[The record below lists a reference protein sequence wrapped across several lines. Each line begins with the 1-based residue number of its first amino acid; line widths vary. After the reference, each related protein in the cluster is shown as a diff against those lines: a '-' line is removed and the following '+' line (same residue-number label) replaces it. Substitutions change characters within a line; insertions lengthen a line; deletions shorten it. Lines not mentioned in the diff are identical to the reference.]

1 MNLLKK
7 NKYSIR
13 KYKVGIFSTLIG
25 TVLLLSNPNGAQA
38 LTTDHNVQ
46 GGSNQALPGN
56 SQNTNADTNRDIVND
71 SQNTPNAHAT
81 DNTST
86 NQALTNHQNVDVAN
100 QVGPAP
106 IQPSASPAQNNNNSN
121 ANSTATEPAANTN
134 NNLASNNNTLNVPNN
149 TDNNDSAR
157 HLTLKE
163 IQEDVRHS
171 SDKPEL
177 VAIAEEASN
186 RPKKRSRRAAPTD
199 PNATP
204 ADPTATPADPTA
216 GNGSAPVAITA
227 PYTPT
232 TDPNANNIG
241 QNAPNEVLSFDDNN
255 IRPSTN
261 RSVPTVTVVDNLPGY
276 TLINGGKVGVF
287 SHAMVRTSMFD
298 SGDAKNYQ
306 AQGNVIALGRI
317 RGNDT
322 NDHGDFNGIEKTLTV
337 NPNSELIFEFNTMTT
352 KNYQAQ
358 GNVIALGR
366 IRGNDTND
374 HGDFNGIE
382 KTLTVNPNSE
392 LIFEFNTM
400 TTKNYQGMTNLII
413 KNADNDTV
421 IGEKVVAYG
430 PIWRLLKV
438 PENVSHL
445 KIQFVPKND
454 AITDARGIYQL
465 RDGYKYYDFVDS
477 IGLHSG
483 SHVYV
488 ERRTMEPT
496 ATNNKEFTV
505 TTSLKN
511 NGNFGASFNTD
522 DFVYKIQLPEGVE
535 YVNNSLTKD
544 FPSGN
549 SGVDINDMNVT
560 YDAANRIITI
570 KSTGGGTGN
579 SPARLMPDKILDLKY
594 KLRVN
599 NVPTPRTVTF
609 NDTLTY
615 KTYSQDFIN
624 SPAESHTVSTNP
636 YTIDIIMNK
645 DALQAEVDRRIQQ
658 ADYTFASLDIFNDLK
673 RRAQTILDENRNNV
687 PLNKRVSQADIDSL
701 ANQMQHTLIRSVDA
715 ENAVNRKVDD
725 MEDLVNQNDE
735 LTDEEKQAAIQVI
748 EEHKNEIIGNI
759 GDQTTDDGVTRIKD
773 QGIQTLS
780 GDTATPVVKPNA
792 KQAIRDKA
800 AKQREIINHTPDA
813 TQDEIQDALNQLTT
827 DETDAIDNVTNA
839 TTNADVETAKNNGIN
854 TIGAVA
860 PQVTHKQAARDAIN
874 QATATKRQ
882 QINSNREATQE
893 EKNAALNELT
903 QATNHALE
911 QINQA
916 TTNDDVDTAKGDG
929 LNAINPI
936 APVTVV
942 KQAARDAVSHDAQQH
957 IAEINANP
965 DATQEER
972 QAAIEKVNAAVAVA
986 NTNILNANTNA
997 DVEQVKTNAIQ
1008 GIQAIEPATKVK
1020 TDAKNAIDQS
1030 AETQHNAIFNNND
1043 ATLEEQQAAQ
1053 QLLDQAV
1060 ATAKQNINAADTNQE
1075 VAQAKDQG
1083 TQNIVVIQPATQVK
1097 TDARNA
1103 VNEKAREAIT
1113 NINATPGATREEKQE
1128 AINRVNTLKNRALND
1143 IGVTSTT
1150 AMVNSIRDDAVN
1162 QIGAVQPHVTKKQ
1175 TATGVLTDLATAKKQ
1190 EINQNTNAT
1199 TEEKQVAL
1207 NQVDQD
1213 LATAINNIN
1222 QADTNAEVDQAQQL
1236 GTKAINAIQPNIVK
1250 KPAALAQT
1258 NQHYS
1263 AKLVEINATPDATDD
1278 EKNAAIN
1285 TLNQDRQQ
1293 AIESIKQANT
1303 NAEVDQAATVAENN
1317 IDAVQVD
1324 VVKKQAARDKITA
1337 EVAKRIE
1344 AVKQT
1349 PNATDEEKQAA
1360 VNQIN
1365 QLKDQAF
1372 NQINQNQTNDQ
1383 VDATT
1388 NQAINAIDN
1397 VEAEVVIKPKAIAD
1411 IEKAVKEKQQ
1421 QIDNSLDSTDN
1432 EKEVALQALAKEKEK
1447 ALAAIDQA
1455 QTNSQVNQ
1463 AATNGVSAIKIIQ
1476 PETKIKPAAREK
1488 INQKANELR
1497 AQINQDKE
1505 ATAEERQAALD
1516 KINDL
1521 VAKAMTNITNDRT
1534 NQQVND
1540 STNQAL
1546 DDIALVTPDH
1556 IVRAAARDAVKQQ
1569 YEAKKHEIEQAEHA
1583 TDEEKQVAL
1592 NQLANNEKRALQN
1605 INQAIANN
1613 DVKRVESNGI
1623 ATLKGVEPHIVV
1635 KPEAQEAIKASAD
1648 NQVESIK
1655 DTPHA
1660 TTDELDEANQQINDT
1675 LKQGQQDIDNT
1686 TQDAAV
1692 NDVRNQTIKAIEQIK
1707 PKVRRKRAAL
1717 DNIDESNNNQL
1728 DAIRNTLDTTQD
1740 ERNVAIAALNKIV
1753 NAIKNDIAQNK
1764 TNAEVDQTEA
1774 DGNNNIKVILPKVQ
1788 VKPAARQSVSAKA
1801 EAQNA
1806 LIDQSD
1812 LSTEEERLAAKHLVE
1827 QALNQAIDQIN
1838 HADKTAQVNQNSID
1852 AQNII
1857 SKIKPATTV
1866 KATALQQIQNIATN
1880 KINLIKANNEATD
1893 EEQNAAI
1900 VQVEKELIKAKQQIA
1915 GAVTN
1920 ADVAYLLHD
1929 GKNEIREIEPV
1940 INKKATA
1947 REQLTT
1953 LFNDKKQA
1961 IEANVQATVEER
1973 NSILAQLQNIY
1984 DTAIGQID
1992 QDRSNAQVDKT
2003 ATLNLQT
2010 IHDLD
2015 VHPIKKP
2022 DAEKTINDDLARVTH
2037 LVQNYR
2043 KVSDRNK
2050 ADALKAITALKLQMD
2065 EELKT
2070 ARTNADVDAVLKRFN
2085 VALGDIEAVI
2095 TEKENSLLRIDNIAQ
2110 QTYAKFKAIAT
2121 PEQLAKVKALIDQ
2134 YVADGNRMVDE
2145 DATLNDIKKDTQL
2158 IIDEILAIKLP
2169 AEVIKASPKVGQ
2181 PAPKVCTPI
2190 KKEDKQEVRKVVKE
2204 LPNTGSEEMD
2214 LPLKELA
2221 LITGAALLARRRSKK
2236 EKES

>member
-1 MNLLKK
+1 
-7 NKYSIR
+7 
-13 KYKVGIFSTLIG
+13 
-25 TVLLLSNPNGAQA
+25 
-38 LTTDHNVQ
+38 
-46 GGSNQALPGN
+46 
-56 SQNTNADTNRDIVND
+56 
-71 SQNTPNAHAT
+71 
-81 DNTST
+81 
-86 NQALTNHQNVDVAN
+86 
-100 QVGPAP
+100 
-106 IQPSASPAQNNNNSN
+106 
-121 ANSTATEPAANTN
+121 
-134 NNLASNNNTLNVPNN
+134 
-149 TDNNDSAR
+149 
-157 HLTLKE
+157 
-163 IQEDVRHS
+163 
-171 SDKPEL
+171 
-177 VAIAEEASN
+177 
-186 RPKKRSRRAAPTD
+186 
-199 PNATP
+199 
-204 ADPTATPADPTA
+204 
-216 GNGSAPVAITA
+216 
-227 PYTPT
+227 
-232 TDPNANNIG
+232 
-241 QNAPNEVLSFDDNN
+241 
-255 IRPSTN
+255 
-261 RSVPTVTVVDNLPGY
+261 
-276 TLINGGKVGVF
+276 
-287 SHAMVRTSMFD
+287 
-298 SGDAKNYQ
+298 
-306 AQGNVIALGRI
+306 
-317 RGNDT
+317 
-322 NDHGDFNGIEKTLTV
+322 
-337 NPNSELIFEFNTMTT
+337 
-352 KNYQAQ
+352 
-358 GNVIALGR
+358 
-366 IRGNDTND
+366 
-374 HGDFNGIE
+374 
-382 KTLTVNPNSE
+382 
-392 LIFEFNTM
+392 NTM
-400 TTKNYQGMTNLII
+400 TTKNYQGVTNLII

-421 IGEKVVAYG
+421 IAEKSVAYG
-430 PIWRLLKV
+430 PIWRLFKV

-522 DFVYKIQLPEGVE
+522 DFVYKVQLPEGVE

-544 FPSGN
+544 FPSSN
-549 SGVDINDMNVT
+549 SGVDMNDFNVT
-560 YDAANRIITI
+560 YDAANRVITI
-570 KSTGGGTGN
+570 KSTGGGSGN

-615 KTYSQDFIN
+615 KTYTQDFIN

-701 ANQMQHTLIRSVDA
+701 TNQMQHTLIRSVDA
-715 ENAVNRKVDD
+715 ENAVNKKVDQ

-792 KQAIRDKA
+792 KKAIRDKA
-800 AKQREIINHTPDA
+800 TKQREIINATPDA
-813 TQDEIQDALNQLTT
+813 TEDEIQDALNQLAT

-839 TTNADVETAKNNGIN
+839 TTNADVEIAKNNGIN
-854 TIGAVA
+854 TIGAVV

-916 TTNDDVDTAKGDG
+916 TTNADVDNAKGDG

-972 QAAIEKVNAAVAVA
+972 QAAIDKVNAAVTAA

-1008 GIQAIEPATKVK
+1008 GIQAITPATKVK
-1020 TDAKNAIDQS
+1020 TDAKNAIDKS
-1030 AETQHNAIFNNND
+1030 AETQHNTIFNNND

-1103 VNEKAREAIT
+1103 VNDKAREAIT

-1128 AINRVNTLKNRALND
+1128 AINRVNTLKNRALTD

-1175 TATGVLTDLATAKKQ
+1175 TATGVLNDLATAKKQ

-1207 NQVDQD
+1207 NQVDQE

-1250 KPAALAQT
+1250 KPAALAQI
-1258 NQHYS
+1258 NQHYN
-1263 AKLVEINATPDATDD
+1263 AKLAEINATPDATND

-1365 QLKDQAF
+1365 QLKDQAI

-1383 VDATT
+1383 VDTTT
-1388 NQAINAIDN
+1388 NQAVNAIDN

-1432 EKEVALQALAKEKEK
+1432 EKEVASQALAKEKEK

-1476 PETKIKPAAREK
+1476 PETKVKPAAREK

-1497 AQINQDKE
+1497 AKINQDKE
-1505 ATAEERQAALD
+1505 ATAEERQVALD
-1516 KINDL
+1516 KINEF
-1521 VAKAMTNITNDRT
+1521 VNQAMTDITNNRT
-1534 NQQVND
+1534 NQQVD
-1540 STNQAL
+1540 DTTSQAL
-1546 DDIALVTPDH
+1546 DSIALVAPEH

-1569 YEAKKHEIEQAEHA
+1569 YEAKKQEIEQAEHA

-1592 NQLANNEKRALQN
+1592 NQLANNEKLALQN
-1605 INQAIANN
+1605 INQAVTNN
-1613 DVKRVESNGI
+1613 DVKRVETNGI
-1623 ATLKGVEPHIVV
+1623 ATLKGVQPHIVI
-1635 KPEAQEAIKASAD
+1635 KPEAQQAIKATAE

-1660 TTDELDEANQQINDT
+1660 TVDELDEANQLISDT
-1675 LKQGQQDIDNT
+1675 LKQAQQEIENT
-1686 TQDAAV
+1686 NQDAAV
-1692 NDVRNQTIKAIEQIK
+1692 TDVRNQTIKAIEQIK

-1717 DNIDESNNNQL
+1717 DSIEENNKNQL

-1740 ERNVAIAALNKIV
+1740 ERDVAIDTLNKIV
-1753 NAIKNDIAQNK
+1753 NTIKNDIAQNK
-1764 TNAEVDQTEA
+1764 TNAEVDRTET
-1774 DGNNNIKVILPKVQ
+1774 DGNDNIKVILPKVQ
-1788 VKPAARQSVSAKA
+1788 VKPAARQSVGVKA

-1838 HADKTAQVNQNSID
+1838 HADKTAQVNQDSID

-1893 EEQNAAI
+1893 EEQNIAI
-1900 VQVEKELIKAKQQIA
+1900 AQVEKELIKAKQQIA
-1915 GAVTN
+1915 SAVTN

-1929 GKNEIREIEPV
+1929 EKNEIREIEPV
-1940 INKKATA
+1940 INRKASA

-1961 IEANVQATVEER
+1961 IEANIQATVEER

-2003 ATLNLQT
+2003 ASLNLQT

-2022 DAEKTINDDLARVTH
+2022 DAEKTINDDLARVTA

-2043 KVSDRNK
+2043 KVSNRNK

-2085 VALGDIEAVI
+2085 VALSDIEAVI

-2121 PEQLAKVKALIDQ
+2121 PEQLAKVKVLIDQ
-2134 YVADGNRMVDE
+2134 YVADGNRMIDE
-2145 DATLNDIKKDTQL
+2145 DATLNDIKQHTQF
-2158 IIDEILAIKLP
+2158 IVDEILAIKLP
-2169 AEVIKASPKVGQ
+2169 AEATKVSPKEIQ

-2190 KKEDKQEVRKVVKE
+2190 KKEETHESRKVEKE
-2204 LPNTGSEEMD
+2204 LPNTGSEGMD
-2214 LPLKELA
+2214 LPLKEFA
-2221 LITGAALLARRRSKK
+2221 LITGAALLARRRTKN

>member
-38 LTTDHNVQ
+38 LTTDNNVQ
-46 GGSNQALPGN
+46 SDTNQATPVN
-56 SQNTNADTNRDIVND
+56 SQDTNVANNRGLAN
-71 SQNTPNAHAT
+71 SAQNTPNQSAT
-81 DNTST
+81 TNQST
-86 NQALTNHQNVDVAN
+86 NQALVNHNNGSIAN
-100 QVGPAP
+100 QATPTSV
-106 IQPSASPAQNNNNSN
+106 QSSTPSAQNNNHTDGNTTATETVSN
-121 ANSTATEPAANTN
+121 ANNKDVV
-134 NNLASNNNTLNVPNN
+134 SNNTTLNVPNKTN
-149 TDNNDSAR
+149 ENGSGG

-177 VAIAEEASN
+177 VAIAEQASN
-186 RPKKRSRRAAPTD
+186 RPKKRSRRAAPAD

-204 ADPTATPADPTA
+204 ADPAAAAA
-216 GNGSAPVAITA
+216 GNGGAPVAITA

-232 TDPNANNIG
+232 TDPNANNAG
-241 QNAPNEVLSFDDNN
+241 QNAPNEVLSFDDNG

-261 RSVPTVTVVDNLPGY
+261 RSVPSVTVVDNLPGF

-317 RGNDT
+317 KGNDT
-322 NDHGDFNGIEKTLTV
+322 NDHGDFNGIEK
-337 NPNSELIFEFNTMTT
+337 S
-352 KNYQAQ
+352 
-358 GNVIALGR
+358 
-366 IRGNDTND
+366 
-374 HGDFNGIE
+374 
-382 KTLTVNPNSE
+382 LTVNPNSE

-400 TTKNYQGMTNLII
+400 TTKNYQGVTNLII

-421 IGEKVVAYG
+421 IAEKSVAYG
-430 PIWRLLKV
+430 PIWRLFKV

-522 DFVYKIQLPEGVE
+522 DFVYKVQLPEGVE

-544 FPSGN
+544 FPSSN
-549 SGVDINDMNVT
+549 SGVDMNDFNVT
-560 YDAANRIITI
+560 YDAANRVITI
-570 KSTGGGTGN
+570 KSTGGGSGN

-615 KTYSQDFIN
+615 KTYTQDFIN

-701 ANQMQHTLIRSVDA
+701 TNQMQHTLIRSVDA
-715 ENAVNRKVDD
+715 ENAVNKKVDQ

-792 KQAIRDKA
+792 KKAIRDKA
-800 AKQREIINHTPDA
+800 TKQREIINATPDA
-813 TQDEIQDALNQLTT
+813 TEDEIQDALNQLAT

-839 TTNADVETAKNNGIN
+839 TTNADVEIAKNNGIN
-854 TIGAVA
+854 TIGAVVS
-860 PQVTHKQAARDAIN
+860 QVTHKQAARDAIN

-916 TTNDDVDTAKGDG
+916 TTNADVDNAKGDG

-942 KQAARDAVSHDAQQH
+942 KQAARDAISHDAQQH

-972 QAAIEKVNAAVAVA
+972 QAAIDKVNAAVTAA

-1008 GIQAIEPATKVK
+1008 GIQAITPATKVK
-1020 TDAKNAIDQS
+1020 TDAKNAIDKS
-1030 AETQHNAIFNNND
+1030 AETQHNTIFNNND

-1103 VNEKAREAIT
+1103 VNDKAREAIT

-1128 AINRVNTLKNRALND
+1128 AINRVNTLKNRALTD

-1175 TATGVLTDLATAKKQ
+1175 TATGVLNDLATAKKQ

-1207 NQVDQD
+1207 NQVDQE

-1250 KPAALAQT
+1250 KPAALAQI
-1258 NQHYS
+1258 NQHYN
-1263 AKLVEINATPDATDD
+1263 AKLAEINATPDATND

-1365 QLKDQAF
+1365 QLKDQAI

-1383 VDATT
+1383 VDTTT
-1388 NQAINAIDN
+1388 NQAVNAIDN

-1432 EKEVALQALAKEKEK
+1432 EKEVASQALAKEKEK

-1476 PETKIKPAAREK
+1476 PETKVKPAAREK

-1497 AQINQDKE
+1497 AKINQDKE
-1505 ATAEERQAALD
+1505 ATAEERQVALD
-1516 KINDL
+1516 KINEF
-1521 VAKAMTNITNDRT
+1521 VNQAMTDITNNRT
-1534 NQQVND
+1534 NQQVD
-1540 STNQAL
+1540 DTTSQAL
-1546 DDIALVTPDH
+1546 DSIALVAPEH

-1569 YEAKKHEIEQAEHA
+1569 YEAKKQEIEQAEHA

-1592 NQLANNEKRALQN
+1592 NQLANNEKLALQN
-1605 INQAIANN
+1605 INQAVTNN
-1613 DVKRVESNGI
+1613 DVKRVETNGI
-1623 ATLKGVEPHIVV
+1623 ATLKGVQPHIVI
-1635 KPEAQEAIKASAD
+1635 KPEAQQAIKATAE

-1660 TTDELDEANQQINDT
+1660 TVDELDEANQLISDT
-1675 LKQGQQDIDNT
+1675 LKQAQQEIENT
-1686 TQDAAV
+1686 NQDAAV
-1692 NDVRNQTIKAIEQIK
+1692 TDVRNQTIKAIEQIK

-1717 DNIDESNNNQL
+1717 DSIEENNKNQL

-1740 ERNVAIAALNKIV
+1740 ERDVAIDTLNKIV
-1753 NAIKNDIAQNK
+1753 NTIKNDIAQNK
-1764 TNAEVDQTEA
+1764 TNAEVDRTET
-1774 DGNNNIKVILPKVQ
+1774 DGNDNIKVILPKVQ
-1788 VKPAARQSVSAKA
+1788 VKPAARQSVGVKA

-1838 HADKTAQVNQNSID
+1838 HADKTAQVNQDSID

-1893 EEQNAAI
+1893 EEQNIAI
-1900 VQVEKELIKAKQQIA
+1900 AQVEKELIKAKQQIA
-1915 GAVTN
+1915 SAVTN

-1929 GKNEIREIEPV
+1929 EKNEIREIEPV
-1940 INKKATA
+1940 INRKASA

-1961 IEANVQATVEER
+1961 IEANIQATVEER

-2003 ATLNLQT
+2003 ASLNLQT

-2022 DAEKTINDDLARVTH
+2022 DAEKTINDDLARVTA

-2043 KVSDRNK
+2043 KVSNRNK

-2085 VALGDIEAVI
+2085 VALSDIEAVI

-2121 PEQLAKVKALIDQ
+2121 PEQLAKVKVLIDQ
-2134 YVADGNRMVDE
+2134 YVADGNRMIDE
-2145 DATLNDIKKDTQL
+2145 DATLNDIKQHTQF
-2158 IIDEILAIKLP
+2158 IVDEILAIKLP
-2169 AEVIKASPKVGQ
+2169 AEATKVSPKEIQ

-2190 KKEDKQEVRKVVKE
+2190 KKEETHESRKVEKE
-2204 LPNTGSEEMD
+2204 LPNTGSEGMD
-2214 LPLKELA
+2214 LPLKEFA
-2221 LITGAALLARRRSKK
+2221 LITGAALLARRRTKN

>member
-38 LTTDHNVQ
+38 LTTDNNVQ
-46 GGSNQALPGN
+46 SDTNQATPVN
-56 SQNTNADTNRDIVND
+56 SQDTNVANNRGLAN
-71 SQNTPNAHAT
+71 SAQNTPNQSAT
-81 DNTST
+81 TNQST
-86 NQALTNHQNVDVAN
+86 NQALVNHNNGSIAN
-100 QVGPAP
+100 QATPTSV
-106 IQPSASPAQNNNNSN
+106 QSSTPSAQNNNHTDGNTTATETVSN
-121 ANSTATEPAANTN
+121 ANNKDVV
-134 NNLASNNNTLNVPNN
+134 SNNTTLNVPNKTN
-149 TDNNDSAR
+149 ENGSGG

-177 VAIAEEASN
+177 VAIAEQASN
-186 RPKKRSRRAAPTD
+186 RPKKRSRRAAPAD

-204 ADPTATPADPTA
+204 ADPAAAAA
-216 GNGSAPVAITA
+216 GNGGAPVAITA

-232 TDPNANNIG
+232 TDPNANNAG
-241 QNAPNEVLSFDDNN
+241 QNAPNEVLSFDDNG

-261 RSVPTVTVVDNLPGY
+261 RSVPSVTVVDNLPGF

-317 RGNDT
+317 KGNDT
-322 NDHGDFNGIEKTLTV
+322 NDHGDFNGIEK
-337 NPNSELIFEFNTMTT
+337 S
-352 KNYQAQ
+352 
-358 GNVIALGR
+358 
-366 IRGNDTND
+366 
-374 HGDFNGIE
+374 
-382 KTLTVNPNSE
+382 LTVNPNSE

-400 TTKNYQGMTNLII
+400 TTKNYQGVTNLII

-421 IGEKVVAYG
+421 IAEKSVAYG
-430 PIWRLLKV
+430 PIWRLFKV

-522 DFVYKIQLPEGVE
+522 DFVYKVQLPEGVE

-544 FPSGN
+544 FPSSN
-549 SGVDINDMNVT
+549 SGVDMNDFNVT
-560 YDAANRIITI
+560 YDAANRVITI
-570 KSTGGGTGN
+570 KSTGGGSGN

-615 KTYSQDFIN
+615 KTYTQDFIN

-701 ANQMQHTLIRSVDA
+701 TNQMQHTLIRSVDA
-715 ENAVNRKVDD
+715 ENAVNKKVDQ

-792 KQAIRDKA
+792 KKAIRDKA
-800 AKQREIINHTPDA
+800 TKQREIINATPDA
-813 TQDEIQDALNQLTT
+813 TEDEIQDALNQLAT

-839 TTNADVETAKNNGIN
+839 TTNADVEIAKNNGIN
-854 TIGAVA
+854 TIGAVV

-916 TTNDDVDTAKGDG
+916 TTNADVDNAKGDG

-972 QAAIEKVNAAVAVA
+972 QAAIDKVNAAVTAA

-1008 GIQAIEPATKVK
+1008 GIQAITPATKVK
-1020 TDAKNAIDQS
+1020 TDAKNAIDKS
-1030 AETQHNAIFNNND
+1030 AETQHNTIFNNND

-1103 VNEKAREAIT
+1103 VNDKAREAIT

-1128 AINRVNTLKNRALND
+1128 AINRVNTLKNRALTD

-1175 TATGVLTDLATAKKQ
+1175 TATGVLNDLATAKKQ

-1207 NQVDQD
+1207 NQVDQE

-1250 KPAALAQT
+1250 KPAALAQI
-1258 NQHYS
+1258 NQHYN
-1263 AKLVEINATPDATDD
+1263 AKLAEINATPDATND

-1365 QLKDQAF
+1365 QLKDQAI

-1383 VDATT
+1383 VDTTT
-1388 NQAINAIDN
+1388 NQAVNAIDN
-1397 VEAEVVIKPKAIAD
+1397 VEAEVVIKPTAIAD

-1432 EKEVALQALAKEKEK
+1432 EKEVASQALAKEKEK

-1476 PETKIKPAAREK
+1476 PETKVKPAAREK

-1497 AQINQDKE
+1497 AKINQDKE
-1505 ATAEERQAALD
+1505 ATAEERQVALD
-1516 KINDL
+1516 KINEF
-1521 VAKAMTNITNDRT
+1521 VNQAMTDITNNRT
-1534 NQQVND
+1534 NQQVD
-1540 STNQAL
+1540 DTTSQAL
-1546 DDIALVTPDH
+1546 DSIALVAPEH

-1569 YEAKKHEIEQAEHA
+1569 YEAKKQEIEQAEHA

-1592 NQLANNEKRALQN
+1592 NQLANNEKLALQN
-1605 INQAIANN
+1605 INQAVTNN
-1613 DVKRVESNGI
+1613 DVKRVETNGI
-1623 ATLKGVEPHIVV
+1623 ATLKGVQPHIVI
-1635 KPEAQEAIKASAD
+1635 KPEAQQAIKATAE

-1660 TTDELDEANQQINDT
+1660 TVDELDEANQLISDT
-1675 LKQGQQDIDNT
+1675 LKQAQQEIENT
-1686 TQDAAV
+1686 NQDAAV
-1692 NDVRNQTIKAIEQIK
+1692 TDVRNQTIKAIEQIK

-1717 DNIDESNNNQL
+1717 DSIEENNKNQL

-1740 ERNVAIAALNKIV
+1740 ERDVAIDTLNKIV
-1753 NAIKNDIAQNK
+1753 NTIKNDIAQNK
-1764 TNAEVDQTEA
+1764 TNAEVDRTET
-1774 DGNNNIKVILPKVQ
+1774 DGNDNIKVILPKVQ
-1788 VKPAARQSVSAKA
+1788 VKPAARQSVGVKA

-1838 HADKTAQVNQNSID
+1838 HADKTAQVNQDSID

-1893 EEQNAAI
+1893 EEQNIAI
-1900 VQVEKELIKAKQQIA
+1900 AQVEKKLIKAKQQIA
-1915 GAVTN
+1915 SAVTN

-1929 GKNEIREIEPV
+1929 EKNEIREIEPV
-1940 INKKATA
+1940 INRKASA

-1961 IEANVQATVEER
+1961 IEANIQATVEER

-2003 ATLNLQT
+2003 ASLNLQT

-2022 DAEKTINDDLARVTH
+2022 DAEKTINDDLARVTA

-2043 KVSDRNK
+2043 KVSNRNK

-2085 VALGDIEAVI
+2085 VALSDIEAVI

-2121 PEQLAKVKALIDQ
+2121 PEQLAKVKVLIDQ
-2134 YVADGNRMVDE
+2134 YVADGNRMIDE
-2145 DATLNDIKKDTQL
+2145 DATLNDIKQHTQF
-2158 IIDEILAIKLP
+2158 IVDEILAIKLP
-2169 AEVIKASPKVGQ
+2169 AEATKVSPKEIQ

-2190 KKEDKQEVRKVVKE
+2190 KKEETHESRKVEKE
-2204 LPNTGSEEMD
+2204 LPNTGSEGMD
-2214 LPLKELA
+2214 LPLKEFA
-2221 LITGAALLARRRSKK
+2221 LITGAALLARRRTKN

>member
-38 LTTDHNVQ
+38 STTDNNVQ
-46 GGSNQALPGN
+46 SDTNQATPVN
-56 SQNTNADTNRDIVND
+56 SQDKDVANNRGLAN
-71 SQNTPNAHAT
+71 SAQNTPNQSAT
-81 DNTST
+81 TNQAT
-86 NQALTNHQNVDVAN
+86 NQALVNHNNGSIVN
-100 QVGPAP
+100 QATPTSV
-106 IQPSASPAQNNNNSN
+106 QSSTPSAQNNNHTDGNTTATETVSN
-121 ANSTATEPAANTN
+121 ANN
-134 NNLASNNNTLNVPNN
+134 NDVASNNTTLNVPNKTN
-149 TDNNDSAR
+149 ENGSGG

-177 VAIAEEASN
+177 VAIAEPASN
-186 RPKKRSRRAAPTD
+186 RPKKRSRRAAPAD

-204 ADPTATPADPTA
+204 ADPGAAAA
-216 GNGSAPVAITA
+216 GNGGAPVAITA

-232 TDPNANNIG
+232 TDPNANNAG
-241 QNAPNEVLSFDDNN
+241 QNAPNEVLSFDDNS

-261 RSVPTVTVVDNLPGY
+261 RSVPSVTVVDNLPGF
-276 TLINGGKVGVF
+276 TLINGGKVGVL
-287 SHAMVRTSMFD
+287 SHAMVRTSMFEAG
-298 SGDAKNYQ
+298 SNRTYQ
-306 AQGNVIALGRI
+306 AQGNVLALGRI
-317 RGNDT
+317 SGTDASN
-322 NDHGDFNGIEKTLTV
+322 HGDFNGIEKSLTV
-337 NPNSELIFEFNTMTT
+337 NPNSELIFEFNTMPT
-352 KNYQAQ
+352 KNGQ
-358 GNVIALGR
+358 GATNV
-366 IRGNDTND
+366 
-374 HGDFNGIE
+374 
-382 KTLTVNPNSE
+382 
-392 LIFEFNTM
+392 
-400 TTKNYQGMTNLII
+400 II
-413 KNADNDTV
+413 KNADTNDT
-421 IGEKVVAYG
+421 IAEKTVEGG
-430 PIWRLLKV
+430 PTLRLFKV
-438 PENVSHL
+438 PDNVRNL

-465 RDGYKYYDFVDS
+465 KDGYKYYSFVDS

-511 NGNFGASFNTD
+511 NGNSGASLDTD
-522 DFVYKIQLPEGVE
+522 EFVYKIQLPEGVE

-544 FPSGN
+544 FPSNN
-549 SGVDINDMNVT
+549 SGVDVNDMNVT
-560 YDAANRIITI
+560 YDAANRVITI
-570 KSTGGGTGN
+570 KSTGGGTTN

-615 KTYSQDFIN
+615 KTYTQDFIN
-624 SPAESHTVSTNP
+624 SAAESHTVSTNP

-673 RRAQTILDENRNNV
+673 KRAQTILAENRNNV
-687 PLNKRVSQADIDSL
+687 PLNKRVSQADIDTL
-701 ANQMQHTLIRSVDA
+701 TNQMQHTLIRSVDA
-715 ENAVNRKVDD
+715 ENAVNQKADQ

-748 EEHKNEIIGNI
+748 EEHKGNIIGDI

-792 KQAIRDKA
+792 KKAIRDKA
-800 AKQREIINHTPDA
+800 TKQREIINATPDA
-813 TQDEIQDALNQLTT
+813 TEDEIQDAINQLAT

-854 TIGAVA
+854 TIGSVV

-916 TTNDDVDTAKGDG
+916 TTNADVDNAKGDG

-972 QAAIEKVNAAVAVA
+972 QAAIDKVNAAVTAA

-997 DVEQVKTNAIQ
+997 EVEQVKTNAIQ
-1008 GIQAIEPATKVK
+1008 GIQAITPATKVK
-1020 TDAKNAIDQS
+1020 TDAKNAIDKS
-1030 AETQHNAIFNNND
+1030 AETQHNTIFNNND

-1097 TDARNA
+1097 TDARNV
-1103 VNEKAREAIT
+1103 VNDKAREAIT

-1128 AINRVNTLKNRALND
+1128 AINRVNTLKNRALTD

-1175 TATGVLTDLATAKKQ
+1175 TATGVLNDLATAKKQ

-1207 NQVDQD
+1207 NQVDQE

-1250 KPAALAQT
+1250 KPAALAQI
-1258 NQHYS
+1258 NQHYN
-1263 AKLVEINATPDATDD
+1263 AKLAEINATPDATND

-1383 VDATT
+1383 VDTTT
-1388 NQAINAIDN
+1388 NQALNAIDN

-1432 EKEVALQALAKEKEK
+1432 EKEVASQALAKEKEK

-1476 PETKIKPAAREK
+1476 PETKVKPAAREK

-1497 AQINQDKE
+1497 AKINQDKE
-1505 ATAEERQAALD
+1505 ATAEERQVALD
-1516 KINDL
+1516 KINEF
-1521 VAKAMTNITNDRT
+1521 VNQAMTDITNNRT
-1534 NQQVND
+1534 NQQVD
-1540 STNQAL
+1540 DTTSQAL
-1546 DDIALVTPDH
+1546 DSIALVAPEH

-1569 YEAKKHEIEQAEHA
+1569 YEAKKQEIEQAEHA

-1592 NQLANNEKRALQN
+1592 NQLANNKKLALQN
-1605 INQAIANN
+1605 INQAVTNN
-1613 DVKRVESNGI
+1613 DVKRVETNGI
-1623 ATLKGVEPHIVV
+1623 ATLKGVQPHIVI
-1635 KPEAQEAIKASAD
+1635 KPEAQQAIKASAE

-1660 TTDELDEANQQINDT
+1660 TVDELDEANQLISDT
-1675 LKQGQQDIDNT
+1675 LKQAQQEIENT
-1686 TQDAAV
+1686 NQDAAV
-1692 NDVRNQTIKAIEQIK
+1692 TDVRNQTIKAIEQIK

-1717 DNIDESNNNQL
+1717 DSIEENNKNQL

-1740 ERNVAIAALNKIV
+1740 ERDVAIDTLNKIV
-1753 NAIKNDIAQNK
+1753 NTIKNDIAQNK
-1764 TNAEVDQTEA
+1764 TNAEVDRTET
-1774 DGNNNIKVILPKVQ
+1774 DGNDNIKVILPKVQ
-1788 VKPAARQSVSAKA
+1788 VKPAARQSVGVKA

-1838 HADKTAQVNQNSID
+1838 HADKTAQVNQDSID

-1893 EEQNAAI
+1893 EEQNIAI
-1900 VQVEKELIKAKQQIA
+1900 AQVEKELIKAKQQIA
-1915 GAVTN
+1915 SAVTN

-1929 GKNEIREIEPV
+1929 EKNEIREIEPV
-1940 INKKATA
+1940 ISRKASA

-1961 IEANVQATVEER
+1961 IEANIQATVEER

-2003 ATLNLQT
+2003 ASLNLQT

-2022 DAEKTINDDLARVTH
+2022 DAEKTINDDLARVTA

-2085 VALGDIEAVI
+2085 VALSDIEAVI

-2121 PEQLAKVKALIDQ
+2121 PEQLAKVKVLIDQ
-2134 YVADGNRMVDE
+2134 YVADGNRMIDE
-2145 DATLNDIKKDTQL
+2145 DATLNDIKQHTQF
-2158 IIDEILAIKLP
+2158 IVDEILAIKLP
-2169 AEVIKASPKVGQ
+2169 AEAMKVSPKVIQ

-2190 KKEDKQEVRKVVKE
+2190 KKEETHESRKVEKE

-2214 LPLKELA
+2214 LPLKEFA
-2221 LITGAALLARRRSKK
+2221 LITGAALLARRRTKN

>member
-38 LTTDHNVQ
+38 LTTDNNVQ
-46 GGSNQALPGN
+46 SDTNQATPVN
-56 SQNTNADTNRDIVND
+56 SQDTNVANNRGLAN
-71 SQNTPNAHAT
+71 SAQNTPNQSAT
-81 DNTST
+81 TNQST
-86 NQALTNHQNVDVAN
+86 NQALVNHNNGSIAN
-100 QVGPAP
+100 QATPAP
-106 IQPSASPAQNNNNSN
+106 IQPSASPTQNNNHSD
-121 ANSTATEPAANTN
+121 ANSTATETVSNAN
-134 NNLASNNNTLNVPNN
+134 NNDVVSNNTTLNVPNRTN
-149 TDNNDSAR
+149 ENGSGG

-177 VAIAEEASN
+177 VAIAEQASN
-186 RPKKRSRRAAPTD
+186 RPKKRSRRAAPAD

-204 ADPTATPADPTA
+204 ADPAAAAANGTVPA
-216 GNGSAPVAITA
+216 GNTA

-232 TDPNANNIG
+232 TDPNANNAG
-241 QNAPNEVLSFDDNN
+241 QNAPNEVLSFDDNG

-261 RSVPTVTVVDNLPGY
+261 RSVPTVNVVNNLPGF

-298 SGDAKNYQ
+298 SGDNKNYQ

-317 RGNDT
+317 HGTDT

-337 NPNSELIFEFNTMTT
+337 NPNSELIFEFNTMST
-352 KNYQAQ
+352 KNGQ
-358 GNVIALGR
+358 GATNV
-366 IRGNDTND
+366 
-374 HGDFNGIE
+374 
-382 KTLTVNPNSE
+382 
-392 LIFEFNTM
+392 
-400 TTKNYQGMTNLII
+400 II
-413 KNADNDTV
+413 KNADTNDT
-421 IGEKVVAYG
+421 IAEKTVEGG
-430 PIWRLLKV
+430 PTLRLFKV
-438 PENVSHL
+438 PDNVRNL

-465 RDGYKYYDFVDS
+465 KDGYKYYSFVDS

-488 ERRTMEPT
+488 ERRTMDPT

-511 NGNFGASFNTD
+511 NGNSGASLDTN
-522 DFVYKIQLPEGVE
+522 DFVYQVQLPEGVE

-544 FPSGN
+544 FPSNN
-549 SGVDINDMNVT
+549 SGVDVNDMNVT
-560 YDAANRIITI
+560 YDAANRVITI
-570 KSTGGGTGN
+570 KSTGGGTAN
-579 SPARLMPDKILDLKY
+579 SPARLMPDKILDLRY

-609 NDTLTY
+609 NETLTY
-615 KTYSQDFIN
+615 KTYTQDFIN
-624 SPAESHTVSTNP
+624 SAAESHTVSTNP

-658 ADYTFASLDIFNDLK
+658 ADYTFASLDIFNGLK

-701 ANQMQHTLIRSVDA
+701 TNQMQHTLIRSVDA
-715 ENAVNRKVDD
+715 ENAVNKKVDQ

-792 KQAIRDKA
+792 KKAIRDKA
-800 AKQREIINHTPDA
+800 TKQRAIINATPDA
-813 TQDEIQDALNQLTT
+813 TEDEIQDALNQLAT

-839 TTNADVETAKNNGIN
+839 TTNTDVETAKNNGIN
-854 TIGAVA
+854 TIGAVV
-860 PQVTHKQAARDAIN
+860 PQVTHKKAARDAIN

-916 TTNDDVDTAKGDG
+916 TTNADVDNAKGDG

-972 QAAIEKVNAAVAVA
+972 QAAIDKVNAAVTAA

-1008 GIQAIEPATKVK
+1008 GIQAITPATKVK
-1020 TDAKNAIDQS
+1020 TDAKNAIDKS
-1030 AETQHNAIFNNND
+1030 AETQHNTIFNNND

-1103 VNEKAREAIT
+1103 VNDKAREAIT

-1128 AINRVNTLKNRALND
+1128 AINRVNTLKNRALTD

-1207 NQVDQD
+1207 NQVDQE

-1250 KPAALAQT
+1250 KPAALAQI
-1258 NQHYS
+1258 NQHYNT
-1263 AKLVEINATPDATDD
+1263 KLAEINATPDATND

-1388 NQAINAIDN
+1388 NQAVNAIDN

-1432 EKEVALQALAKEKEK
+1432 EKEVASQALTKEKEKEK

-1476 PETKIKPAAREK
+1476 PETKVKPAAREK

-1497 AQINQDKE
+1497 AKINQDKE
-1505 ATAEERQAALD
+1505 ATAEERQVALD
-1516 KINDL
+1516 KINEF
-1521 VAKAMTNITNDRT
+1521 VNQAMTDITNNRT
-1534 NQQVND
+1534 NQQVD
-1540 STNQAL
+1540 DTTSQAL
-1546 DDIALVTPDH
+1546 DSIALVTPEH
-1556 IVRAAARDAVKQQ
+1556 IVRAGARDAVKQQ
-1569 YEAKKHEIEQAEHA
+1569 YEAKKQEIEQAEHA

-1592 NQLANNEKRALQN
+1592 NQLANNEKLALQN
-1605 INQAIANN
+1605 INQAVTNN
-1613 DVKRVESNGI
+1613 DVKRVETNGI
-1623 ATLKGVEPHIVV
+1623 ATLKGVQPHIVI
-1635 KPEAQEAIKASAD
+1635 KPEAQQAIKASAE
-1648 NQVESIK
+1648 NQVELIK

-1660 TTDELDEANQQINDT
+1660 TVDELDEANQLISDT
-1675 LKQGQQDIDNT
+1675 LKKAQQDIDNT

-1740 ERNVAIAALNKIV
+1740 ERNVAIDTLNKIV

-1838 HADKTAQVNQNSID
+1838 HADKTVQVNQNSID

-1900 VQVEKELIKAKQQIA
+1900 AQVEKELIKAKQQIA
-1915 GAVTN
+1915 SAVTN

-1940 INKKATA
+1940 INRKASA

-1953 LFNDKKQA
+1953 LLNDKKQA
-1961 IEANVQATVEER
+1961 IEANIQATVEER

-2003 ATLNLQT
+2003 ASLNLQT

-2121 PEQLAKVKALIDQ
+2121 AEQLAKVKALIDQ
-2134 YVADGNRMVDE
+2134 YVTDGNRMIDE
-2145 DATLNDIKKDTQL
+2145 DATLNDIKQHTQF
-2158 IIDEILAIKLP
+2158 IVDEILAIKLP
-2169 AEVIKASPKVGQ
+2169 AEATKVSPKVIQ
-2181 PAPKVCTPI
+2181 SAPKVCTPI
-2190 KKEDKQEVRKVVKE
+2190 KKEETHESRKVEKE
-2204 LPNTGSEEMD
+2204 LPNTGSEGMD
-2214 LPLKELA
+2214 LPLKEFA
-2221 LITGAALLARRRSKK
+2221 LITGAALLARRRTKN

>member
-38 LTTDHNVQ
+38 LTTDNNVQ
-46 GGSNQALPGN
+46 SDTNQATPVN
-56 SQNTNADTNRDIVND
+56 SQDTNVANNRGLAN
-71 SQNTPNAHAT
+71 SAQNTPNQSAT
-81 DNTST
+81 TNQST
-86 NQALTNHQNVDVAN
+86 NQALVNHNNGSIAN
-100 QVGPAP
+100 QATPTSV
-106 IQPSASPAQNNNNSN
+106 QSSTPSAQNNNHTDGNTTATETVSN
-121 ANSTATEPAANTN
+121 ANNKDVV
-134 NNLASNNNTLNVPNN
+134 SNNTTLNVPNKTN
-149 TDNNDSAR
+149 ENGSGG

-177 VAIAEEASN
+177 VAIAEQASN
-186 RPKKRSRRAAPTD
+186 RPKKRSRRAAPAD

-204 ADPTATPADPTA
+204 ADPAAAAA
-216 GNGSAPVAITA
+216 GNGGAPVAITA

-232 TDPNANNIG
+232 TDPNANNAG
-241 QNAPNEVLSFDDNN
+241 QNAPNEVLSFDDNG

-261 RSVPTVTVVDNLPGY
+261 RSVPSVTVVDNLPGF

-317 RGNDT
+317 KGNDT
-322 NDHGDFNGIEKTLTV
+322 NDHGDFNGIEK
-337 NPNSELIFEFNTMTT
+337 S
-352 KNYQAQ
+352 
-358 GNVIALGR
+358 
-366 IRGNDTND
+366 
-374 HGDFNGIE
+374 
-382 KTLTVNPNSE
+382 LTVNPNSE

-400 TTKNYQGMTNLII
+400 TTKNYQGVTNLII

-421 IGEKVVAYG
+421 IAEKSVAYG
-430 PIWRLLKV
+430 PIWRLFKV

-522 DFVYKIQLPEGVE
+522 DFVYKVQLPEGVE

-544 FPSGN
+544 FPSSN
-549 SGVDINDMNVT
+549 SGVDMNDFNVT
-560 YDAANRIITI
+560 YDAANRVITI
-570 KSTGGGTGN
+570 KSTGGGSGN

-615 KTYSQDFIN
+615 KTYTQDFIN

-701 ANQMQHTLIRSVDA
+701 TNQMQHTLIRSVDA
-715 ENAVNRKVDD
+715 ENAVNKKVDQ

-792 KQAIRDKA
+792 KKAIRDKA
-800 AKQREIINHTPDA
+800 TKQREIINATPDA
-813 TQDEIQDALNQLTT
+813 TEDEIQDALNQLAT

-839 TTNADVETAKNNGIN
+839 TTNADVEIAKNNGIN
-854 TIGAVA
+854 TIGAVV

-916 TTNDDVDTAKGDG
+916 TTNADVDNAKGDG

-972 QAAIEKVNAAVAVA
+972 QAAIDKVNAAVTAA

-1008 GIQAIEPATKVK
+1008 GIQAITPATKVK
-1020 TDAKNAIDQS
+1020 TDAKNAIDKS
-1030 AETQHNAIFNNND
+1030 AETQHNTIFNNND

-1103 VNEKAREAIT
+1103 VNDKAREAIT

-1128 AINRVNTLKNRALND
+1128 AINRVNTLKNRALTD

-1175 TATGVLTDLATAKKQ
+1175 TATGVLNDLATAKKQ

-1207 NQVDQD
+1207 NQVDQE

-1222 QADTNAEVDQAQQL
+1222 QADTNAGVDQAQQL

-1250 KPAALAQT
+1250 KPAALAQI
-1258 NQHYS
+1258 NQHYN
-1263 AKLVEINATPDATDD
+1263 AKLAEINATPDATND

-1365 QLKDQAF
+1365 QLKDQAI

-1383 VDATT
+1383 VDTTT
-1388 NQAINAIDN
+1388 NQAVNAIDN
-1397 VEAEVVIKPKAIAD
+1397 VEAEVVIKPTAIAD

-1432 EKEVALQALAKEKEK
+1432 EKEVASQALAKEKEK

-1476 PETKIKPAAREK
+1476 PETKVKPAAREK

-1497 AQINQDKE
+1497 AKINQDKE
-1505 ATAEERQAALD
+1505 ATAEERQVALD
-1516 KINDL
+1516 KINEF
-1521 VAKAMTNITNDRT
+1521 VNQAMTDITNNRT
-1534 NQQVND
+1534 NQQVD
-1540 STNQAL
+1540 DTTSQAL
-1546 DDIALVTPDH
+1546 DSIALVAPEH

-1569 YEAKKHEIEQAEHA
+1569 YEAKKQEIEQAEHA

-1592 NQLANNEKRALQN
+1592 NQLANNEKLALQN
-1605 INQAIANN
+1605 INQAVTNN
-1613 DVKRVESNGI
+1613 DVKRVETNGI
-1623 ATLKGVEPHIVV
+1623 ATLKGVQPHIVI
-1635 KPEAQEAIKASAD
+1635 KPEAQQAIKATAE

-1660 TTDELDEANQQINDT
+1660 TVDELDEANQLISDT
-1675 LKQGQQDIDNT
+1675 LKQAQQEIENT
-1686 TQDAAV
+1686 NQDAAV
-1692 NDVRNQTIKAIEQIK
+1692 TDVRNQTIKAIEQIK

-1717 DNIDESNNNQL
+1717 DSIEENNKNQL

-1740 ERNVAIAALNKIV
+1740 ERDVAIDTLNKIV
-1753 NAIKNDIAQNK
+1753 NTIKNDIAQNK
-1764 TNAEVDQTEA
+1764 TNAEVDRTET
-1774 DGNNNIKVILPKVQ
+1774 DGNDNIKVILPKVQ
-1788 VKPAARQSVSAKA
+1788 VKPAARQSVGVKA

-1838 HADKTAQVNQNSID
+1838 HADKTAQVNQDSID

-1893 EEQNAAI
+1893 EEQNIAI
-1900 VQVEKELIKAKQQIA
+1900 AQVEKELIKAKQQIA
-1915 GAVTN
+1915 SAVTN

-1929 GKNEIREIEPV
+1929 EKNEIREIEPV
-1940 INKKATA
+1940 INRKASA

-1961 IEANVQATVEER
+1961 IEANIQATVEER

-2003 ATLNLQT
+2003 ASLNLQT

-2022 DAEKTINDDLARVTH
+2022 DAEKTINDDLARVTA

-2043 KVSDRNK
+2043 KVSNRNK

-2085 VALGDIEAVI
+2085 VALSDIEAVI

-2121 PEQLAKVKALIDQ
+2121 PEQLAKVKVLIDQ
-2134 YVADGNRMVDE
+2134 YVADGNRMIDE
-2145 DATLNDIKKDTQL
+2145 DATLNDIKQHTQF
-2158 IIDEILAIKLP
+2158 IVDEILAIKLP
-2169 AEVIKASPKVGQ
+2169 AEATKVSPKEIQ

-2190 KKEDKQEVRKVVKE
+2190 KKEETHESRKVEKE
-2204 LPNTGSEEMD
+2204 LPNTGSEGMD
-2214 LPLKELA
+2214 LPLKEFA
-2221 LITGAALLARRRSKK
+2221 LITGAALLARRRTKN

>member
-38 LTTDHNVQ
+38 LTTDNNVQ
-46 GGSNQALPGN
+46 SDTNQATPVN
-56 SQNTNADTNRDIVND
+56 SQDTNVANNRGLAN
-71 SQNTPNAHAT
+71 SAQNTPNQSAT
-81 DNTST
+81 TNQST
-86 NQALTNHQNVDVAN
+86 NQALVNHNNGSIAN
-100 QVGPAP
+100 QATPTSV
-106 IQPSASPAQNNNNSN
+106 QSSTPSAQNNNHTDGNTTATETVSN
-121 ANSTATEPAANTN
+121 ANNKDVV
-134 NNLASNNNTLNVPNN
+134 SNNTTLNVPNKTN
-149 TDNNDSAR
+149 ENGSGG

-177 VAIAEEASN
+177 VAIAEQASN
-186 RPKKRSRRAAPTD
+186 RPKKRSRRAAPAD

-204 ADPTATPADPTA
+204 ADPAAAAA
-216 GNGSAPVAITA
+216 GNGGAPVAITA

-232 TDPNANNIG
+232 TDPNANNAG
-241 QNAPNEVLSFDDNN
+241 QNAPNEVLSFDDNG

-261 RSVPTVTVVDNLPGY
+261 RSVPSVTVVDNLPGF

-317 RGNDT
+317 KGNDT
-322 NDHGDFNGIEKTLTV
+322 NDHGDFNGIEK
-337 NPNSELIFEFNTMTT
+337 S
-352 KNYQAQ
+352 
-358 GNVIALGR
+358 
-366 IRGNDTND
+366 
-374 HGDFNGIE
+374 
-382 KTLTVNPNSE
+382 LTVNPNSE

-400 TTKNYQGMTNLII
+400 TTKNYQGVTNLII

-421 IGEKVVAYG
+421 IAEKSVAYG
-430 PIWRLLKV
+430 PIWRLFKV

-522 DFVYKIQLPEGVE
+522 DFVYKVQLPEGVE

-544 FPSGN
+544 FPSSN
-549 SGVDINDMNVT
+549 SGVDMNDFNVT
-560 YDAANRIITI
+560 YDAANRVITI
-570 KSTGGGTGN
+570 KSTGGGSGN

-615 KTYSQDFIN
+615 KTYTQDFIN

-701 ANQMQHTLIRSVDA
+701 TNQMQHTLIRSVDA
-715 ENAVNRKVDD
+715 ENAVNKKVDQ

-792 KQAIRDKA
+792 KKAIRDKA
-800 AKQREIINHTPDA
+800 TKQREIINATPDA
-813 TQDEIQDALNQLTT
+813 TEDEIQDALNQLAT

-839 TTNADVETAKNNGIN
+839 TTNADVEIAKNNGIN
-854 TIGAVA
+854 TIGAVV

-916 TTNDDVDTAKGDG
+916 TINADVDNAKGDG

-972 QAAIEKVNAAVAVA
+972 QAAIDKVNAAVTAA

-997 DVEQVKTNAIQ
+997 DVEQVKTNAIH
-1008 GIQAIEPATKVK
+1008 GIQAITPATKVK
-1020 TDAKNAIDQS
+1020 TDAKNAIDKS
-1030 AETQHNAIFNNND
+1030 AETQHNTIFNNND

-1103 VNEKAREAIT
+1103 VNDKAREAIT

-1128 AINRVNTLKNRALND
+1128 AINRVNTLKNRALTN

-1175 TATGVLTDLATAKKQ
+1175 TATGVLNDLATAKKQ

-1207 NQVDQD
+1207 NQVDQE

-1250 KPAALAQT
+1250 KPAALAQI
-1258 NQHYS
+1258 NQHYN
-1263 AKLVEINATPDATDD
+1263 AKLAEINATPDATND

-1365 QLKDQAF
+1365 QLKDQAI

-1383 VDATT
+1383 VDTTT
-1388 NQAINAIDN
+1388 NQAVNAIDN

-1432 EKEVALQALAKEKEK
+1432 EKEVASQALAKEKEK

-1476 PETKIKPAAREK
+1476 PETKVKPAAREK

-1497 AQINQDKE
+1497 AKINQDKE
-1505 ATAEERQAALD
+1505 ATAEERQVALD
-1516 KINDL
+1516 KINEF
-1521 VAKAMTNITNDRT
+1521 VNQAMTDITNNRT
-1534 NQQVND
+1534 NQQVD
-1540 STNQAL
+1540 DTTSQAL
-1546 DDIALVTPDH
+1546 DSIALVAPEH

-1569 YEAKKHEIEQAEHA
+1569 YEAKKQEIEQAEHA

-1592 NQLANNEKRALQN
+1592 NQLANNEKLALQN
-1605 INQAIANN
+1605 INQAVTNN
-1613 DVKRVESNGI
+1613 DVKRVETNGI
-1623 ATLKGVEPHIVV
+1623 ATLKGVQPHIVI
-1635 KPEAQEAIKASAD
+1635 KPEAQQAIKATAE

-1660 TTDELDEANQQINDT
+1660 TVDELDEANQLISDT
-1675 LKQGQQDIDNT
+1675 LKQAQQEIENT
-1686 TQDAAV
+1686 NQDAAV
-1692 NDVRNQTIKAIEQIK
+1692 TDVRNQTIKAIEQIK

-1717 DNIDESNNNQL
+1717 DSIEENNKNQL

-1740 ERNVAIAALNKIV
+1740 ERDVAIDTLNKIV
-1753 NAIKNDIAQNK
+1753 NTIKNDIAQNK
-1764 TNAEVDQTEA
+1764 TNAEVDRTET
-1774 DGNNNIKVILPKVQ
+1774 DGNDNIKVILPKVQ
-1788 VKPAARQSVSAKA
+1788 VKPAARQSVGVKA

-1838 HADKTAQVNQNSID
+1838 HADKTAQVNQDSID

-1893 EEQNAAI
+1893 EEQNIAI
-1900 VQVEKELIKAKQQIA
+1900 AQVEKELIKAKQQIA
-1915 GAVTN
+1915 SAVTN

-1929 GKNEIREIEPV
+1929 EKNEIREIEPV
-1940 INKKATA
+1940 INRKASA

-1961 IEANVQATVEER
+1961 IEANIQATVEER

-2003 ATLNLQT
+2003 ASLNLQT

-2022 DAEKTINDDLARVTH
+2022 DAEKTINDDLARVTA

-2043 KVSDRNK
+2043 KVSNRNK

-2085 VALGDIEAVI
+2085 VALSDIEAVI

-2121 PEQLAKVKALIDQ
+2121 PEQLAKVKVLIDQ
-2134 YVADGNRMVDE
+2134 YVADGNRMIDE
-2145 DATLNDIKKDTQL
+2145 DATLNDIKQHTQF
-2158 IIDEILAIKLP
+2158 IVDEILAIKLP
-2169 AEVIKASPKVGQ
+2169 AEATKVSPKEIQ

-2190 KKEDKQEVRKVVKE
+2190 KKEETHESRKVEKE
-2204 LPNTGSEEMD
+2204 LPNTGSEGMD
-2214 LPLKELA
+2214 LPLKEFA
-2221 LITGAALLARRRSKK
+2221 LITGAALLARRRTKN

>member
-38 LTTDHNVQ
+38 LTTDNNVQ
-46 GGSNQALPGN
+46 SDTNQATPVN
-56 SQNTNADTNRDIVND
+56 SQDTNVANNRGLAN
-71 SQNTPNAHAT
+71 SAQNTPNQSAT
-81 DNTST
+81 TNQST
-86 NQALTNHQNVDVAN
+86 NQALVNHNNGSIAN
-100 QVGPAP
+100 QATPTSV
-106 IQPSASPAQNNNNSN
+106 QSSTPSAQNNNHTDGNTTATETVSN
-121 ANSTATEPAANTN
+121 ANNKDVV
-134 NNLASNNNTLNVPNN
+134 SNNTTLNVPNKTN
-149 TDNNDSAR
+149 ENGSGG

-177 VAIAEEASN
+177 VAIAEQASN
-186 RPKKRSRRAAPTD
+186 RPKKRSRRAAPAD

-204 ADPTATPADPTA
+204 ADPAAAAA
-216 GNGSAPVAITA
+216 GNGGAPVAITA

-232 TDPNANNIG
+232 TDPNANNAG
-241 QNAPNEVLSFDDNN
+241 QNAPNEVLSFDDNG

-261 RSVPTVTVVDNLPGY
+261 RSVPSVTVVDNLPGF

-317 RGNDT
+317 KGNDT
-322 NDHGDFNGIEKTLTV
+322 NDHGDFNGIEK
-337 NPNSELIFEFNTMTT
+337 S
-352 KNYQAQ
+352 
-358 GNVIALGR
+358 
-366 IRGNDTND
+366 
-374 HGDFNGIE
+374 
-382 KTLTVNPNSE
+382 LTVNPNSE

-400 TTKNYQGMTNLII
+400 TTKNYQGVTNLII

-421 IGEKVVAYG
+421 IAEKSVAYG
-430 PIWRLLKV
+430 PIWRLFKV

-522 DFVYKIQLPEGVE
+522 DFVYKVQLPEGVE

-544 FPSGN
+544 FPSSN
-549 SGVDINDMNVT
+549 SGVDMNDFNVT
-560 YDAANRIITI
+560 YDAANRVITI
-570 KSTGGGTGN
+570 KSTGGGSGN

-615 KTYSQDFIN
+615 KTYTQDFIN

-701 ANQMQHTLIRSVDA
+701 TNQMQHTLIRSVDA
-715 ENAVNRKVDD
+715 ENAVNKKVDQ

-759 GDQTTDDGVTRIKD
+759 GDQTTDDGITRIKD

-792 KQAIRDKA
+792 KKAIRDKA
-800 AKQREIINHTPDA
+800 TKQREIINATPDA
-813 TQDEIQDALNQLTT
+813 TEDEIQDALNQLAT

-839 TTNADVETAKNNGIN
+839 TTNADVEIAKNNGIN
-854 TIGAVA
+854 TIGAVV

-916 TTNDDVDTAKGDG
+916 TTNADVDNAKGDG

-972 QAAIEKVNAAVAVA
+972 QAAIDKVNAAVTAA

-1008 GIQAIEPATKVK
+1008 GIQAITPATKVK
-1020 TDAKNAIDQS
+1020 TDAKNAIDKS
-1030 AETQHNAIFNNND
+1030 AETQHNTIFNNND

-1103 VNEKAREAIT
+1103 VNDKAREAIT

-1128 AINRVNTLKNRALND
+1128 AINRVNTLKNRALTD

-1175 TATGVLTDLATAKKQ
+1175 TATGVLNDLATAKKQ

-1207 NQVDQD
+1207 NQVDQE

-1250 KPAALAQT
+1250 KPAALAQI
-1258 NQHYS
+1258 NQHYN
-1263 AKLVEINATPDATDD
+1263 AKLAEINATPDATND

-1365 QLKDQAF
+1365 QLKDQAI

-1383 VDATT
+1383 VDTTT
-1388 NQAINAIDN
+1388 NQAVNAIDN

-1432 EKEVALQALAKEKEK
+1432 EKEVASQALAKEKEK

-1476 PETKIKPAAREK
+1476 PETKVKPAAREK

-1497 AQINQDKE
+1497 AKINQDKE
-1505 ATAEERQAALD
+1505 ATAEERQVALD
-1516 KINDL
+1516 KINEF
-1521 VAKAMTNITNDRT
+1521 VNQAMTDITNNRT
-1534 NQQVND
+1534 NQQVD
-1540 STNQAL
+1540 DTTSQAL
-1546 DDIALVTPDH
+1546 DSIALVAPEH

-1569 YEAKKHEIEQAEHA
+1569 YEAKKQEIEQAEHA

-1592 NQLANNEKRALQN
+1592 NQLANNEKLALQN
-1605 INQAIANN
+1605 INQAVTNN
-1613 DVKRVESNGI
+1613 DVKRVETNGI
-1623 ATLKGVEPHIVV
+1623 ATLKGVQPHIVI
-1635 KPEAQEAIKASAD
+1635 KPEAQQAIKATAE

-1660 TTDELDEANQQINDT
+1660 TVDELDEANQLISDT
-1675 LKQGQQDIDNT
+1675 LKQAQQEIENT
-1686 TQDAAV
+1686 NQDAAV
-1692 NDVRNQTIKAIEQIK
+1692 TDVRNQTIKAIEQIK

-1717 DNIDESNNNQL
+1717 DSIEENNKNQL

-1740 ERNVAIAALNKIV
+1740 ERDVAIDTLNKIV
-1753 NAIKNDIAQNK
+1753 NTIKNDIAQNK
-1764 TNAEVDQTEA
+1764 TNAEVDRTET
-1774 DGNNNIKVILPKVQ
+1774 DGNDNIKVILPKVQ
-1788 VKPAARQSVSAKA
+1788 VKPAARQSVGVKA

-1838 HADKTAQVNQNSID
+1838 HADKTAQVNQDSID

-1893 EEQNAAI
+1893 EEQNIAI
-1900 VQVEKELIKAKQQIA
+1900 AQVEKELIKAKQQIA
-1915 GAVTN
+1915 SAVTN

-1929 GKNEIREIEPV
+1929 EKNEIREIEPV
-1940 INKKATA
+1940 INRKASA

-1961 IEANVQATVEER
+1961 IEANIQATVEER

-2003 ATLNLQT
+2003 ASLNLQT

-2022 DAEKTINDDLARVTH
+2022 DAEKTINDDLARVTA

-2043 KVSDRNK
+2043 KVSNRNK

-2085 VALGDIEAVI
+2085 VALSDIEAVI

-2121 PEQLAKVKALIDQ
+2121 PEQLAKVKVLIDQ
-2134 YVADGNRMVDE
+2134 YVADGNRMIDE
-2145 DATLNDIKKDTQL
+2145 DATLNDIKQHTQF
-2158 IIDEILAIKLP
+2158 IVDEILAIKLP
-2169 AEVIKASPKVGQ
+2169 AEATKVSPKEIQ

-2190 KKEDKQEVRKVVKE
+2190 KKEETHESRKVEKE
-2204 LPNTGSEEMD
+2204 LPNTGSEGMD
-2214 LPLKELA
+2214 LPLKEFA
-2221 LITGAALLARRRSKK
+2221 LITGAALLARRRTKN

>member
-38 LTTDHNVQ
+38 LTTDNNVQ
-46 GGSNQALPGN
+46 SDTNQATPVN
-56 SQNTNADTNRDIVND
+56 SQDTNVANNRGLAN
-71 SQNTPNAHAT
+71 SAQNTPNQSAT
-81 DNTST
+81 TNQST
-86 NQALTNHQNVDVAN
+86 NQALVNHNNGSIAN
-100 QVGPAP
+100 QATPTSV
-106 IQPSASPAQNNNNSN
+106 QSSTPSAQNNNHTDGNTTATETVSN
-121 ANSTATEPAANTN
+121 ANNKDVV
-134 NNLASNNNTLNVPNN
+134 SNNTTLNVPNKTN
-149 TDNNDSAR
+149 ENGSGG

-177 VAIAEEASN
+177 VAIAEQASN
-186 RPKKRSRRAAPTD
+186 RPKKRSRRAAPAD

-204 ADPTATPADPTA
+204 ADPAAAAA
-216 GNGSAPVAITA
+216 GNGGAPVAITA

-232 TDPNANNIG
+232 TDPNANNAG
-241 QNAPNEVLSFDDNN
+241 QNAPNEVLSFDDNG

-261 RSVPTVTVVDNLPGY
+261 RSVPSVTVVDNLPGF

-306 AQGNVIALGRI
+306 VQGNVIALGRI
-317 RGNDT
+317 KGNDT
-322 NDHGDFNGIEKTLTV
+322 NDHGDFNGIEK
-337 NPNSELIFEFNTMTT
+337 S
-352 KNYQAQ
+352 
-358 GNVIALGR
+358 
-366 IRGNDTND
+366 
-374 HGDFNGIE
+374 
-382 KTLTVNPNSE
+382 LTVNPNSE

-400 TTKNYQGMTNLII
+400 TTKNYQGVTNLII

-421 IGEKVVAYG
+421 IAEKSVAYG
-430 PIWRLLKV
+430 PIWRLFKV

-522 DFVYKIQLPEGVE
+522 DFVYKVQLPEGVE

-544 FPSGN
+544 FPSSN
-549 SGVDINDMNVT
+549 SGVDMNDFNVT
-560 YDAANRIITI
+560 YDAANRVITI
-570 KSTGGGTGN
+570 KSTGGGSGN

-615 KTYSQDFIN
+615 KTYTQDFIN

-701 ANQMQHTLIRSVDA
+701 TNQMQHTLIRSVDA
-715 ENAVNRKVDD
+715 ENAVNKKVDQ

-792 KQAIRDKA
+792 KKAIRDKA
-800 AKQREIINHTPDA
+800 TKQREIINATPDA
-813 TQDEIQDALNQLTT
+813 TEDEIQDALNQLAT

-839 TTNADVETAKNNGIN
+839 TTNADVEIAKNNGIN
-854 TIGAVA
+854 TIGAVV

-916 TTNDDVDTAKGDG
+916 TTNADVDNAKGDG

-972 QAAIEKVNAAVAVA
+972 QAAIDKVNAAVTAA

-1008 GIQAIEPATKVK
+1008 GIQAITPATKVK
-1020 TDAKNAIDQS
+1020 TDAKNAIDKS
-1030 AETQHNAIFNNND
+1030 AETQHNTIFNNND

-1103 VNEKAREAIT
+1103 VNDKAREAIT

-1128 AINRVNTLKNRALND
+1128 AINRVNTLKNRALTD

-1175 TATGVLTDLATAKKQ
+1175 TATGVLNDLATAKKQ

-1207 NQVDQD
+1207 NQVDQE

-1250 KPAALAQT
+1250 KPAALAQI
-1258 NQHYS
+1258 NQHYN
-1263 AKLVEINATPDATDD
+1263 AKLAEINATPDATND

-1365 QLKDQAF
+1365 QLKDQAI

-1383 VDATT
+1383 VDTTT
-1388 NQAINAIDN
+1388 NQAVNAIDN

-1432 EKEVALQALAKEKEK
+1432 EKEVASQALAKEKEK

-1476 PETKIKPAAREK
+1476 PETKVKPAAREK

-1497 AQINQDKE
+1497 AKINQDKE
-1505 ATAEERQAALD
+1505 ATAEERQVALD
-1516 KINDL
+1516 KINEF
-1521 VAKAMTNITNDRT
+1521 VNQAMTDITNNRT
-1534 NQQVND
+1534 NQQVD
-1540 STNQAL
+1540 DTTSQAL
-1546 DDIALVTPDH
+1546 DSIALVAPEH

-1569 YEAKKHEIEQAEHA
+1569 YEAKKQEIEQAEHA

-1592 NQLANNEKRALQN
+1592 NQLANNEKLALQN
-1605 INQAIANN
+1605 INQAVTNN
-1613 DVKRVESNGI
+1613 DVKRVETNGI
-1623 ATLKGVEPHIVV
+1623 ATLKGVQPHIVI
-1635 KPEAQEAIKASAD
+1635 KPEAQQAIKATAE

-1660 TTDELDEANQQINDT
+1660 TVDELDEANQLISDT
-1675 LKQGQQDIDNT
+1675 LKQAQQEIENT
-1686 TQDAAV
+1686 NQDAAV
-1692 NDVRNQTIKAIEQIK
+1692 TDVRNQTIKAIEQIK

-1717 DNIDESNNNQL
+1717 DSIEENNKNQL

-1740 ERNVAIAALNKIV
+1740 ERDVAIDTLNKIV
-1753 NAIKNDIAQNK
+1753 NTIKNDIAQNK
-1764 TNAEVDQTEA
+1764 TNAEVDRTET
-1774 DGNNNIKVILPKVQ
+1774 DGNDNIKVILPKVQ
-1788 VKPAARQSVSAKA
+1788 VKPAARQSVGVKA

-1838 HADKTAQVNQNSID
+1838 HADKTAQVNQDSID

-1893 EEQNAAI
+1893 EEQNIAI
-1900 VQVEKELIKAKQQIA
+1900 AQVEKELIKAKQQIA
-1915 GAVTN
+1915 SAVTN

-1929 GKNEIREIEPV
+1929 EKNEIREIEPV
-1940 INKKATA
+1940 INRKASA

-1961 IEANVQATVEER
+1961 IEANIQATVEER

-2003 ATLNLQT
+2003 ASLNLQT

-2022 DAEKTINDDLARVTH
+2022 DAEKTINDDLARVTA

-2043 KVSDRNK
+2043 KVSNRNK

-2085 VALGDIEAVI
+2085 VALSDIEAVI

-2121 PEQLAKVKALIDQ
+2121 PEQLAKVKVLIDQ
-2134 YVADGNRMVDE
+2134 YVADGNRMIDE
-2145 DATLNDIKKDTQL
+2145 DATLNDIKQHTQF
-2158 IIDEILAIKLP
+2158 IVDEILAIKLP
-2169 AEVIKASPKVGQ
+2169 AEATKVSPKEIQ

-2190 KKEDKQEVRKVVKE
+2190 KKEETHESRKVEKE
-2204 LPNTGSEEMD
+2204 LPNTGSEGMD
-2214 LPLKELA
+2214 LPLKEFA
-2221 LITGAALLARRRSKK
+2221 LITGAALLARRRTKN

>member
-1 MNLLKK
+1 M
-7 NKYSIR
+7 
-13 KYKVGIFSTLIG
+13 
-25 TVLLLSNPNGAQA
+25 
-38 LTTDHNVQ
+38 
-46 GGSNQALPGN
+46 
-56 SQNTNADTNRDIVND
+56 
-71 SQNTPNAHAT
+71 
-81 DNTST
+81 
-86 NQALTNHQNVDVAN
+86 
-100 QVGPAP
+100 
-106 IQPSASPAQNNNNSN
+106 
-121 ANSTATEPAANTN
+121 
-134 NNLASNNNTLNVPNN
+134 
-149 TDNNDSAR
+149 
-157 HLTLKE
+157 
-163 IQEDVRHS
+163 
-171 SDKPEL
+171 
-177 VAIAEEASN
+177 
-186 RPKKRSRRAAPTD
+186 
-199 PNATP
+199 
-204 ADPTATPADPTA
+204 
-216 GNGSAPVAITA
+216 
-227 PYTPT
+227 
-232 TDPNANNIG
+232 
-241 QNAPNEVLSFDDNN
+241 
-255 IRPSTN
+255 
-261 RSVPTVTVVDNLPGY
+261 
-276 TLINGGKVGVF
+276 
-287 SHAMVRTSMFD
+287 
-298 SGDAKNYQ
+298 
-306 AQGNVIALGRI
+306 
-317 RGNDT
+317 
-322 NDHGDFNGIEKTLTV
+322 
-337 NPNSELIFEFNTMTT
+337 
-352 KNYQAQ
+352 
-358 GNVIALGR
+358 
-366 IRGNDTND
+366 
-374 HGDFNGIE
+374 
-382 KTLTVNPNSE
+382 
-392 LIFEFNTM
+392 
-400 TTKNYQGMTNLII
+400 
-413 KNADNDTV
+413 
-421 IGEKVVAYG
+421 
-430 PIWRLLKV
+430 
-438 PENVSHL
+438 
-445 KIQFVPKND
+445 
-454 AITDARGIYQL
+454 
-465 RDGYKYYDFVDS
+465 
-477 IGLHSG
+477 
-483 SHVYV
+483 
-488 ERRTMEPT
+488 
-496 ATNNKEFTV
+496 
-505 TTSLKN
+505 
-511 NGNFGASFNTD
+511 
-522 DFVYKIQLPEGVE
+522 
-535 YVNNSLTKD
+535 
-544 FPSGN
+544 
-549 SGVDINDMNVT
+549 
-560 YDAANRIITI
+560 ITI
-570 KSTGGGTGN
+570 KSTGGGTAN
-579 SPARLMPDKILDLKY
+579 SPARLMPDKILDLRY

-609 NDTLTY
+609 NETLTY
-615 KTYSQDFIN
+615 KTYTQDFIN
-624 SPAESHTVSTNP
+624 SAAESHTVSTNP

-658 ADYTFASLDIFNDLK
+658 ADYTFASLDIFNGLK

-701 ANQMQHTLIRSVDA
+701 TNQMQHTLIRSVDA
-715 ENAVNRKVDD
+715 ENAVNKKVDQ

-792 KQAIRDKA
+792 KKAIRDKA
-800 AKQREIINHTPDA
+800 TKQREIINATPDA
-813 TQDEIQDALNQLTT
+813 TEDEIQDALNQLAT

-854 TIGAVA
+854 TIGAVV
-860 PQVTHKQAARDAIN
+860 PQVTHKKAARDAIN

-916 TTNDDVDTAKGDG
+916 TTNADVDNAKGDG

-972 QAAIEKVNAAVAVA
+972 QAAIDKVNAAVTAA

-1008 GIQAIEPATKVK
+1008 GIQAITPATKVK
-1020 TDAKNAIDQS
+1020 TDAKNAIDKS
-1030 AETQHNAIFNNND
+1030 AETQHNTIFNNND

-1075 VAQAKDQG
+1075 VVQAKDQG

-1103 VNEKAREAIT
+1103 VNDKAREAIT

-1128 AINRVNTLKNRALND
+1128 AIDRVNALKNRALTD

-1175 TATGVLTDLATAKKQ
+1175 TATGVLNDLATAKKQ

-1207 NQVDQD
+1207 NQVDQE

-1250 KPAALAQT
+1250 KPAALAQI
-1258 NQHYS
+1258 NQHYN
-1263 AKLVEINATPDATDD
+1263 AKLAEINATPDATDD

-1293 AIESIKQANT
+1293 AIESVKQANT
-1303 NAEVDQAATVAENN
+1303 NAEVDRATTVAENN

-1432 EKEVALQALAKEKEK
+1432 EKEVASQALAKEKEK

-1476 PETKIKPAAREK
+1476 PETKVKPAARKK

-1497 AQINQDKE
+1497 AKINQDKE
-1505 ATAEERQAALD
+1505 ATAEERQVALD
-1516 KINDL
+1516 KINEF
-1521 VAKAMTNITNDRT
+1521 VNQAMTDITNNRT
-1534 NQQVND
+1534 NQQVD
-1540 STNQAL
+1540 DTTSQAL
-1546 DDIALVTPDH
+1546 DSIALVAPEH

-1569 YEAKKHEIEQAEHA
+1569 YEAKKQEIEQAEHA

-1592 NQLANNEKRALQN
+1592 SQLANNEKLALQN
-1605 INQAIANN
+1605 INQAVTNN
-1613 DVKRVESNGI
+1613 DVKRVETNGI
-1623 ATLKGVEPHIVV
+1623 ATLKGVQPHIVI
-1635 KPEAQEAIKASAD
+1635 KPEAQQAIKASAE

-1660 TTDELDEANQQINDT
+1660 TVDELDEANQLISDT
-1675 LKQGQQDIDNT
+1675 LKQAQQEIENT
-1686 TQDAAV
+1686 NQDAAV
-1692 NDVRNQTIKAIEQIK
+1692 TDVRNQTIKAIEQIK

-1717 DNIDESNNNQL
+1717 DSIEENNKNQL

-1740 ERNVAIAALNKIV
+1740 ERDVAIDTLNKIV
-1753 NAIKNDIAQNK
+1753 NTIKNDIAQNK
-1764 TNAEVDQTEA
+1764 TNAEVDRTET
-1774 DGNNNIKVILPKVQ
+1774 DGNDNIKVILPKVQ
-1788 VKPAARQSVSAKA
+1788 VKPAARQSVGVKA
-1801 EAQNA
+1801 EVQNA

-1838 HADKTAQVNQNSID
+1838 HADKTAQVNQDSIN

-1893 EEQNAAI
+1893 EEQNIAI
-1900 VQVEKELIKAKQQIA
+1900 AQVEKELIKAKQQIA
-1915 GAVTN
+1915 SAVTN

-1929 GKNEIREIEPV
+1929 EKNEIREIEPV
-1940 INKKATA
+1940 INRKASA

-1961 IEANVQATVEER
+1961 IEANIQATVEER

-2003 ATLNLQT
+2003 ASLNLQT

-2022 DAEKTINDDLARVTH
+2022 DAEKTINDDLARVTA

-2043 KVSDRNK
+2043 KVSNRNK

-2085 VALGDIEAVI
+2085 VALSDIEAVI

-2121 PEQLAKVKALIDQ
+2121 PEQLAKVKVLIDQ
-2134 YVADGNRMVDE
+2134 YVADGNRMIDE
-2145 DATLNDIKKDTQL
+2145 DATLNDIKQHTQF
-2158 IIDEILAIKLP
+2158 IVDEILAIKLP
-2169 AEVIKASPKVGQ
+2169 AEATKVSPKEIQ

-2190 KKEDKQEVRKVVKE
+2190 KKEETHESRKVEKE
-2204 LPNTGSEEMD
+2204 LPNTGSEGMD
-2214 LPLKELA
+2214 LPLKEFA
-2221 LITGAALLARRRSKK
+2221 LITGAALLARRRTKN

>member
-56 SQNTNADTNRDIVND
+56 SQNTNADTNRNIVNG
-71 SQNTPNAHAT
+71 SQNTPNADAT

-86 NQALTNHQNVDVAN
+86 NQALTNHQNVGVAN
-100 QVGPAP
+100 QVAP
-106 IQPSASPAQNNNNSN
+106 TPVQPNSLSELNNNHSDAHATVTETASN
-121 ANSTATEPAANTN
+121 TNHHLAANN
-134 NNLASNNNTLNVPNN
+134 STLNVPNN
-149 TDNNDSAR
+149 INDNDSER

-186 RPKKRSRRAAPTD
+186 RPKKRSRRAAPAD

-204 ADPTATPADPTA
+204 ADPAA
-216 GNGSAPVAITA
+216 GNGGAPVAITA

-317 RGNDT
+317 
-322 NDHGDFNGIEKTLTV
+322 K
-337 NPNSELIFEFNTMTT
+337 
-352 KNYQAQ
+352 
-358 GNVIALGR
+358 
-366 IRGNDTND
+366 GNDTND

-400 TTKNYQGMTNLII
+400 TTKNYQGMTNLVI
-413 KNADNDTV
+413 KNADNDA
-421 IGEKVVAYG
+421 ILGEKVVAYG
-430 PIWRLLKV
+430 PIWRLFKV

-445 KIQFVPKND
+445 KIQFSPKND
-454 AITDARGIYQL
+454 AITDVRGIYQL

-483 SHVYV
+483 SHLYV
-488 ERRTMEPT
+488 ERRIMEPT

-549 SGVDINDMNVT
+549 SGVDMNDMNDMNVT
-560 YDAANRIITI
+560 YDATNRVITI
-570 KSTGGGTGN
+570 KSTGGGSGN
-579 SPARLMPDKILDLKY
+579 SPARLMPDKILYLKY

-615 KTYSQDFIN
+615 KTFSQDFIN

-800 AKQREIINHTPDA
+800 AKQREIINNTPDA

-854 TIGAVA
+854 TIGAVV

-929 LNAINPI
+929 LNVINPI

-972 QAAIEKVNAAVAVA
+972 QAAIEKVNAAVAAA
-986 NTNILNANTNA
+986 NTNILNANSNA

-1083 TQNIVVIQPATQVK
+1083 TQNILAIQPATQVK
-1097 TDARNA
+1097 TDARNT
-1103 VNEKAREAIT
+1103 VNEKAREAIS

-1128 AINRVNTLKNRALND
+1128 AIDRVNTLKNRALTD

-1162 QIGAVQPHVTKKQ
+1162 QIGTVQPHVTKKQ
-1175 TATGVLTDLATAKKQ
+1175 SATGVLTDLATAKKQ

-1199 TEEKQVAL
+1199 DEEKQVAL

-1222 QADTNAEVDQAQQL
+1222 QADTNAEVDQALQAGKQ
-1236 GTKAINAIQPNIVK
+1236 AMNAIQPNIVK
-1250 KPAALAQT
+1250 KPAVLAQI
-1258 NQHYS
+1258 NQHYN
-1263 AKLVEINATPDATDD
+1263 AKLAEINATPDATDD

-1285 TLNQDRQQ
+1285 ILNQDRQQ
-1293 AIESIKQANT
+1293 AIESIKLANT

-1463 AATNGVSAIKIIQ
+1463 AATDGITAIKMIQ
-1476 PETKIKPAAREK
+1476 PETKVKPAAREK

-1556 IVRAAARDAVKQQ
+1556 IVRATVRDAVKQQ
-1569 YEAKKHEIEQAEHA
+1569 YEVKKHEIEQAEHA

-1605 INQAIANN
+1605 IDQAIANN

-1675 LKQGQQDIDNT
+1675 LKQGQQNIDNT

-1728 DAIRNTLDTTQD
+1728 AAIRNTLDTTQD

-1866 KATALQQIQNIATN
+1866 KTTALQQIQNIATH
-1880 KINLIKANNEATD
+1880 KINLIKSNNEATD

-1900 VQVEKELIKAKQQIA
+1900 AQVEQALIKAKQHIA
-1915 GAVTN
+1915 SAVTN

-1940 INKKATA
+1940 INRKASA

-1953 LFNDKKQA
+1953 LLNDKKQA

-1973 NSILAQLQNIY
+1973 NSVLAQLQNIY
-1984 DTAIGQID
+1984 DAAIGQLD
-1992 QDRSNAQVDKT
+1992 HDRSNAQVDKT
-2003 ATLNLQT
+2003 ASFNLQT
-2010 IHDLD
+2010 IQGLD
-2015 VHPIKKP
+2015 VHPVKKP
-2022 DAEKTINDDLARVTH
+2022 EAEKTINQDIARVTH

-2095 TEKENSLLRIDNIAQ
+2095 TEKEHSLMRIENIAQ

-2134 YVADGNRMVDE
+2134 YVADGNRMIDE
-2145 DATLNDIKKDTQL
+2145 DATLNDIKQHTQF

-2190 KKEDKQEVRKVVKE
+2190 KKEDKQEVRKVEKE

-2221 LITGAALLARRRSKK
+2221 LITGAALLARRRTKN

>member
-38 LTTDHNVQ
+38 LTTDNNVQ
-46 GGSNQALPGN
+46 SDTNQATPVN
-56 SQNTNADTNRDIVND
+56 SQDKDVANNRGLAN
-71 SQNTPNAHAT
+71 SAQNTPNQSAT
-81 DNTST
+81 TNQAT
-86 NQALTNHQNVDVAN
+86 NQALVNHNNGSIVN
-100 QVGPAP
+100 QATPTSV
-106 IQPSASPAQNNNNSN
+106 QSSTPSAQNNNHTDGNTTATETVSN
-121 ANSTATEPAANTN
+121 ANN
-134 NNLASNNNTLNVPNN
+134 NDVASNNTTLNVPNKTN
-149 TDNNDSAR
+149 ENGSGG

-177 VAIAEEASN
+177 VAIAEPASN
-186 RPKKRSRRAAPTD
+186 RPKKRSRRAAPAD

-204 ADPTATPADPTA
+204 ADPGAAAA
-216 GNGSAPVAITA
+216 GNGGAPVAITA

-232 TDPNANNIG
+232 TDPNANNAG
-241 QNAPNEVLSFDDNN
+241 QNAPNEVLSFDDNS

-261 RSVPTVTVVDNLPGY
+261 RSVPSVTVVDNLPGF
-276 TLINGGKVGVF
+276 TLINGGKVGVL
-287 SHAMVRTSMFD
+287 SHAMVRTSMFEAG
-298 SGDAKNYQ
+298 SNRTYQ
-306 AQGNVIALGRI
+306 AQGNVLALGRI
-317 RGNDT
+317 SGTDASN
-322 NDHGDFNGIEKTLTV
+322 HGDFNGIEKSLTV
-337 NPNSELIFEFNTMTT
+337 NPNSELIFEFNTMPT
-352 KNYQAQ
+352 KNGQ
-358 GNVIALGR
+358 GATNV
-366 IRGNDTND
+366 
-374 HGDFNGIE
+374 
-382 KTLTVNPNSE
+382 
-392 LIFEFNTM
+392 
-400 TTKNYQGMTNLII
+400 II
-413 KNADNDTV
+413 KNADTNDT
-421 IGEKVVAYG
+421 IAEKTVEGG
-430 PIWRLLKV
+430 PTLRLFKV
-438 PENVSHL
+438 PDNVRNL

-465 RDGYKYYDFVDS
+465 KDGYKYYSFVDS

-511 NGNFGASFNTD
+511 NGNSGASLDTD
-522 DFVYKIQLPEGVE
+522 EFVYKIQLPEGVE

-544 FPSGN
+544 FPSNN
-549 SGVDINDMNVT
+549 SGVDVNDMNVT
-560 YDAANRIITI
+560 YDAANRVITI
-570 KSTGGGTGN
+570 KSTGGGTTN

-615 KTYSQDFIN
+615 KTYTQDFIN
-624 SPAESHTVSTNP
+624 SAAESHTVSTNP

-673 RRAQTILDENRNNV
+673 KRAQTILAENRNNV
-687 PLNKRVSQADIDSL
+687 PLNKRVSQADIDTL
-701 ANQMQHTLIRSVDA
+701 TNQMQHTLIRSVDA
-715 ENAVNRKVDD
+715 ENAVNQKADQ

-748 EEHKNEIIGNI
+748 EEHKGNIIGDI

-792 KQAIRDKA
+792 KKAIRDKA
-800 AKQREIINHTPDA
+800 TKQREIINATPDA
-813 TQDEIQDALNQLTT
+813 TEDEIQDAINQLAT

-854 TIGAVA
+854 TIGSVV

-916 TTNDDVDTAKGDG
+916 TTNADVDNAKGDG

-972 QAAIEKVNAAVAVA
+972 QAAIDKVNAAVTAA

-997 DVEQVKTNAIQ
+997 EVEQVKTNAIQ
-1008 GIQAIEPATKVK
+1008 GIQAITPATKVK
-1020 TDAKNAIDQS
+1020 TDAKNAIDKS
-1030 AETQHNAIFNNND
+1030 AETQHNTIFNNND

-1097 TDARNA
+1097 TDARNV
-1103 VNEKAREAIT
+1103 VNDKAREAIT

-1128 AINRVNTLKNRALND
+1128 AINRVNTLKNRALTD

-1175 TATGVLTDLATAKKQ
+1175 TATGVLNDLATAKKQ

-1207 NQVDQD
+1207 NQVDQE

-1250 KPAALAQT
+1250 KPAALAQI
-1258 NQHYS
+1258 NQHYN
-1263 AKLVEINATPDATDD
+1263 AKLAEINATPDATND

-1383 VDATT
+1383 VDTTT
-1388 NQAINAIDN
+1388 NQALNAIDN

-1432 EKEVALQALAKEKEK
+1432 EKEVASQALAKEKEK

-1476 PETKIKPAAREK
+1476 PETKVKPAAREK

-1497 AQINQDKE
+1497 AKINQDKE
-1505 ATAEERQAALD
+1505 ATAEERQVALD
-1516 KINDL
+1516 KINEF
-1521 VAKAMTNITNDRT
+1521 VNQAMTDITNNRT
-1534 NQQVND
+1534 NQQVD
-1540 STNQAL
+1540 DTTSQAL
-1546 DDIALVTPDH
+1546 DSIALVAPEH

-1569 YEAKKHEIEQAEHA
+1569 YEAKKQEIEQAEHA

-1592 NQLANNEKRALQN
+1592 NQLANNKKLALQN
-1605 INQAIANN
+1605 INQAVTNN
-1613 DVKRVESNGI
+1613 DVKRVETNGI
-1623 ATLKGVEPHIVV
+1623 ATLKGVQPHIVI
-1635 KPEAQEAIKASAD
+1635 KPEAQQAIKASAE

-1660 TTDELDEANQQINDT
+1660 TVDELDEANQLISDT
-1675 LKQGQQDIDNT
+1675 LKQAQQEIENT
-1686 TQDAAV
+1686 NQDAAV
-1692 NDVRNQTIKAIEQIK
+1692 TDVRNQTIKAIEQIK

-1717 DNIDESNNNQL
+1717 DSIEENNKNQL

-1740 ERNVAIAALNKIV
+1740 ERDVAIDTLNKIV
-1753 NAIKNDIAQNK
+1753 NTIKNDIAQNK
-1764 TNAEVDQTEA
+1764 TNAEVDRTET
-1774 DGNNNIKVILPKVQ
+1774 DGNDNIKVILPKVQ
-1788 VKPAARQSVSAKA
+1788 VKPAARQSVGVKA

-1838 HADKTAQVNQNSID
+1838 HADKTAQVNQDSID

-1880 KINLIKANNEATD
+1880 IINLIKANNEATD
-1893 EEQNAAI
+1893 EEQNIAI
-1900 VQVEKELIKAKQQIA
+1900 AQVEKELIKAKQQIA
-1915 GAVTN
+1915 SAVTN

-1929 GKNEIREIEPV
+1929 EKNEIREIEPV
-1940 INKKATA
+1940 ISRKASA

-1961 IEANVQATVEER
+1961 IEANIQATVEER

-2003 ATLNLQT
+2003 ASLNLQT

-2022 DAEKTINDDLARVTH
+2022 DAEKTINDDLARVTA

-2085 VALGDIEAVI
+2085 VALSDIEAVI

-2121 PEQLAKVKALIDQ
+2121 PEQLAKVKVLIDQ
-2134 YVADGNRMVDE
+2134 YVADGNRMIDE
-2145 DATLNDIKKDTQL
+2145 DATLNDIKQHTQF
-2158 IIDEILAIKLP
+2158 IVDEILAIKLP
-2169 AEVIKASPKVGQ
+2169 AEAMKVSPKVIQ

-2190 KKEDKQEVRKVVKE
+2190 KKEETHESRKVEKE

-2214 LPLKELA
+2214 LPLKEFA
-2221 LITGAALLARRRSKK
+2221 LITGAALLARRRTKN

>member
-38 LTTDHNVQ
+38 LTTDNNVQ
-46 GGSNQALPGN
+46 SDTNQATPVN
-56 SQNTNADTNRDIVND
+56 SQDTNVANNRGLAN
-71 SQNTPNAHAT
+71 SAQNTPNQSAT
-81 DNTST
+81 TNQST
-86 NQALTNHQNVDVAN
+86 NQALVNHNNGSIAN
-100 QVGPAP
+100 QATPTSV
-106 IQPSASPAQNNNNSN
+106 QSSTPSAQNNNHTDGNTTATETVSN
-121 ANSTATEPAANTN
+121 ANN
-134 NNLASNNNTLNVPNN
+134 NDVVSNNTTLNVPNKTN
-149 TDNNDSAR
+149 ENGSGG

-177 VAIAEEASN
+177 VAIAEQASN
-186 RPKKRSRRAAPTD
+186 RPKKRSRRAAPAD

-204 ADPTATPADPTA
+204 ADPAAAAANGTASAGNTAT
-216 GNGSAPVAITA
+216 
-227 PYTPT
+227 YTPT
-232 TDPNANNIG
+232 TDPNGNNVG
-241 QNAPNEVLSFDDNN
+241 QNAPNEVLSFDDNS

-261 RSVPTVTVVDNLPGY
+261 RSVPSVTVVDNLPGF
-276 TLINGGKVGVF
+276 TLINGGKVGVL
-287 SHAMVRTSMFD
+287 SHAMVRTNMFQAG
-298 SGDAKNYQ
+298 SNRTYQ
-306 AQGNVIALGRI
+306 AQGNVLALGRI
-317 RGNDT
+317 SGTDT
-322 NDHGDFNGIEKTLTV
+322 SNHGDFNGIEKSLTV
-337 NPNSELIFEFNTMTT
+337 NPNSELIFEFNTMPT
-352 KNYQAQ
+352 KNGQ
-358 GNVIALGR
+358 GATNV
-366 IRGNDTND
+366 
-374 HGDFNGIE
+374 
-382 KTLTVNPNSE
+382 
-392 LIFEFNTM
+392 
-400 TTKNYQGMTNLII
+400 II
-413 KNADNDTV
+413 KNGATNDT
-421 IGEKVVAYG
+421 IAEKTIEDG
-430 PIWRLLKV
+430 PTLRLFKV
-438 PENVSHL
+438 PDNVNSL

-454 AITDARGIYQL
+454 AITDANGIYQL
-465 RDGYKYYDFVDS
+465 KDGYKYYSFVDS

-511 NGNFGASFNTD
+511 NGNSGASFDTD
-522 DFVYKIQLPEGVE
+522 EFVYKIQLPEGVE

-544 FPSGN
+544 FPSSN
-549 SGVDINDMNVT
+549 SGVDMNDFNVT
-560 YDAANRIITI
+560 YDAANRVITI
-570 KSTGGGTGN
+570 KSTGGGTAN

-599 NVPTPRTVTF
+599 NVPTPRKVTF

-615 KTYSQDFIN
+615 KTYTQDFIN

-645 DALQAEVDRRIQQ
+645 DALQGEVDRRIQQ
-658 ADYTFASLDIFNDLK
+658 ADYTFASLDIFNALK

-687 PLNKRVSQADIDSL
+687 PLDQRVSQADIDTL
-701 ANQMQHTLIRSVDA
+701 TNQMQHTLIRSVDA
-715 ENAVNRKVDD
+715 ENAVNQKADQ
-725 MEDLVNQNDE
+725 MQDLINQNDE
-735 LTDEEKQAAIQVI
+735 LTDEEKQAANQII
-748 EEHKNEIIGNI
+748 EEHKGNIIGDI
-759 GDQTTDDGVTRIKD
+759 GDQTTGDGVTRIKD

-792 KQAIRDKA
+792 KKAIRDKA
-800 AKQREIINHTPDA
+800 AKQREIINNTPDA

-839 TTNADVETAKNNGIN
+839 TTNDDVETAKNNGIN
-854 TIGAVA
+854 TIGAVV

-882 QINSNREATQE
+882 QINNNREATQE

-916 TTNDDVDTAKGDG
+916 TTNADVDNAKGDG

-942 KQAARDAVSHDAQQH
+942 KQAARDAVSHDVQQH

-972 QAAIEKVNAAVAVA
+972 QAAIDKVNAAVTAA

-1008 GIQAIEPATKVK
+1008 GIQAITPATKVK
-1020 TDAKNAIDQS
+1020 TDAKNAIDKS
-1030 AETQHNAIFNNND
+1030 AETQHNTIFNNND

-1103 VNEKAREAIT
+1103 VNDKAREAIT

-1128 AINRVNTLKNRALND
+1128 AIDRVNTLKNRALTD

-1175 TATGVLTDLATAKKQ
+1175 TATGVLNDLATAKKQ

-1207 NQVDQD
+1207 NQVDQE

-1250 KPAALAQT
+1250 KPSALAQI
-1258 NQHYS
+1258 NQHYN
-1263 AKLVEINATPDATDD
+1263 AKLAEINATPDATND

-1303 NAEVDQAATVAENN
+1303 NAEVDQATTVAENN

-1432 EKEVALQALAKEKEK
+1432 EKEVASQALAKEKEK

-1455 QTNSQVNQ
+1455 QMNSQVNQ

-1476 PETKIKPAAREK
+1476 PETKVKPAAREK

-1497 AQINQDKE
+1497 AKINQDKE

-1516 KINDL
+1516 KINEF
-1521 VAKAMTNITNDRT
+1521 VNQAMTDITNNRT
-1534 NQQVND
+1534 NQQVD
-1540 STNQAL
+1540 DTTSQAL
-1546 DDIALVTPDH
+1546 DSIALVTPEH
-1556 IVRAAARDAVKQQ
+1556 IVRAGARDAVKQQ
-1569 YEAKKHEIEQAEHA
+1569 YEAKKQEIEQAEHA

-1592 NQLANNEKRALQN
+1592 NQLANNEKLALQN
-1605 INQAIANN
+1605 INQAVTNN
-1613 DVKRVESNGI
+1613 DVKRVETNGI
-1623 ATLKGVEPHIVV
+1623 ATLKGVQPRIVI
-1635 KPEAQEAIKASAD
+1635 KPEAQQAIKASAE
-1648 NQVESIK
+1648 NQVELIK

-1660 TTDELDEANQQINDT
+1660 TVDELDEANQLISDT
-1675 LKQGQQDIDNT
+1675 LKQAQQEIENT
-1686 TQDAAV
+1686 NQDAAV
-1692 NDVRNQTIKAIEQIK
+1692 TDVRNQTIKAIEQIK

-1717 DNIDESNNNQL
+1717 DSIEENNKNQL

-1740 ERNVAIAALNKIV
+1740 ERDVAIDTLNKIV
-1753 NAIKNDIAQNK
+1753 NTIKNDIAQNK
-1764 TNAEVDQTEA
+1764 TNAEVDRTET
-1774 DGNNNIKVILPKVQ
+1774 DGNDNIKVILPKVQ
-1788 VKPAARQSVSAKA
+1788 VKPSARQSVGIKA

-1838 HADKTAQVNQNSID
+1838 HADKTAQVNQDSINT
-1852 AQNII
+1852 QNII

-1900 VQVEKELIKAKQQIA
+1900 AQVEKELIKAKQQIA
-1915 GAVTN
+1915 SAVTN

-1929 GKNEIREIEPV
+1929 EKNEIREIEPV
-1940 INKKATA
+1940 INRKASA

-1961 IEANVQATVEER
+1961 IEANIQATVEER

-1992 QDRSNAQVDKT
+1992 QDRSNTQVDKT
-2003 ATLNLQT
+2003 ASLNLQT

-2022 DAEKTINDDLARVTH
+2022 DAEKND
-2037 LVQNYR
+2037 
-2043 KVSDRNK
+2043 
-2050 ADALKAITALKLQMD
+2050 
-2065 EELKT
+2065 
-2070 ARTNADVDAVLKRFN
+2070 
-2085 VALGDIEAVI
+2085 
-2095 TEKENSLLRIDNIAQ
+2095 
-2110 QTYAKFKAIAT
+2110 
-2121 PEQLAKVKALIDQ
+2121 
-2134 YVADGNRMVDE
+2134 
-2145 DATLNDIKKDTQL
+2145 
-2158 IIDEILAIKLP
+2158 
-2169 AEVIKASPKVGQ
+2169 
-2181 PAPKVCTPI
+2181 
-2190 KKEDKQEVRKVVKE
+2190 
-2204 LPNTGSEEMD
+2204 
-2214 LPLKELA
+2214 
-2221 LITGAALLARRRSKK
+2221 
-2236 EKES
+2236 

>member
-38 LTTDHNVQ
+38 LTTDNNVQ
-46 GGSNQALPGN
+46 SDTNQATPVN
-56 SQNTNADTNRDIVND
+56 SQDKDVANNRGLAN
-71 SQNTPNAHAT
+71 SAQNTPNQSAT
-81 DNTST
+81 TNQAT
-86 NQALTNHQNVDVAN
+86 NQALVNHNNGSIVN
-100 QVGPAP
+100 QATPTSV
-106 IQPSASPAQNNNNSN
+106 QSSTPSAQNNNHTDGNTTATETVSN
-121 ANSTATEPAANTN
+121 ANN
-134 NNLASNNNTLNVPNN
+134 NDVASNNTTLNVPNKTN
-149 TDNNDSAR
+149 ENGSGG

-177 VAIAEEASN
+177 VAIAEPASN
-186 RPKKRSRRAAPTD
+186 RPKKRSRRAAPAD
-199 PNATP
+199 PNATT
-204 ADPTATPADPTA
+204 ADPGAAAA
-216 GNGSAPVAITA
+216 GNGGAPVAITA

-232 TDPNANNIG
+232 TDPNANNAG
-241 QNAPNEVLSFDDNN
+241 QNAPNEVLSFDDNS

-261 RSVPTVTVVDNLPGY
+261 RSVPSVTIVDNLPGF
-276 TLINGGKVGVF
+276 TLINGGKVGVL
-287 SHAMVRTSMFD
+287 SHAMVRTSMFEAG
-298 SGDAKNYQ
+298 SNRTYQ
-306 AQGNVIALGRI
+306 AQGNVLALGRI
-317 RGNDT
+317 SGTDASN
-322 NDHGDFNGIEKTLTV
+322 HGDFNGIEKSLTV
-337 NPNSELIFEFNTMTT
+337 NPNSELIFEFNTMPT
-352 KNYQAQ
+352 KNGQ
-358 GNVIALGR
+358 GATNV
-366 IRGNDTND
+366 
-374 HGDFNGIE
+374 
-382 KTLTVNPNSE
+382 
-392 LIFEFNTM
+392 
-400 TTKNYQGMTNLII
+400 II
-413 KNADNDTV
+413 KNADTNDT
-421 IGEKVVAYG
+421 IAEKTVEGG
-430 PIWRLLKV
+430 PTLRLFKV
-438 PENVSHL
+438 PDNVRNL

-465 RDGYKYYDFVDS
+465 KDGYKYYSFVDS

-511 NGNFGASFNTD
+511 NGNSGASLDTD
-522 DFVYKIQLPEGVE
+522 EFVYKIQLPEGVE

-544 FPSGN
+544 FPSNN
-549 SGVDINDMNVT
+549 SGVDVNDMNVT
-560 YDAANRIITI
+560 YDAANRVITI
-570 KSTGGGTGN
+570 KSTGGGTTN

-615 KTYSQDFIN
+615 KTYTQDFIN
-624 SPAESHTVSTNP
+624 SAAESHTVSTNP

-673 RRAQTILDENRNNV
+673 KRAQTILAENRNNV
-687 PLNKRVSQADIDSL
+687 PLNKRVSQADIDTL
-701 ANQMQHTLIRSVDA
+701 TNQMQHTLIRSVDA
-715 ENAVNRKVDD
+715 ENAVNQKADQ

-748 EEHKNEIIGNI
+748 EEHKGNIIGDI

-792 KQAIRDKA
+792 KKAIRDKA
-800 AKQREIINHTPDA
+800 TKQREIINATPDA
-813 TQDEIQDALNQLTT
+813 TEDEIQDAINQLAT

-854 TIGAVA
+854 TIGSVV

-916 TTNDDVDTAKGDG
+916 TTNADVDNAKGDG

-972 QAAIEKVNAAVAVA
+972 QAAIDKVNAAVTAA

-997 DVEQVKTNAIQ
+997 EVEQVKTNAIQ
-1008 GIQAIEPATKVK
+1008 GIQAITPATKVK
-1020 TDAKNAIDQS
+1020 TDAKNAIDKS
-1030 AETQHNAIFNNND
+1030 AETQHNTIFNNND

-1097 TDARNA
+1097 TDARNV
-1103 VNEKAREAIT
+1103 VNDKAREAIT

-1128 AINRVNTLKNRALND
+1128 AINRVNTLKNRALTD

-1175 TATGVLTDLATAKKQ
+1175 TATGVLNDLATAKKQ

-1207 NQVDQD
+1207 NQVDQE

-1236 GTKAINAIQPNIVK
+1236 GAKAINAIQPNIVK
-1250 KPAALAQT
+1250 KPAALAQI
-1258 NQHYS
+1258 NQHYN
-1263 AKLVEINATPDATDD
+1263 AKLAEINATPDATND

-1383 VDATT
+1383 VDTTT
-1388 NQAINAIDN
+1388 NQALNAIDN

-1432 EKEVALQALAKEKEK
+1432 EKEVASQALAKEKEK

-1476 PETKIKPAAREK
+1476 PETKVKPAAREK

-1497 AQINQDKE
+1497 AKINQDKE
-1505 ATAEERQAALD
+1505 ATAEERQVALD
-1516 KINDL
+1516 KINEF
-1521 VAKAMTNITNDRT
+1521 VNQAMTDITNNRT
-1534 NQQVND
+1534 NQQVD
-1540 STNQAL
+1540 DTTSQAL
-1546 DDIALVTPDH
+1546 DSIALVAPEH

-1569 YEAKKHEIEQAEHA
+1569 YEAKKQEIEQAEHA

-1592 NQLANNEKRALQN
+1592 NQLANNKKLALQN
-1605 INQAIANN
+1605 INQAVTNN
-1613 DVKRVESNGI
+1613 DVKRVETNGI
-1623 ATLKGVEPHIVV
+1623 ATLKGVQPHIVI
-1635 KPEAQEAIKASAD
+1635 KPEAQQAIKASAE

-1660 TTDELDEANQQINDT
+1660 TVDELDEANQLISDT
-1675 LKQGQQDIDNT
+1675 LKQAQQEIENT
-1686 TQDAAV
+1686 NQDAAV
-1692 NDVRNQTIKAIEQIK
+1692 TDVRNQTIKAIEQIK

-1717 DNIDESNNNQL
+1717 DSIEENNKNQL

-1740 ERNVAIAALNKIV
+1740 ERDVAIDTLNKIV
-1753 NAIKNDIAQNK
+1753 NTIKNDIAQNK
-1764 TNAEVDQTEA
+1764 TNAEVDRTET
-1774 DGNNNIKVILPKVQ
+1774 DGNDNIKVILPKVQ
-1788 VKPAARQSVSAKA
+1788 VKPAARQSVGVKA

-1838 HADKTAQVNQNSID
+1838 HADKTAQVNQDSID

-1893 EEQNAAI
+1893 EEQNIAI
-1900 VQVEKELIKAKQQIA
+1900 AQVEKELIKAKQQIA
-1915 GAVTN
+1915 SAVTN

-1929 GKNEIREIEPV
+1929 EKNEIREIEPV
-1940 INKKATA
+1940 ISRKASA

-1961 IEANVQATVEER
+1961 IEANIQATVEER

-2003 ATLNLQT
+2003 ASLNLQT

-2022 DAEKTINDDLARVTH
+2022 DAEKTINDDLARVTA

-2085 VALGDIEAVI
+2085 VALSDIEAVI

-2121 PEQLAKVKALIDQ
+2121 PEQLAKVKVLIDQ
-2134 YVADGNRMVDE
+2134 YVADGNRMIDE
-2145 DATLNDIKKDTQL
+2145 DATLNDIKQHTQF
-2158 IIDEILAIKLP
+2158 IVDEILAIKLP
-2169 AEVIKASPKVGQ
+2169 AEAMKVSPKVIQ

-2190 KKEDKQEVRKVVKE
+2190 KKEETHESRKVEKE

-2214 LPLKELA
+2214 LPLKEFA
-2221 LITGAALLARRRSKK
+2221 LITGAALLARRRTKN

>member
-38 LTTDHNVQ
+38 LTTDNNVQ
-46 GGSNQALPGN
+46 SDTNQATPVN
-56 SQNTNADTNRDIVND
+56 SQDTNVANNRGLAN
-71 SQNTPNAHAT
+71 SAQNTPNQSAT
-81 DNTST
+81 TNQST
-86 NQALTNHQNVDVAN
+86 NQALVNHNNGSIAN
-100 QVGPAP
+100 QATPTSV
-106 IQPSASPAQNNNNSN
+106 QSSTPSAQNNNHTDGNTTATETVSN
-121 ANSTATEPAANTN
+121 ANNKDVV
-134 NNLASNNNTLNVPNN
+134 SNNTTLNVPNKTN
-149 TDNNDSAR
+149 ENGSGG

-177 VAIAEEASN
+177 VAIAEQASN
-186 RPKKRSRRAAPTD
+186 RPKKRSRRAAPAD

-204 ADPTATPADPTA
+204 ADPAAAAA
-216 GNGSAPVAITA
+216 GNGGAPVAITA

-232 TDPNANNIG
+232 TDPNANNAG
-241 QNAPNEVLSFDDNN
+241 QNAPNEVLSFDDNG

-261 RSVPTVTVVDNLPGY
+261 RSVPSVTVVDNLPGF

-317 RGNDT
+317 KGNDT
-322 NDHGDFNGIEKTLTV
+322 NDHGDFNGIEK
-337 NPNSELIFEFNTMTT
+337 S
-352 KNYQAQ
+352 
-358 GNVIALGR
+358 
-366 IRGNDTND
+366 
-374 HGDFNGIE
+374 
-382 KTLTVNPNSE
+382 LTVNPNSE

-400 TTKNYQGMTNLII
+400 TTKNYQGVTNLII

-421 IGEKVVAYG
+421 IAEKSVAYG
-430 PIWRLLKV
+430 PIWRLFKV

-522 DFVYKIQLPEGVE
+522 DFVYKVQLPEGVE

-544 FPSGN
+544 FPSSN
-549 SGVDINDMNVT
+549 SGVDMNDFNVT
-560 YDAANRIITI
+560 YDAANRVITI
-570 KSTGGGTGN
+570 KSTGGGSGN

-615 KTYSQDFIN
+615 KTYTQDFIN

-701 ANQMQHTLIRSVDA
+701 TNQMQHTLIRSVDA
-715 ENAVNRKVDD
+715 ENAVNKKVDQ

-792 KQAIRDKA
+792 KKAIRDKA
-800 AKQREIINHTPDA
+800 TKQREIINATPDA
-813 TQDEIQDALNQLTT
+813 TEDEIQDALNQLAT

-839 TTNADVETAKNNGIN
+839 TTNADVEIAKNNGIN
-854 TIGAVA
+854 TIGAVV

-916 TTNDDVDTAKGDG
+916 TTNADVDNAKGDG

-972 QAAIEKVNAAVAVA
+972 QAAIDKVNAAVTAA

-1008 GIQAIEPATKVK
+1008 GIQAITPATKVK
-1020 TDAKNAIDQS
+1020 TDAKNAIDKS
-1030 AETQHNAIFNNND
+1030 AETQHNTIFNNND

-1103 VNEKAREAIT
+1103 VNDKAREAIT

-1128 AINRVNTLKNRALND
+1128 AINRVNTLKNRALTD

-1175 TATGVLTDLATAKKQ
+1175 TATGVLNDLATAKKQ
-1190 EINQNTNAT
+1190 VINQNTNAT

-1207 NQVDQD
+1207 NQVDQE

-1250 KPAALAQT
+1250 KPAALAQI
-1258 NQHYS
+1258 NQHYN
-1263 AKLVEINATPDATDD
+1263 AKLAEINATPDATND

-1365 QLKDQAF
+1365 QLKDQAI

-1383 VDATT
+1383 VDTTT
-1388 NQAINAIDN
+1388 NQAVNAIDN

-1432 EKEVALQALAKEKEK
+1432 EKEVASQALAKEKEK

-1476 PETKIKPAAREK
+1476 PETKVKPAAREK

-1497 AQINQDKE
+1497 AKINQDKE
-1505 ATAEERQAALD
+1505 ATAEERQVALD
-1516 KINDL
+1516 KINEF
-1521 VAKAMTNITNDRT
+1521 VNQAMTDITNNRT
-1534 NQQVND
+1534 NQQVD
-1540 STNQAL
+1540 DTTSQAL
-1546 DDIALVTPDH
+1546 DSIALVAPEH

-1569 YEAKKHEIEQAEHA
+1569 YEAKKQEIEQAEHA

-1592 NQLANNEKRALQN
+1592 NQLANNEKLALQN
-1605 INQAIANN
+1605 INQAVTNN
-1613 DVKRVESNGI
+1613 DVKRVETNGI
-1623 ATLKGVEPHIVV
+1623 ATLKGVQPHIVI
-1635 KPEAQEAIKASAD
+1635 KPEAQQAIKASAE

-1660 TTDELDEANQQINDT
+1660 TVDELDEANQLISDT
-1675 LKQGQQDIDNT
+1675 LKQAQQEIENT
-1686 TQDAAV
+1686 NQDAAV
-1692 NDVRNQTIKAIEQIK
+1692 TDVRNQTIKAIEQIK

-1717 DNIDESNNNQL
+1717 DSIEENNKNQL

-1740 ERNVAIAALNKIV
+1740 ERDVAIDTLNKIV
-1753 NAIKNDIAQNK
+1753 NTIKNDIAQNK
-1764 TNAEVDQTEA
+1764 TNAEVDRTET
-1774 DGNNNIKVILPKVQ
+1774 DGNDNIKVILPKVQ
-1788 VKPAARQSVSAKA
+1788 VKPAARQSVGVKA

-1838 HADKTAQVNQNSID
+1838 HADKTAQVNQDSID

-1893 EEQNAAI
+1893 EEQNIAI
-1900 VQVEKELIKAKQQIA
+1900 AQVEKELIKAKQQIA
-1915 GAVTN
+1915 SAVTN

-1929 GKNEIREIEPV
+1929 EKNEIREIEPV
-1940 INKKATA
+1940 INRKASA

-1961 IEANVQATVEER
+1961 IEANIQATVEER

-2003 ATLNLQT
+2003 ASLNLQT

-2022 DAEKTINDDLARVTH
+2022 DAEKTINDDLARVTA

-2043 KVSDRNK
+2043 KVSNRNK

-2085 VALGDIEAVI
+2085 VALSDIEAVI

-2121 PEQLAKVKALIDQ
+2121 PEQLAKVKVLIDQ
-2134 YVADGNRMVDE
+2134 YVADGNRMIDE
-2145 DATLNDIKKDTQL
+2145 DATLNDIKQHTQF
-2158 IIDEILAIKLP
+2158 IVDEILAIKLP
-2169 AEVIKASPKVGQ
+2169 AEATKVSPKEIQ

-2190 KKEDKQEVRKVVKE
+2190 KKEETHESRKVEKE
-2204 LPNTGSEEMD
+2204 LPNTGSEGMD
-2214 LPLKELA
+2214 LPLKEFA
-2221 LITGAALLARRRSKK
+2221 LITGAALLARRRTKN

>member
-38 LTTDHNVQ
+38 LTTDNNVQ
-46 GGSNQALPGN
+46 SDTNQATPVN
-56 SQNTNADTNRDIVND
+56 SQDTNVANNRGLAN
-71 SQNTPNAHAT
+71 SAQNTPNQSAT
-81 DNTST
+81 TNQST
-86 NQALTNHQNVDVAN
+86 NQALVNHNNGSIAN
-100 QVGPAP
+100 QATPTSV
-106 IQPSASPAQNNNNSN
+106 QSSTPSAQNNNHTDGNTTATETVSN
-121 ANSTATEPAANTN
+121 ANNKDVV
-134 NNLASNNNTLNVPNN
+134 SNNTTLNVPNKTN
-149 TDNNDSAR
+149 ENGSGG

-177 VAIAEEASN
+177 VAIAEQASN

-204 ADPTATPADPTA
+204 ADPAAAAA
-216 GNGSAPVAITA
+216 GNGGAPVAITA

-232 TDPNANNIG
+232 TDPNANNAG
-241 QNAPNEVLSFDDNN
+241 QNAPNEVLSFDDNG

-261 RSVPTVTVVDNLPGY
+261 RSVPSVTVVDNLPGF

-317 RGNDT
+317 KGNDT
-322 NDHGDFNGIEKTLTV
+322 NDHGDFNGIEK
-337 NPNSELIFEFNTMTT
+337 S
-352 KNYQAQ
+352 
-358 GNVIALGR
+358 
-366 IRGNDTND
+366 
-374 HGDFNGIE
+374 
-382 KTLTVNPNSE
+382 LTVNPNSE

-400 TTKNYQGMTNLII
+400 TTKNYQGVTNLII

-421 IGEKVVAYG
+421 IAEKSVAYG
-430 PIWRLLKV
+430 PIWRLFKV

-522 DFVYKIQLPEGVE
+522 DFVYKVQLPEGVE

-544 FPSGN
+544 FPSSN
-549 SGVDINDMNVT
+549 SGVDMNDFNVT
-560 YDAANRIITI
+560 YDAANRVITI
-570 KSTGGGTGN
+570 KSTGGGSGN

-615 KTYSQDFIN
+615 KTYTQDFIN

-701 ANQMQHTLIRSVDA
+701 TNQMQHTLIRSVDA
-715 ENAVNRKVDD
+715 ENAVNKKVDQ

-792 KQAIRDKA
+792 KKAIRDKA
-800 AKQREIINHTPDA
+800 TKQREIINATPDA
-813 TQDEIQDALNQLTT
+813 TEDEIQDALNQLAT

-839 TTNADVETAKNNGIN
+839 TTNADVEIAKNNGIN
-854 TIGAVA
+854 TIGAVV

-916 TTNDDVDTAKGDG
+916 TTNADVDNAKGDG

-972 QAAIEKVNAAVAVA
+972 QAAIDKVNAAVTAA

-1008 GIQAIEPATKVK
+1008 GIQAITPATKVK
-1020 TDAKNAIDQS
+1020 TDAKNAIDKS
-1030 AETQHNAIFNNND
+1030 AETQHNTIFNNND

-1103 VNEKAREAIT
+1103 VNDKAREAIT

-1128 AINRVNTLKNRALND
+1128 AINRVNTLKNRALTD

-1175 TATGVLTDLATAKKQ
+1175 TATGVLNDLATAKKQ

-1207 NQVDQD
+1207 NQVDQE

-1250 KPAALAQT
+1250 KPAALAQI
-1258 NQHYS
+1258 NQHYN
-1263 AKLVEINATPDATDD
+1263 AKLAEINATPDATND

-1365 QLKDQAF
+1365 QLKDQAI

-1383 VDATT
+1383 VDTTT
-1388 NQAINAIDN
+1388 NQAANAIDN

-1432 EKEVALQALAKEKEK
+1432 EKEVASQALAKEKEK

-1476 PETKIKPAAREK
+1476 PETKVKPAAREK

-1497 AQINQDKE
+1497 AKINQDKE
-1505 ATAEERQAALD
+1505 ATAEERQVALD
-1516 KINDL
+1516 KINEF
-1521 VAKAMTNITNDRT
+1521 VNQAMTDITNNRT
-1534 NQQVND
+1534 NQQVD
-1540 STNQAL
+1540 DTTSQAL
-1546 DDIALVTPDH
+1546 DSIALVAPEH

-1569 YEAKKHEIEQAEHA
+1569 YEAKKQEIEQAEHA

-1592 NQLANNEKRALQN
+1592 NQLANNEKLALQN
-1605 INQAIANN
+1605 INQAVTNN
-1613 DVKRVESNGI
+1613 DVKRVETNGI
-1623 ATLKGVEPHIVV
+1623 ATLKGVQPHIVI
-1635 KPEAQEAIKASAD
+1635 KPEAQQAIKATAE

-1660 TTDELDEANQQINDT
+1660 TVDELDEANQLISDT
-1675 LKQGQQDIDNT
+1675 LKQAQQEIENT
-1686 TQDAAV
+1686 NQDAAV
-1692 NDVRNQTIKAIEQIK
+1692 TDVRNQTIKAIEQIK

-1717 DNIDESNNNQL
+1717 DSIEENNKNQL

-1740 ERNVAIAALNKIV
+1740 ERDVAIDTLNKIV
-1753 NAIKNDIAQNK
+1753 NTIKNDIAQNK
-1764 TNAEVDQTEA
+1764 TNAEVDRTET
-1774 DGNNNIKVILPKVQ
+1774 DGNDNIKVILPKVQ
-1788 VKPAARQSVSAKA
+1788 VKPAARQSVGVKA

-1838 HADKTAQVNQNSID
+1838 HADKTAQVNQDSID

-1893 EEQNAAI
+1893 EEQNIAI
-1900 VQVEKELIKAKQQIA
+1900 AQVEKELIKAKQQIA
-1915 GAVTN
+1915 SAVTN

-1929 GKNEIREIEPV
+1929 EKNEIREIEPV
-1940 INKKATA
+1940 INRKASA

-1961 IEANVQATVEER
+1961 IEANIQATVEER

-2003 ATLNLQT
+2003 ASLNLQT

-2022 DAEKTINDDLARVTH
+2022 DAEKTINDDLARVTA

-2043 KVSDRNK
+2043 KVSNRNK

-2085 VALGDIEAVI
+2085 VALSDIEAVI

-2121 PEQLAKVKALIDQ
+2121 PEQLAKVKVLIDQ
-2134 YVADGNRMVDE
+2134 YVADGNRMIDE
-2145 DATLNDIKKDTQL
+2145 DATLNDIKQHTQF
-2158 IIDEILAIKLP
+2158 IVDEILAIKLP
-2169 AEVIKASPKVGQ
+2169 AEATKVSPKEIQ

-2190 KKEDKQEVRKVVKE
+2190 KKEETHESRKVEKE
-2204 LPNTGSEEMD
+2204 LPNTGSEGMD
-2214 LPLKELA
+2214 LPLKEFA
-2221 LITGAALLARRRSKK
+2221 LITGAALLARRRTKN

>member
-38 LTTDHNVQ
+38 LTTDNNVQ
-46 GGSNQALPGN
+46 SDTNQATPVN
-56 SQNTNADTNRDIVND
+56 SQDTNVANNRGLAN
-71 SQNTPNAHAT
+71 SAQNTPNQSAT
-81 DNTST
+81 TNQST
-86 NQALTNHQNVDVAN
+86 NQALVNHNNGSIAN
-100 QVGPAP
+100 QATPTSV
-106 IQPSASPAQNNNNSN
+106 QSSTPSAQNNNHTDGNTTATETVSN
-121 ANSTATEPAANTN
+121 ANNKDVV
-134 NNLASNNNTLNVPNN
+134 SNNTTLNVPNKTN
-149 TDNNDSAR
+149 ENGSGG

-177 VAIAEEASN
+177 VAIAEQASN
-186 RPKKRSRRAAPTD
+186 RPKKRSRRAAPAD

-204 ADPTATPADPTA
+204 ADPAAAAA
-216 GNGSAPVAITA
+216 GNGGAPVAITA

-232 TDPNANNIG
+232 TDPNANNAG
-241 QNAPNEVLSFDDNN
+241 QNAPNEVLSFDDNG

-261 RSVPTVTVVDNLPGY
+261 RSVPSVTVVDNLPGF

-317 RGNDT
+317 KGNDT
-322 NDHGDFNGIEKTLTV
+322 NDHGDFNGIEKSLTV
-337 NPNSELIFEFNTMTT
+337 NPNSELIFEFNTMT
-352 KNYQAQ
+352 
-358 GNVIALGR
+358 I
-366 IRGNDTND
+366 
-374 HGDFNGIE
+374 
-382 KTLTVNPNSE
+382 
-392 LIFEFNTM
+392 
-400 TTKNYQGMTNLII
+400 KNYQGVTNLII

-421 IGEKVVAYG
+421 IAEKSVAYG
-430 PIWRLLKV
+430 PIWRLFKV

-522 DFVYKIQLPEGVE
+522 DFVYKVQLPEGVE

-544 FPSGN
+544 FPSSN
-549 SGVDINDMNVT
+549 SGVDMNDFNVT
-560 YDAANRIITI
+560 YDAANRVITI
-570 KSTGGGTGN
+570 KSTGGGSGN

-615 KTYSQDFIN
+615 KTYTQDFIN

-701 ANQMQHTLIRSVDA
+701 TNQMQHTLIRSVDA
-715 ENAVNRKVDD
+715 ENAVNKKVDQ

-792 KQAIRDKA
+792 KKAIRDKA
-800 AKQREIINHTPDA
+800 TKQREIINATPDA
-813 TQDEIQDALNQLTT
+813 TEDEIQDALNQLAT

-839 TTNADVETAKNNGIN
+839 TTNADVEIAKNNGIN
-854 TIGAVA
+854 TIGAVV

-916 TTNDDVDTAKGDG
+916 TTNADVDNAKGDG

-972 QAAIEKVNAAVAVA
+972 QAAIDKVNAAVTAA

-1008 GIQAIEPATKVK
+1008 GIQAITPATKVK
-1020 TDAKNAIDQS
+1020 TDAKNAIDKS
-1030 AETQHNAIFNNND
+1030 AETQHNTIFNNND

-1103 VNEKAREAIT
+1103 VNDKAREAIT

-1128 AINRVNTLKNRALND
+1128 AINRVNTLKNRALTD

-1175 TATGVLTDLATAKKQ
+1175 TATGVLNDLATAKKQ

-1207 NQVDQD
+1207 NQVDQE

-1250 KPAALAQT
+1250 KPAALAQI
-1258 NQHYS
+1258 NQHYN
-1263 AKLVEINATPDATDD
+1263 AKLAEINATPDATND

-1365 QLKDQAF
+1365 QLKDQAI

-1383 VDATT
+1383 VDTTT
-1388 NQAINAIDN
+1388 NQAVNAIDN

-1432 EKEVALQALAKEKEK
+1432 EKEVASQALAKEKEK

-1476 PETKIKPAAREK
+1476 PETKVKPAAREK

-1497 AQINQDKE
+1497 AKINQDKE
-1505 ATAEERQAALD
+1505 ATAEERQVALD
-1516 KINDL
+1516 KINEF
-1521 VAKAMTNITNDRT
+1521 VNQAMTDITNNRT
-1534 NQQVND
+1534 NQQVD
-1540 STNQAL
+1540 DTTSQAL
-1546 DDIALVTPDH
+1546 DSIALVAPEH

-1569 YEAKKHEIEQAEHA
+1569 YEAKKQEIEQAEHA

-1592 NQLANNEKRALQN
+1592 NQLANNEKLALQN
-1605 INQAIANN
+1605 INQAVTNN
-1613 DVKRVESNGI
+1613 DVKRVETNGI
-1623 ATLKGVEPHIVV
+1623 ATLKGVQPHIVI
-1635 KPEAQEAIKASAD
+1635 KPEAQQAIKATAE

-1660 TTDELDEANQQINDT
+1660 TVDELDEANQLISDT
-1675 LKQGQQDIDNT
+1675 LKQAQQEIENT
-1686 TQDAAV
+1686 NQDAAV
-1692 NDVRNQTIKAIEQIK
+1692 TDVRNQTIKAIEQIK

-1717 DNIDESNNNQL
+1717 DSIEENNKNQL

-1740 ERNVAIAALNKIV
+1740 ERDVAIDTLNKIV
-1753 NAIKNDIAQNK
+1753 NTIKNDIAQNK
-1764 TNAEVDQTEA
+1764 TNAEVDRTET
-1774 DGNNNIKVILPKVQ
+1774 DGNDNIKVILPKVQ
-1788 VKPAARQSVSAKA
+1788 VKPAARQSVGVKA

-1838 HADKTAQVNQNSID
+1838 HADKTAQVNQDSID

-1893 EEQNAAI
+1893 EEQNIAI
-1900 VQVEKELIKAKQQIA
+1900 AQVEKELIKAKQQIA
-1915 GAVTN
+1915 SAVTN

-1929 GKNEIREIEPV
+1929 EKNEIREIEPV
-1940 INKKATA
+1940 INRKASA

-1961 IEANVQATVEER
+1961 IEANIQATVEER

-2003 ATLNLQT
+2003 ASLNLQT

-2022 DAEKTINDDLARVTH
+2022 DAEKTINDDLARVTA

-2043 KVSDRNK
+2043 KVSNRNK

-2085 VALGDIEAVI
+2085 VALSDIEAVI

-2121 PEQLAKVKALIDQ
+2121 PEQLAKVKVLIDQ
-2134 YVADGNRMVDE
+2134 YVADGNRMIDE
-2145 DATLNDIKKDTQL
+2145 DATLNDIKQHTQF
-2158 IIDEILAIKLP
+2158 IVDEILAIKLP
-2169 AEVIKASPKVGQ
+2169 AEATKVSPKEIQ

-2190 KKEDKQEVRKVVKE
+2190 KKEETHESRKVEKE
-2204 LPNTGSEEMD
+2204 LPNTGSEGMD
-2214 LPLKELA
+2214 LPLKEFA
-2221 LITGAALLARRRSKK
+2221 LITGAALLARRRTKN

>member
-38 LTTDHNVQ
+38 LTTDNNVQ
-46 GGSNQALPGN
+46 SDTNQATPVN
-56 SQNTNADTNRDIVND
+56 SQDTNVANNRGLAN
-71 SQNTPNAHAT
+71 SAQNTPNQSAT
-81 DNTST
+81 TNQST
-86 NQALTNHQNVDVAN
+86 NQALVNHNNGSIAN
-100 QVGPAP
+100 QATPTSV
-106 IQPSASPAQNNNNSN
+106 QSSTPSAQNNNHTDGNTTATETVSN
-121 ANSTATEPAANTN
+121 ANNKDVV
-134 NNLASNNNTLNVPNN
+134 SNNTTLNVPNKTN
-149 TDNNDSAR
+149 ENGSGG

-177 VAIAEEASN
+177 VAIAEQASN
-186 RPKKRSRRAAPTD
+186 RPKKRSRRAAPAD

-204 ADPTATPADPTA
+204 ADPAAAAA
-216 GNGSAPVAITA
+216 GNGGAPVAITA

-232 TDPNANNIG
+232 TDPNANNAG
-241 QNAPNEVLSFDDNN
+241 QNAPNEVLSFDDNG

-261 RSVPTVTVVDNLPGY
+261 RSVPSVTVVDNLPGF

-317 RGNDT
+317 KGNDT
-322 NDHGDFNGIEKTLTV
+322 NDHGDFNGIEK
-337 NPNSELIFEFNTMTT
+337 S
-352 KNYQAQ
+352 
-358 GNVIALGR
+358 
-366 IRGNDTND
+366 
-374 HGDFNGIE
+374 
-382 KTLTVNPNSE
+382 LTVNPNSE

-400 TTKNYQGMTNLII
+400 TTKNYQGVTNLII

-421 IGEKVVAYG
+421 IAEKSVAYG
-430 PIWRLLKV
+430 PIWRLFKV

-522 DFVYKIQLPEGVE
+522 DFVYKVQLPEGVE

-544 FPSGN
+544 FPSSN
-549 SGVDINDMNVT
+549 SGVDMNDFNVT
-560 YDAANRIITI
+560 YDAANRVITI
-570 KSTGGGTGN
+570 KSTGGGSGN

-615 KTYSQDFIN
+615 KTYTQDFIN

-701 ANQMQHTLIRSVDA
+701 TNQMQHTLIRSVDA
-715 ENAVNRKVDD
+715 ENAVNKKVDQ

-792 KQAIRDKA
+792 KKAIRDKA
-800 AKQREIINHTPDA
+800 TKQREIINATPDA
-813 TQDEIQDALNQLTT
+813 TEDEIQDALNQLAT

-839 TTNADVETAKNNGIN
+839 TTNADVEIAKNNGIN
-854 TIGAVA
+854 TIGAVV

-916 TTNDDVDTAKGDG
+916 TTNADVDNAKGDG

-972 QAAIEKVNAAVAVA
+972 QAAIDKVNAAVTAA

-1008 GIQAIEPATKVK
+1008 GIQAITPATKVK
-1020 TDAKNAIDQS
+1020 TDAKNAIDKS
-1030 AETQHNAIFNNND
+1030 AETQHNTIFNNND

-1103 VNEKAREAIT
+1103 VNDKAREAIT

-1128 AINRVNTLKNRALND
+1128 AINRVNTLKNRALTD

-1175 TATGVLTDLATAKKQ
+1175 TATGVLNDLATAKKQ

-1207 NQVDQD
+1207 NQVDQE

-1250 KPAALAQT
+1250 KPAALAQI
-1258 NQHYS
+1258 NQHYN
-1263 AKLVEINATPDATDD
+1263 AKLAEINATPDATND

-1365 QLKDQAF
+1365 QLKDQAI

-1383 VDATT
+1383 VDTTT
-1388 NQAINAIDN
+1388 NQAVNAIDN

-1432 EKEVALQALAKEKEK
+1432 EKEVASQALAKEKEK

-1476 PETKIKPAAREK
+1476 PETKVKPAAREK

-1497 AQINQDKE
+1497 AKINQDKE
-1505 ATAEERQAALD
+1505 ATAEERQVALD
-1516 KINDL
+1516 KINEF
-1521 VAKAMTNITNDRT
+1521 VNQAMTDITNNRT
-1534 NQQVND
+1534 NQQVD
-1540 STNQAL
+1540 DTTSQAL
-1546 DDIALVTPDH
+1546 DSIALVAPEH

-1569 YEAKKHEIEQAEHA
+1569 YEAKKQEIEQAEHA

-1592 NQLANNEKRALQN
+1592 NQLANNEKLALQN
-1605 INQAIANN
+1605 INQAVTNN
-1613 DVKRVESNGI
+1613 DVKRVETNGI
-1623 ATLKGVEPHIVV
+1623 ATLKGVQPHIVI
-1635 KPEAQEAIKASAD
+1635 KPEAQQAIKATAE

-1660 TTDELDEANQQINDT
+1660 TVDELDEANQLISDT
-1675 LKQGQQDIDNT
+1675 LKQAQQEIENT
-1686 TQDAAV
+1686 NQDAAV
-1692 NDVRNQTIKAIEQIK
+1692 TDVRNQTIKAIEQIK

-1717 DNIDESNNNQL
+1717 DSIEENNKNQL

-1740 ERNVAIAALNKIV
+1740 ERDVAIDTLNKIV
-1753 NAIKNDIAQNK
+1753 NTIKNDIAQNK
-1764 TNAEVDQTEA
+1764 TNAEVDRTET
-1774 DGNNNIKVILPKVQ
+1774 DGNDNIKVILPKVQ
-1788 VKPAARQSVSAKA
+1788 VKPAARQSVGVKA

-1838 HADKTAQVNQNSID
+1838 HADKTAQVNQDSID

-1880 KINLIKANNEATD
+1880 KVNLIKANNEATD
-1893 EEQNAAI
+1893 EEQNIAI
-1900 VQVEKELIKAKQQIA
+1900 AQVEKELIKAKQQIA
-1915 GAVTN
+1915 SAVTN

-1929 GKNEIREIEPV
+1929 EKNEIREIEPV
-1940 INKKATA
+1940 INRKASA

-1961 IEANVQATVEER
+1961 IEANIQATVEER

-2003 ATLNLQT
+2003 ASLNLQT

-2022 DAEKTINDDLARVTH
+2022 DAEKTINDDLARVTA

-2043 KVSDRNK
+2043 KVSNRNK

-2085 VALGDIEAVI
+2085 VALSDIEAVI

-2121 PEQLAKVKALIDQ
+2121 PEQLAKVKVLIDQ
-2134 YVADGNRMVDE
+2134 YVADGNRMIDE
-2145 DATLNDIKKDTQL
+2145 DATLNDIKQHTQF
-2158 IIDEILAIKLP
+2158 IVDEILAIKLP
-2169 AEVIKASPKVGQ
+2169 AEATKVSPKEIQ

-2190 KKEDKQEVRKVVKE
+2190 KKEETHESRKVEKE
-2204 LPNTGSEEMD
+2204 LPNTGSEGMD
-2214 LPLKELA
+2214 LPLKEFA
-2221 LITGAALLARRRSKK
+2221 LITGAALLARRRTKN

>member
-38 LTTDHNVQ
+38 LTTDNNVQ
-46 GGSNQALPGN
+46 SDTNQATPVN
-56 SQNTNADTNRDIVND
+56 SQDKDVANNRGLAN
-71 SQNTPNAHAT
+71 SAQNTPNQSAT
-81 DNTST
+81 TNQAT
-86 NQALTNHQNVDVAN
+86 NQALVNHNNGSIVN
-100 QVGPAP
+100 QATPTSV
-106 IQPSASPAQNNNNSN
+106 QSSTPSAQNNNHTDGNTTATETVSN
-121 ANSTATEPAANTN
+121 ANN
-134 NNLASNNNTLNVPNN
+134 NDVASNNTTLNVPNKTN
-149 TDNNDSAR
+149 ENGSGG

-177 VAIAEEASN
+177 VAIAEPASN
-186 RPKKRSRRAAPTD
+186 RPKKRSRRAAPAD

-204 ADPTATPADPTA
+204 ADPGAAAA
-216 GNGSAPVAITA
+216 GNGGAPVAITA

-232 TDPNANNIG
+232 TDPNANNAG
-241 QNAPNEVLSFDDNN
+241 QNAPNEVLSFDDNS

-261 RSVPTVTVVDNLPGY
+261 RSVPSVTVVDNLPGF
-276 TLINGGKVGVF
+276 TLINGGKVGVL
-287 SHAMVRTSMFD
+287 SHAMVRTSMFEAG
-298 SGDAKNYQ
+298 SNRTYQ
-306 AQGNVIALGRI
+306 AQGNVLALGRI
-317 RGNDT
+317 SGTDASN
-322 NDHGDFNGIEKTLTV
+322 HGDFNGIEKSLTV
-337 NPNSELIFEFNTMTT
+337 NPNSELIFEFNTMPT
-352 KNYQAQ
+352 KNGQ
-358 GNVIALGR
+358 GATNV
-366 IRGNDTND
+366 
-374 HGDFNGIE
+374 
-382 KTLTVNPNSE
+382 
-392 LIFEFNTM
+392 
-400 TTKNYQGMTNLII
+400 II
-413 KNADNDTV
+413 KNADTNDT
-421 IGEKVVAYG
+421 IAEKTVEGG
-430 PIWRLLKV
+430 PTLRLFKV
-438 PENVSHL
+438 PDNVRNL

-465 RDGYKYYDFVDS
+465 KDGYKYYSFVDS

-511 NGNFGASFNTD
+511 NGNSGASLDTD
-522 DFVYKIQLPEGVE
+522 EFVYKIQLPEGVE

-544 FPSGN
+544 FPSNN
-549 SGVDINDMNVT
+549 SGVDVNDMNVT
-560 YDAANRIITI
+560 YDAANRVITI
-570 KSTGGGTGN
+570 KSTGGGTTN

-599 NVPTPRTVTF
+599 NVPTPRTVAF

-615 KTYSQDFIN
+615 KTYTQDFIN
-624 SPAESHTVSTNP
+624 SAAESHTVSTNP

-673 RRAQTILDENRNNV
+673 KRAQTILAENRNNV
-687 PLNKRVSQADIDSL
+687 PLNKRVSQADIDTL
-701 ANQMQHTLIRSVDA
+701 TNQMQHTLIRSVDA
-715 ENAVNRKVDD
+715 ENAVNQKADQ

-748 EEHKNEIIGNI
+748 EEHKGNIIGDI

-792 KQAIRDKA
+792 KKAIRDKA
-800 AKQREIINHTPDA
+800 TKQREIINATPDA
-813 TQDEIQDALNQLTT
+813 TEDEIQDAINQLAT

-854 TIGAVA
+854 TIGSVV

-916 TTNDDVDTAKGDG
+916 TTNADVDNAKGDG

-972 QAAIEKVNAAVAVA
+972 QAAIDKVNAAVTAA

-997 DVEQVKTNAIQ
+997 EVEQVKTNAIQ
-1008 GIQAIEPATKVK
+1008 GIQAITPATKVK
-1020 TDAKNAIDQS
+1020 TDAKNAIDKS
-1030 AETQHNAIFNNND
+1030 AETQHNTIFNNND

-1097 TDARNA
+1097 TDARNV
-1103 VNEKAREAIT
+1103 VNDKAREAIT

-1128 AINRVNTLKNRALND
+1128 AINRVNTLKNRALTD

-1175 TATGVLTDLATAKKQ
+1175 TATGVLNDLATAKKQ

-1207 NQVDQD
+1207 NQVDQE

-1250 KPAALAQT
+1250 KPAALAQI
-1258 NQHYS
+1258 NQHYN
-1263 AKLVEINATPDATDD
+1263 AKLAEINATPDATND

-1383 VDATT
+1383 VDTTT
-1388 NQAINAIDN
+1388 NQALNAIDN

-1432 EKEVALQALAKEKEK
+1432 EKEVASQALAKEKEK

-1476 PETKIKPAAREK
+1476 PETKVKPAAREK

-1497 AQINQDKE
+1497 AKINQDKE
-1505 ATAEERQAALD
+1505 ATAEERQVALD
-1516 KINDL
+1516 KINEF
-1521 VAKAMTNITNDRT
+1521 VNQAMTDITNNRT
-1534 NQQVND
+1534 NQQVD
-1540 STNQAL
+1540 DTTSQAL
-1546 DDIALVTPDH
+1546 DSIALVAPEH

-1569 YEAKKHEIEQAEHA
+1569 YEAKKQEIEQAEHA

-1592 NQLANNEKRALQN
+1592 NQLANNKKLALQN
-1605 INQAIANN
+1605 INQAVTNN
-1613 DVKRVESNGI
+1613 DVKRVETNGI
-1623 ATLKGVEPHIVV
+1623 ATLKGVQPHIVI
-1635 KPEAQEAIKASAD
+1635 KPEAQQAIKASAE

-1660 TTDELDEANQQINDT
+1660 TVDELDEANQLISDT
-1675 LKQGQQDIDNT
+1675 LKQAQQEIENT
-1686 TQDAAV
+1686 NQDAAV
-1692 NDVRNQTIKAIEQIK
+1692 TDVRNQTIKAIEQIK

-1717 DNIDESNNNQL
+1717 DSIEENNKNQL

-1740 ERNVAIAALNKIV
+1740 ERDVAIDTLNKIV
-1753 NAIKNDIAQNK
+1753 NTIKNDIAQNK
-1764 TNAEVDQTEA
+1764 TNAEVDRTET
-1774 DGNNNIKVILPKVQ
+1774 DGNDNIKVILPKVQ
-1788 VKPAARQSVSAKA
+1788 VKPAARQSVGVKA

-1838 HADKTAQVNQNSID
+1838 HADKTAQVNQDSID

-1893 EEQNAAI
+1893 EEQNIAI
-1900 VQVEKELIKAKQQIA
+1900 AQVEKELIKAKQQIA
-1915 GAVTN
+1915 SAVTN

-1929 GKNEIREIEPV
+1929 EKNEIREIEPV
-1940 INKKATA
+1940 ISRKASA

-1961 IEANVQATVEER
+1961 IEANIQATVEER

-2003 ATLNLQT
+2003 ASLNLQT

-2022 DAEKTINDDLARVTH
+2022 DAEKTINDDLARVTA

-2085 VALGDIEAVI
+2085 VALSDIEAVI

-2121 PEQLAKVKALIDQ
+2121 PEQLAKVKVLIDQ
-2134 YVADGNRMVDE
+2134 YVADGNRMIDE
-2145 DATLNDIKKDTQL
+2145 DATLNDIKQHTQF
-2158 IIDEILAIKLP
+2158 IVDEILAIKLP
-2169 AEVIKASPKVGQ
+2169 AEAMKVSPKVIQ

-2190 KKEDKQEVRKVVKE
+2190 KKEETHESRKVEKE

-2214 LPLKELA
+2214 LPLKEFA
-2221 LITGAALLARRRSKK
+2221 LITGAALLARRRTKN

>member
-38 LTTDHNVQ
+38 LTTDNNVQ
-46 GGSNQALPGN
+46 SDTNQATPVN
-56 SQNTNADTNRDIVND
+56 SQDKDVANNRGLAN
-71 SQNTPNAHAT
+71 SAQNTPNQSAT
-81 DNTST
+81 TNQAT
-86 NQALTNHQNVDVAN
+86 NQALVNHNNGSIVN
-100 QVGPAP
+100 QATPTSV
-106 IQPSASPAQNNNNSN
+106 QSSTPSAQNNNHTDGNTTATETVSN
-121 ANSTATEPAANTN
+121 ANN
-134 NNLASNNNTLNVPNN
+134 NDVASNNTTLNVPNKTN
-149 TDNNDSAR
+149 ENGSGG

-177 VAIAEEASN
+177 VAIAEPASN
-186 RPKKRSRRAAPTD
+186 RPKKRSRRAAPAD

-204 ADPTATPADPTA
+204 ADPGAAAA
-216 GNGSAPVAITA
+216 GNGGAPVAITA

-232 TDPNANNIG
+232 TDPNANNAG
-241 QNAPNEVLSFDDNN
+241 QNAPNEVLSFDDNS

-261 RSVPTVTVVDNLPGY
+261 RSVPSVTVVDNLPGF
-276 TLINGGKVGVF
+276 TLINGGKVGVL
-287 SHAMVRTSMFD
+287 SHAMVRTSMFEAG
-298 SGDAKNYQ
+298 SNRTYQ
-306 AQGNVIALGRI
+306 AQGNVLALGRI
-317 RGNDT
+317 SGTDASN
-322 NDHGDFNGIEKTLTV
+322 HGDFNGIEKSLTV
-337 NPNSELIFEFNTMTT
+337 NPNSELIFEFNTMPT
-352 KNYQAQ
+352 KNGQ
-358 GNVIALGR
+358 GATNV
-366 IRGNDTND
+366 
-374 HGDFNGIE
+374 
-382 KTLTVNPNSE
+382 
-392 LIFEFNTM
+392 
-400 TTKNYQGMTNLII
+400 II
-413 KNADNDTV
+413 KNADTNDT
-421 IGEKVVAYG
+421 IAEKTVEGG
-430 PIWRLLKV
+430 PTLRLFKV
-438 PENVSHL
+438 PDNVRNL

-465 RDGYKYYDFVDS
+465 KDGYKYYSFVDS

-511 NGNFGASFNTD
+511 NGNSGASLDTD
-522 DFVYKIQLPEGVE
+522 EFVYKIQLPEGVE

-544 FPSGN
+544 FPSNN
-549 SGVDINDMNVT
+549 SGVDVNDMNVT
-560 YDAANRIITI
+560 YDAANRVITI
-570 KSTGGGTGN
+570 KSTGGGTTN

-594 KLRVN
+594 KLSVN

-615 KTYSQDFIN
+615 KTYTQDFIN
-624 SPAESHTVSTNP
+624 SAAESHTVSTNP

-673 RRAQTILDENRNNV
+673 KRAQTILAENRNNV
-687 PLNKRVSQADIDSL
+687 PLNKRVSQADIDTL
-701 ANQMQHTLIRSVDA
+701 TNQMQHTLIRSVDA
-715 ENAVNRKVDD
+715 ENAVNQKADQ

-748 EEHKNEIIGNI
+748 EEHKGNIIGDI

-792 KQAIRDKA
+792 KKAIRDKA
-800 AKQREIINHTPDA
+800 TKQREIINATPDA
-813 TQDEIQDALNQLTT
+813 TEDEIQDAINQLAT

-854 TIGAVA
+854 TIGSVV

-916 TTNDDVDTAKGDG
+916 TTNADVDNAKGDG

-972 QAAIEKVNAAVAVA
+972 QAAIDKVNAAVTAA

-997 DVEQVKTNAIQ
+997 EVEQVKTNAIQ
-1008 GIQAIEPATKVK
+1008 GIQAITPATKVK
-1020 TDAKNAIDQS
+1020 TDAKNAIDKS
-1030 AETQHNAIFNNND
+1030 AETQHNTIFNNND

-1097 TDARNA
+1097 TDARNV
-1103 VNEKAREAIT
+1103 VNDKAREAIT

-1128 AINRVNTLKNRALND
+1128 AINRVNTLKNRALTD

-1175 TATGVLTDLATAKKQ
+1175 TATGVLNDLATAKKQ

-1207 NQVDQD
+1207 NQVDQE

-1250 KPAALAQT
+1250 KPAALAQI
-1258 NQHYS
+1258 NQHYN
-1263 AKLVEINATPDATDD
+1263 AKLAEINATPDATND

-1383 VDATT
+1383 VDTTT
-1388 NQAINAIDN
+1388 NQALNAIDN

-1432 EKEVALQALAKEKEK
+1432 EKEVASQALAKEKEK

-1476 PETKIKPAAREK
+1476 PETKVKPAAREK

-1497 AQINQDKE
+1497 AKINQDKE
-1505 ATAEERQAALD
+1505 ATAEERQVALD
-1516 KINDL
+1516 KINEF
-1521 VAKAMTNITNDRT
+1521 VNQAMTDITNNRT
-1534 NQQVND
+1534 NQQVD
-1540 STNQAL
+1540 DTTSQAL
-1546 DDIALVTPDH
+1546 DSIALVAPEH

-1569 YEAKKHEIEQAEHA
+1569 YEAKKQEIEQAEHA

-1592 NQLANNEKRALQN
+1592 NQLANNKKLALQN
-1605 INQAIANN
+1605 INQAVTNN
-1613 DVKRVESNGI
+1613 DVKRVETNGI
-1623 ATLKGVEPHIVV
+1623 ATLKGVQPHIVI
-1635 KPEAQEAIKASAD
+1635 KPEAQQAIKASAE

-1660 TTDELDEANQQINDT
+1660 TVDELDEANQLISDT
-1675 LKQGQQDIDNT
+1675 LKQAQQEIENT
-1686 TQDAAV
+1686 NQDAAV
-1692 NDVRNQTIKAIEQIK
+1692 TDVRNQTIKAIEQIK

-1717 DNIDESNNNQL
+1717 DSIEENNKNQL

-1740 ERNVAIAALNKIV
+1740 ERDVAIDTLNKIV
-1753 NAIKNDIAQNK
+1753 NTIKNDIAQNK
-1764 TNAEVDQTEA
+1764 TNAEVDRTET
-1774 DGNNNIKVILPKVQ
+1774 DGNDNIKVILPKVQ
-1788 VKPAARQSVSAKA
+1788 VKPAARQSVGVKA

-1838 HADKTAQVNQNSID
+1838 HADKTAQVNQDSID

-1893 EEQNAAI
+1893 EEQNIAI
-1900 VQVEKELIKAKQQIA
+1900 AQVEKELIKAKQQIA
-1915 GAVTN
+1915 SAVTN

-1929 GKNEIREIEPV
+1929 EKNEIREIEPV
-1940 INKKATA
+1940 ISRKASA

-1961 IEANVQATVEER
+1961 IEANIQATVEER

-2003 ATLNLQT
+2003 ASLNLQT

-2022 DAEKTINDDLARVTH
+2022 DAEKTINDDLARVTA

-2085 VALGDIEAVI
+2085 VALSDIEAVI

-2121 PEQLAKVKALIDQ
+2121 PEQLAKVKVLIDQ
-2134 YVADGNRMVDE
+2134 YVADGNRMIDE
-2145 DATLNDIKKDTQL
+2145 DATLNDIKQHTQF
-2158 IIDEILAIKLP
+2158 IVDEILAIKLP
-2169 AEVIKASPKVGQ
+2169 AEAMKVSPKVIQ

-2190 KKEDKQEVRKVVKE
+2190 KKEETHESRKVEKE

-2214 LPLKELA
+2214 LPLKEFA
-2221 LITGAALLARRRSKK
+2221 LITGAALLARRRTKN

>member
-38 LTTDHNVQ
+38 LTTDNNVQ
-46 GGSNQALPGN
+46 SDTNQATPVN
-56 SQNTNADTNRDIVND
+56 SQDKDVANNRGLAN
-71 SQNTPNAHAT
+71 SAQNTPNQSAT
-81 DNTST
+81 TNQAT
-86 NQALTNHQNVDVAN
+86 NQALVNHNNGSIVN
-100 QVGPAP
+100 QATPTSV
-106 IQPSASPAQNNNNSN
+106 QSSTPSAQNNNHTDGNTTATETVSN
-121 ANSTATEPAANTN
+121 ANN
-134 NNLASNNNTLNVPNN
+134 NDVASNNTTLNVPNKTN
-149 TDNNDSAR
+149 ENGSGG

-177 VAIAEEASN
+177 VAIAEPASN
-186 RPKKRSRRAAPTD
+186 RPKKRSRRAAPAD

-204 ADPTATPADPTA
+204 ADPGAAAA
-216 GNGSAPVAITA
+216 GNGGAPVAITA

-232 TDPNANNIG
+232 TDPNANNAG
-241 QNAPNEVLSFDDNN
+241 QNAPNEVLSFDDNS

-261 RSVPTVTVVDNLPGY
+261 RSVPSVTVVDNLPGF
-276 TLINGGKVGVF
+276 TLINGGKVGVL
-287 SHAMVRTSMFD
+287 SHAMVRTSMFEAG
-298 SGDAKNYQ
+298 SNRTYQ
-306 AQGNVIALGRI
+306 AQGNVLALGRI
-317 RGNDT
+317 SGTDASN
-322 NDHGDFNGIEKTLTV
+322 HGDFNGIEKSLTV
-337 NPNSELIFEFNTMTT
+337 NPNSELIFEFNTMPT
-352 KNYQAQ
+352 KNGQ
-358 GNVIALGR
+358 GATNV
-366 IRGNDTND
+366 
-374 HGDFNGIE
+374 
-382 KTLTVNPNSE
+382 
-392 LIFEFNTM
+392 
-400 TTKNYQGMTNLII
+400 II
-413 KNADNDTV
+413 KNADTNDT
-421 IGEKVVAYG
+421 IAEKTVEGG
-430 PIWRLLKV
+430 PTLRLFKV
-438 PENVSHL
+438 PDNVRNL

-465 RDGYKYYDFVDS
+465 KDGYKYYSFVDS

-511 NGNFGASFNTD
+511 NGNSGASLDTD
-522 DFVYKIQLPEGVE
+522 EFVYKIQLPEGVE

-544 FPSGN
+544 FPSNN
-549 SGVDINDMNVT
+549 SGVDVNDMNVT
-560 YDAANRIITI
+560 YDAANRVITI
-570 KSTGGGTGN
+570 KSTGGGTTN

-615 KTYSQDFIN
+615 KTYTQDFIN
-624 SPAESHTVSTNP
+624 SAAESHTVSTNP

-673 RRAQTILDENRNNV
+673 KRAQTILAENRNNV
-687 PLNKRVSQADIDSL
+687 PLNKRVSQADIDTL
-701 ANQMQHTLIRSVDA
+701 TNQMQHTLIRSVDA
-715 ENAVNRKVDD
+715 ENAVNQKADQ

-748 EEHKNEIIGNI
+748 EEHKGNIIGDI

-792 KQAIRDKA
+792 KKAIRDKA
-800 AKQREIINHTPDA
+800 TKQREIINATPDA
-813 TQDEIQDALNQLTT
+813 TEDEIQDAINQLAT

-854 TIGAVA
+854 TIGSVV

-916 TTNDDVDTAKGDG
+916 TTNADVDNAKGDG

-972 QAAIEKVNAAVAVA
+972 QAAIDKVNAAVTAA

-997 DVEQVKTNAIQ
+997 EVEQVKTNAIQ
-1008 GIQAIEPATKVK
+1008 GIQAITPATKVK
-1020 TDAKNAIDQS
+1020 TDAKNAIDKS
-1030 AETQHNAIFNNND
+1030 AETQHNTIFNNND

-1097 TDARNA
+1097 TDARNV
-1103 VNEKAREAIT
+1103 VNDKAREAIT

-1128 AINRVNTLKNRALND
+1128 AINRVNTLKNRALTD

-1175 TATGVLTDLATAKKQ
+1175 TATGVLNDLATAKKQ

-1207 NQVDQD
+1207 NQVDQE

-1250 KPAALAQT
+1250 KPAALAQI
-1258 NQHYS
+1258 NQHYN
-1263 AKLVEINATPDATDD
+1263 AKLAEINATPDATND

-1383 VDATT
+1383 VDTTT
-1388 NQAINAIDN
+1388 NQALNAIDN

-1432 EKEVALQALAKEKEK
+1432 EKEVASQALAKEKEK

-1476 PETKIKPAAREK
+1476 PETKVKPAAREK

-1497 AQINQDKE
+1497 AKINQDKE
-1505 ATAEERQAALD
+1505 ATAEERQVALD
-1516 KINDL
+1516 KINEF
-1521 VAKAMTNITNDRT
+1521 VNQAMTDITNNRT
-1534 NQQVND
+1534 NQQVD
-1540 STNQAL
+1540 DTTSQAL
-1546 DDIALVTPDH
+1546 DSIALVAPEH

-1569 YEAKKHEIEQAEHA
+1569 YEAKKQEIEQAEHA

-1592 NQLANNEKRALQN
+1592 NQLANNKKLALQN
-1605 INQAIANN
+1605 INQAVTNN
-1613 DVKRVESNGI
+1613 DVKRVETNGI
-1623 ATLKGVEPHIVV
+1623 ATLKGVQPHIVI
-1635 KPEAQEAIKASAD
+1635 KPEAQQAIKASAE

-1660 TTDELDEANQQINDT
+1660 TVDELDEANQLISYT
-1675 LKQGQQDIDNT
+1675 LKQAQQEIENT
-1686 TQDAAV
+1686 NQDAAV
-1692 NDVRNQTIKAIEQIK
+1692 TDVRNQTIKAIEQIK

-1717 DNIDESNNNQL
+1717 DSIEENNKNQL

-1740 ERNVAIAALNKIV
+1740 ERDVAIDTLNKIV
-1753 NAIKNDIAQNK
+1753 NTIKNDIAQNK
-1764 TNAEVDQTEA
+1764 TNAEVDRTET
-1774 DGNNNIKVILPKVQ
+1774 DGNDNIKVILPKVQ
-1788 VKPAARQSVSAKA
+1788 VKPAARQSVGVKA

-1838 HADKTAQVNQNSID
+1838 HADKTAQVNQDSID

-1893 EEQNAAI
+1893 EEQNIAI
-1900 VQVEKELIKAKQQIA
+1900 AQVEKELIKAKQQIA
-1915 GAVTN
+1915 SAVTN

-1929 GKNEIREIEPV
+1929 EKNEIREIEPV
-1940 INKKATA
+1940 ISRKASA

-1961 IEANVQATVEER
+1961 IEANIQATVEER

-2003 ATLNLQT
+2003 ASLNLQT

-2022 DAEKTINDDLARVTH
+2022 DAEKTINDDLARVTA

-2085 VALGDIEAVI
+2085 VALSDIEAVI

-2121 PEQLAKVKALIDQ
+2121 PEQLAKVKVLIDQ
-2134 YVADGNRMVDE
+2134 YVADGNRMIDE
-2145 DATLNDIKKDTQL
+2145 DATLNDIKQHTQF
-2158 IIDEILAIKLP
+2158 IVDEILAIKLP
-2169 AEVIKASPKVGQ
+2169 AEAMKVSPKVIQ

-2190 KKEDKQEVRKVVKE
+2190 KKEETHESRKVEKE

-2214 LPLKELA
+2214 LPLKEFA
-2221 LITGAALLARRRSKK
+2221 LITGAALLARRRTKN

>member
-56 SQNTNADTNRDIVND
+56 SQNTNADTNRNIVNG
-71 SQNTPNAHAT
+71 SQNTPNADAT

-86 NQALTNHQNVDVAN
+86 NQALTNHQNVGVAN
-100 QVGPAP
+100 QVAP
-106 IQPSASPAQNNNNSN
+106 TPVQPNSLSELNNNHSDAHATVTETASN
-121 ANSTATEPAANTN
+121 TNHHLAANN
-134 NNLASNNNTLNVPNN
+134 STLNVPNN
-149 TDNNDSAR
+149 INDNDSER

-186 RPKKRSRRAAPTD
+186 RPKKRSRRAAPAD

-204 ADPTATPADPTA
+204 ADPAA
-216 GNGSAPVAITA
+216 GNGGAPVAITA

-317 RGNDT
+317 
-322 NDHGDFNGIEKTLTV
+322 K
-337 NPNSELIFEFNTMTT
+337 
-352 KNYQAQ
+352 
-358 GNVIALGR
+358 
-366 IRGNDTND
+366 GNDTND

-400 TTKNYQGMTNLII
+400 TTKNYQGMTNLVI
-413 KNADNDTV
+413 KNADNDA
-421 IGEKVVAYG
+421 ILGEKVVAYG
-430 PIWRLLKV
+430 PIWRLFKV

-445 KIQFVPKND
+445 KIQFSPKND
-454 AITDARGIYQL
+454 AITDVRGIYQL

-483 SHVYV
+483 SHLYV
-488 ERRTMEPT
+488 ERRIMEPT

-549 SGVDINDMNVT
+549 SGVDMNDMNDMNVT
-560 YDAANRIITI
+560 YDATNRVITI
-570 KSTGGGTGN
+570 KSTGGGSGN

-615 KTYSQDFIN
+615 KTFSQDFIN

-800 AKQREIINHTPDA
+800 AKQREIINNTPDA

-854 TIGAVA
+854 TIGAVV

-929 LNAINPI
+929 LNVINPI

-972 QAAIEKVNAAVAVA
+972 QAAIEKVNAAVAAA
-986 NTNILNANTNA
+986 NTNILNANSNA

-1083 TQNIVVIQPATQVK
+1083 TQNILAIQPATQVK
-1097 TDARNA
+1097 TDARNT
-1103 VNEKAREAIT
+1103 VNEKAREAIS

-1128 AINRVNTLKNRALND
+1128 AIDRVNTLKNRALTD
-1143 IGVTSTT
+1143 IGVTFTT

-1162 QIGAVQPHVTKKQ
+1162 QIGTVQPHVTKKQ
-1175 TATGVLTDLATAKKQ
+1175 SATGVLTDLATAKKQ

-1199 TEEKQVAL
+1199 DEEKQVAL

-1222 QADTNAEVDQAQQL
+1222 QADTNAEVDQALQAGKQ
-1236 GTKAINAIQPNIVK
+1236 AMNAIQPNIVK
-1250 KPAALAQT
+1250 KPAVLAQI
-1258 NQHYS
+1258 NQHYN
-1263 AKLVEINATPDATDD
+1263 AKLAEINATPDATDD

-1285 TLNQDRQQ
+1285 ILNQDRQQ
-1293 AIESIKQANT
+1293 AIESIKLANI

-1463 AATNGVSAIKIIQ
+1463 AATDGITAIKMIQ
-1476 PETKIKPAAREK
+1476 PETKVKPAAREK

-1556 IVRAAARDAVKQQ
+1556 IVRATAIDAVKQQ
-1569 YEAKKHEIEQAEHA
+1569 YEVKKHEIEQAEHA

-1605 INQAIANN
+1605 IDQAIANN

-1675 LKQGQQDIDNT
+1675 LKQGQQNIDNT

-1728 DAIRNTLDTTQD
+1728 AAIRNTLDTTQD

-1866 KATALQQIQNIATN
+1866 KTTALQQIQNIATH
-1880 KINLIKANNEATD
+1880 KINLIKSNNEATD

-1900 VQVEKELIKAKQQIA
+1900 AQVEQALIKAKQHIA
-1915 GAVTN
+1915 SAVTN

-1940 INKKATA
+1940 INRKASA

-1953 LFNDKKQA
+1953 LLNDKKQA

-1973 NSILAQLQNIY
+1973 NSVLAQLQNIY
-1984 DTAIGQID
+1984 DAAIGQLD
-1992 QDRSNAQVDKT
+1992 HDRSNAQVDKT
-2003 ATLNLQT
+2003 ASFNLQT
-2010 IHDLD
+2010 IQGLD
-2015 VHPIKKP
+2015 VHPVKKP
-2022 DAEKTINDDLARVTH
+2022 EAEKTINQDIARVTH

-2095 TEKENSLLRIDNIAQ
+2095 TEKEHSLMRIENIAQ

-2134 YVADGNRMVDE
+2134 YVADGNRMIDE
-2145 DATLNDIKKDTQL
+2145 DATLNDIKQHTQF

-2190 KKEDKQEVRKVVKE
+2190 KKEDKQEVRKVEKE

-2221 LITGAALLARRRSKK
+2221 LITGAALLARRRTKN

>member
-38 LTTDHNVQ
+38 LTTDNNVQ
-46 GGSNQALPGN
+46 SDTNQATPVN
-56 SQNTNADTNRDIVND
+56 SQDKDVANNRGLAN
-71 SQNTPNAHAT
+71 SAQNTPNQSAT
-81 DNTST
+81 TNQAT
-86 NQALTNHQNVDVAN
+86 NQALVNHNNGSIVN
-100 QVGPAP
+100 QATPTSV
-106 IQPSASPAQNNNNSN
+106 QSSTPSAQNNNHTDGNTTATETVSN
-121 ANSTATEPAANTN
+121 ANN
-134 NNLASNNNTLNVPNN
+134 NDAVSNNTTLNVPNKTN
-149 TDNNDSAR
+149 ENGSGG

-177 VAIAEEASN
+177 VAIAEPASN
-186 RPKKRSRRAAPTD
+186 RPKKRSKRAAPAD

-204 ADPTATPADPTA
+204 ADPAAAAA
-216 GNGSAPVAITA
+216 GNGGAPVAITA

-232 TDPNANNIG
+232 TDPNANNAG
-241 QNAPNEVLSFDDNN
+241 QNAPNEVLSFDDNG

-261 RSVPTVTVVDNLPGY
+261 RSVPSVTVVDNLPGF

-298 SGDAKNYQ
+298 SADAKNYQ

-317 RGNDT
+317 
-322 NDHGDFNGIEKTLTV
+322 K
-337 NPNSELIFEFNTMTT
+337 
-352 KNYQAQ
+352 
-358 GNVIALGR
+358 
-366 IRGNDTND
+366 GNDTND

-400 TTKNYQGMTNLII
+400 TTKNYQGVTNLII

-421 IGEKVVAYG
+421 IAEKSVAYG
-430 PIWRLLKV
+430 PIWRLFKV

-522 DFVYKIQLPEGVE
+522 DFVYQVQLPEGVE

-544 FPSGN
+544 FPSSN
-549 SGVDINDMNVT
+549 SGVDMNDFNVT
-560 YDAANRIITI
+560 YDAANRVITI
-570 KSTGGGTGN
+570 KSTGGGSGN

-615 KTYSQDFIN
+615 KTYTQDFIN
-624 SPAESHTVSTNP
+624 SPAESHTVRTNP

-701 ANQMQHTLIRSVDA
+701 TNQMQHTLIRSVDA
-715 ENAVNRKVDD
+715 ENAVNKKVDQ

-792 KQAIRDKA
+792 KKAIRDKA
-800 AKQREIINHTPDA
+800 TKQREIINATPDA
-813 TQDEIQDALNQLTT
+813 TEDEIQDALNQLAT

-839 TTNADVETAKNNGIN
+839 TTNADVEIAKNNGIN
-854 TIGAVA
+854 TIGAVV

-916 TTNDDVDTAKGDG
+916 TTNADVDNAKGDG

-972 QAAIEKVNAAVAVA
+972 QAAIDKVNAAVTAA

-1008 GIQAIEPATKVK
+1008 GIQAITPATKVK
-1020 TDAKNAIDQS
+1020 TDAKNAIDKS
-1030 AETQHNAIFNNND
+1030 AETQHNTIFNNND

-1097 TDARNA
+1097 TDARNV
-1103 VNEKAREAIT
+1103 VNDKAREAIT

-1128 AINRVNTLKNRALND
+1128 AINRVNTLKNRALTD

-1175 TATGVLTDLATAKKQ
+1175 TATGVLNDLATAKKQ

-1207 NQVDQD
+1207 NQVDQE

-1250 KPAALAQT
+1250 KPAALAQI
-1258 NQHYS
+1258 NQHYN
-1263 AKLVEINATPDATDD
+1263 AKLAEINATPDATND

-1285 TLNQDRQQ
+1285 TLNLDRQQ

-1344 AVKQT
+1344 AVKQR

-1383 VDATT
+1383 VDTTT
-1388 NQAINAIDN
+1388 NQALKAIDN

-1432 EKEVALQALAKEKEK
+1432 EKEVASQALAKEKEK

-1476 PETKIKPAAREK
+1476 PETKVKPAAREK

-1497 AQINQDKE
+1497 AKINQDKE
-1505 ATAEERQAALD
+1505 ATAEERQVALD
-1516 KINDL
+1516 KINEF
-1521 VAKAMTNITNDRT
+1521 VNQAMTDITNNRT
-1534 NQQVND
+1534 NQQVD
-1540 STNQAL
+1540 DTTSQAL
-1546 DDIALVTPDH
+1546 DSIALVTPDH

-1569 YEAKKHEIEQAEHA
+1569 YEAKKREIEQAEHA

-1605 INQAIANN
+1605 INQAVTNN
-1613 DVKRVESNGI
+1613 DVKRVETNGI
-1623 ATLKGVEPHIVV
+1623 ATLKGVQPHIVI
-1635 KPEAQEAIKASAD
+1635 KPEAQQAIKASAE

-1660 TTDELDEANQQINDT
+1660 TVDELDEANQLISDT
-1675 LKQGQQDIDNT
+1675 LKQAQQEIENT
-1686 TQDAAV
+1686 NQDAAV
-1692 NDVRNQTIKAIEQIK
+1692 TDVRNQTIKAIEQIK

-1717 DNIDESNNNQL
+1717 DSIEENNKNQL

-1740 ERNVAIAALNKIV
+1740 ERDVAIDTLNKIV
-1753 NAIKNDIAQNK
+1753 NTIKNDIAQNK
-1764 TNAEVDQTEA
+1764 TNAEVDRTET
-1774 DGNNNIKVILPKVQ
+1774 DGNDNIKVILPKVQ
-1788 VKPAARQSVSAKA
+1788 VKPAARQSVGVKA

-1838 HADKTAQVNQNSID
+1838 HADKTAQVNQDSIN

-1893 EEQNAAI
+1893 EEQNIAI
-1900 VQVEKELIKAKQQIA
+1900 AQVEKELIKAKQQIA
-1915 GAVTN
+1915 SAVTN

-1929 GKNEIREIEPV
+1929 EKNEIREIEPV
-1940 INKKATA
+1940 INRKASA

-1961 IEANVQATVEER
+1961 IEANIQATVEER

-2003 ATLNLQT
+2003 ASLNLQT

-2022 DAEKTINDDLARVTH
+2022 DAEKTINDDLARVTA

-2043 KVSDRNK
+2043 KVSNRNK

-2085 VALGDIEAVI
+2085 VALSDIEAVI

-2121 PEQLAKVKALIDQ
+2121 PEQLAKVKVLIDQ
-2134 YVADGNRMVDE
+2134 YVADGNRMIDE
-2145 DATLNDIKKDTQL
+2145 DATLNDIKQHTQF
-2158 IIDEILAIKLP
+2158 IVDEILAIKLP
-2169 AEVIKASPKVGQ
+2169 AEETKVSPKEIQ

-2190 KKEDKQEVRKVVKE
+2190 KKEETHESRKVEKE
-2204 LPNTGSEEMD
+2204 LPNTGSEGMD
-2214 LPLKELA
+2214 LPLKEFA
-2221 LITGAALLARRRSKK
+2221 LITGRLC
-2236 EKES
+2236 

>member
-38 LTTDHNVQ
+38 LTTDNNVQ
-46 GGSNQALPGN
+46 SDTNQATPVN
-56 SQNTNADTNRDIVND
+56 SQDTNVANNRGLAN
-71 SQNTPNAHAT
+71 SAQNTPNQSAT
-81 DNTST
+81 TNQST
-86 NQALTNHQNVDVAN
+86 NQALVNHNNGSIAN
-100 QVGPAP
+100 QATPTSV
-106 IQPSASPAQNNNNSN
+106 QSSTPSAQNNNHTDGNTTATETVSN
-121 ANSTATEPAANTN
+121 ANNKDVV
-134 NNLASNNNTLNVPNN
+134 SNNTTLNVPNKTN
-149 TDNNDSAR
+149 ENGSGG

-177 VAIAEEASN
+177 VAIAEQASN
-186 RPKKRSRRAAPTD
+186 RPKKRSRRAAPAD

-204 ADPTATPADPTA
+204 ADPAAAAA
-216 GNGSAPVAITA
+216 GNGGAPVAITA

-232 TDPNANNIG
+232 TDPNANNAG
-241 QNAPNEVLSFDDNN
+241 QNAPNEVLSFDDNG

-261 RSVPTVTVVDNLPGY
+261 RSVPSVTVVDNLPGF

-317 RGNDT
+317 KGNDT
-322 NDHGDFNGIEKTLTV
+322 NDHGDFNGIEK
-337 NPNSELIFEFNTMTT
+337 S
-352 KNYQAQ
+352 
-358 GNVIALGR
+358 
-366 IRGNDTND
+366 
-374 HGDFNGIE
+374 
-382 KTLTVNPNSE
+382 LTVNPNSE

-400 TTKNYQGMTNLII
+400 TTKNYQGVTNLII

-421 IGEKVVAYG
+421 IAEKSVAYG
-430 PIWRLLKV
+430 PIWRLFKV

-522 DFVYKIQLPEGVE
+522 DFVYKVQLPEGVE

-544 FPSGN
+544 FPSSN
-549 SGVDINDMNVT
+549 SGVDMNDFNVT
-560 YDAANRIITI
+560 YDAANRVITI
-570 KSTGGGTGN
+570 KSTGGGSGN

-615 KTYSQDFIN
+615 KTYTQDFIN

-701 ANQMQHTLIRSVDA
+701 TNQMQHTLIRSVDA
-715 ENAVNRKVDD
+715 ENAVNKKVDQ

-792 KQAIRDKA
+792 KKAIRDKA
-800 AKQREIINHTPDA
+800 TKQREIINATPDA
-813 TQDEIQDALNQLTT
+813 TEDEIQDALNQLAT

-839 TTNADVETAKNNGIN
+839 TTNADVEIAKNNGIN
-854 TIGAVA
+854 TIGAVV

-916 TTNDDVDTAKGDG
+916 TTNADVDNAKGDG

-972 QAAIEKVNAAVAVA
+972 QAAIDKVNAAVTAA

-997 DVEQVKTNAIQ
+997 DVEQLKTNAIQ
-1008 GIQAIEPATKVK
+1008 GIQAITPATKVK
-1020 TDAKNAIDQS
+1020 TDAKNAIDKS
-1030 AETQHNAIFNNND
+1030 AETQHNTIFNNND

-1103 VNEKAREAIT
+1103 VNDKAREAIT

-1128 AINRVNTLKNRALND
+1128 AINRVNTLKNRALTD

-1175 TATGVLTDLATAKKQ
+1175 TATGVLNDLATAKKQ
-1190 EINQNTNAT
+1190 KINQNTNAT

-1207 NQVDQD
+1207 NQVDQE

-1250 KPAALAQT
+1250 KPAALAQI
-1258 NQHYS
+1258 NQHYN
-1263 AKLVEINATPDATDD
+1263 AKLAEINATPDATND

-1365 QLKDQAF
+1365 QLKDQAI

-1383 VDATT
+1383 VDTTT
-1388 NQAINAIDN
+1388 NQAVNAIDN

-1432 EKEVALQALAKEKEK
+1432 EKEVASQALAKEKEK

-1476 PETKIKPAAREK
+1476 PETKVKPAAREK

-1497 AQINQDKE
+1497 AKINQDKE
-1505 ATAEERQAALD
+1505 ATAEERQVALD
-1516 KINDL
+1516 KINEF
-1521 VAKAMTNITNDRT
+1521 VNQAMTDITNNRT
-1534 NQQVND
+1534 NQQVD
-1540 STNQAL
+1540 DTTSQAL
-1546 DDIALVTPDH
+1546 DSIALVAPEH

-1569 YEAKKHEIEQAEHA
+1569 YEAKKQEIEQAEHA

-1592 NQLANNEKRALQN
+1592 NQLANNEKLALQN
-1605 INQAIANN
+1605 INQAVTNN
-1613 DVKRVESNGI
+1613 DVKRVETNGI
-1623 ATLKGVEPHIVV
+1623 ATLKGVQPHIVI
-1635 KPEAQEAIKASAD
+1635 KPEAQQAIKATAE

-1660 TTDELDEANQQINDT
+1660 TVDELDEANQLISDT
-1675 LKQGQQDIDNT
+1675 LKQAQQEIENT
-1686 TQDAAV
+1686 NQDAAV
-1692 NDVRNQTIKAIEQIK
+1692 TDVRNQTIKAIEQIK

-1717 DNIDESNNNQL
+1717 DSIEENNKNQL

-1740 ERNVAIAALNKIV
+1740 ERDVAIDTLNKIV
-1753 NAIKNDIAQNK
+1753 NTIKNDIAQNK
-1764 TNAEVDQTEA
+1764 TNAEVDRTET
-1774 DGNNNIKVILPKVQ
+1774 DGNDNIKVILPKVQ
-1788 VKPAARQSVSAKA
+1788 VKPAARQSVGVKA

-1838 HADKTAQVNQNSID
+1838 HADKTAQVNQDSID

-1893 EEQNAAI
+1893 EEQNIAI
-1900 VQVEKELIKAKQQIA
+1900 AQVEKELIKAKQQIA
-1915 GAVTN
+1915 SAVTN

-1929 GKNEIREIEPV
+1929 EKNEIREIEPV
-1940 INKKATA
+1940 INRKASA

-1961 IEANVQATVEER
+1961 IEANIQATVEER

-2003 ATLNLQT
+2003 ASLNLQT

-2022 DAEKTINDDLARVTH
+2022 DAEKTINDDLARVTA

-2043 KVSDRNK
+2043 KVSNRNK

-2085 VALGDIEAVI
+2085 VALSDIEAVI

-2121 PEQLAKVKALIDQ
+2121 PEQLAKVKVLIDQ
-2134 YVADGNRMVDE
+2134 YVADGNRMIDE
-2145 DATLNDIKKDTQL
+2145 DATLNDIKQHTQF
-2158 IIDEILAIKLP
+2158 IVDEILAIKLP
-2169 AEVIKASPKVGQ
+2169 AEATKVSPKEIQ

-2190 KKEDKQEVRKVVKE
+2190 KKEETHESRKVEKE
-2204 LPNTGSEEMD
+2204 LPNTGSEGMD
-2214 LPLKELA
+2214 LPLKEFA
-2221 LITGAALLARRRSKK
+2221 LITGAALLARRRTKN

>member
-38 LTTDHNVQ
+38 LTTDNNVQ
-46 GGSNQALPGN
+46 SDTNQATPVN
-56 SQNTNADTNRDIVND
+56 SQDTNVANNRGLAN
-71 SQNTPNAHAT
+71 SAQNTPNQSAT
-81 DNTST
+81 TNQST
-86 NQALTNHQNVDVAN
+86 NQALVNHNNGSIAN
-100 QVGPAP
+100 QATPTSV
-106 IQPSASPAQNNNNSN
+106 QSSTPSAQNNNHTDGNTTATETVSN
-121 ANSTATEPAANTN
+121 ANNKDVV
-134 NNLASNNNTLNVPNN
+134 SNNTTLNVPNKTN
-149 TDNNDSAR
+149 ENGSGG

-177 VAIAEEASN
+177 VAIAEQASN
-186 RPKKRSRRAAPTD
+186 RPKKRSRRAAPAD

-204 ADPTATPADPTA
+204 ADPAAAAA
-216 GNGSAPVAITA
+216 GNGGAPVAITA

-232 TDPNANNIG
+232 TDPNANNAG
-241 QNAPNEVLSFDDNN
+241 QNAPNEVLSFDDNG

-261 RSVPTVTVVDNLPGY
+261 RSVPSVTVVDNLPGF

-317 RGNDT
+317 KGNDT
-322 NDHGDFNGIEKTLTV
+322 NDHGDFNGIEK
-337 NPNSELIFEFNTMTT
+337 S
-352 KNYQAQ
+352 
-358 GNVIALGR
+358 
-366 IRGNDTND
+366 
-374 HGDFNGIE
+374 
-382 KTLTVNPNSE
+382 LTVNPNSE

-400 TTKNYQGMTNLII
+400 TTKNYQGVTNLII

-421 IGEKVVAYG
+421 IAEKSVAYG
-430 PIWRLLKV
+430 PIWRLFKV

-522 DFVYKIQLPEGVE
+522 DFVYKVQLPEGVE

-544 FPSGN
+544 FPSSN
-549 SGVDINDMNVT
+549 SGVDMNDFNVT
-560 YDAANRIITI
+560 YDAANRVITI
-570 KSTGGGTGN
+570 KSTGGGSGN

-615 KTYSQDFIN
+615 KTYTQDFIN

-701 ANQMQHTLIRSVDA
+701 TNQMQHTLIRSVDA
-715 ENAVNRKVDD
+715 ENAVNKKVDQ

-792 KQAIRDKA
+792 KKAIRDKA
-800 AKQREIINHTPDA
+800 TKQREIINATPDA
-813 TQDEIQDALNQLTT
+813 TEDEIQDALNQLAT

-839 TTNADVETAKNNGIN
+839 TTNADVEIAKNNGIN
-854 TIGAVA
+854 TIGAVV

-916 TTNDDVDTAKGDG
+916 TTNADVDNAKGDG

-972 QAAIEKVNAAVAVA
+972 QAAIDKVNAAVTAA

-1008 GIQAIEPATKVK
+1008 GIQAITPATKVK
-1020 TDAKNAIDQS
+1020 TDAKNAIDKS
-1030 AETQHNAIFNNND
+1030 AETQHNTIFNNND

-1103 VNEKAREAIT
+1103 VNDKSREAIT

-1128 AINRVNTLKNRALND
+1128 AINRVNTLKNRALTD

-1175 TATGVLTDLATAKKQ
+1175 TATGVLNDLATAKKQ

-1207 NQVDQD
+1207 NQVDQE

-1250 KPAALAQT
+1250 KPAALAQI
-1258 NQHYS
+1258 NQHYN
-1263 AKLVEINATPDATDD
+1263 AKLAEINATPDATND

-1365 QLKDQAF
+1365 QLKDQAI

-1383 VDATT
+1383 VDTTT
-1388 NQAINAIDN
+1388 NQAVNAIDN

-1432 EKEVALQALAKEKEK
+1432 EKEVASQALAKEKEK

-1476 PETKIKPAAREK
+1476 PETKVKPAAREK

-1497 AQINQDKE
+1497 AKINQDKE
-1505 ATAEERQAALD
+1505 ATAEERQVALD
-1516 KINDL
+1516 KINEF
-1521 VAKAMTNITNDRT
+1521 VNQAMTDITNNRT
-1534 NQQVND
+1534 NQQVD
-1540 STNQAL
+1540 DTTSQAL
-1546 DDIALVTPDH
+1546 DSIALVAPEH

-1569 YEAKKHEIEQAEHA
+1569 YEAKKQEIEQAEHA

-1592 NQLANNEKRALQN
+1592 NQLANNEKLALQN
-1605 INQAIANN
+1605 INQAVTNN
-1613 DVKRVESNGI
+1613 DVKRVETNGI
-1623 ATLKGVEPHIVV
+1623 ATLKGVQPHIVI
-1635 KPEAQEAIKASAD
+1635 KPEAQQAIKATAE

-1660 TTDELDEANQQINDT
+1660 TVDELDEANQLISDT
-1675 LKQGQQDIDNT
+1675 LKQAQQEIENT
-1686 TQDAAV
+1686 NQDAAV
-1692 NDVRNQTIKAIEQIK
+1692 TDVRNQTIKAIEQIK

-1717 DNIDESNNNQL
+1717 DSIEENNKNQL

-1740 ERNVAIAALNKIV
+1740 ERDVAIDTLNKIV
-1753 NAIKNDIAQNK
+1753 NTIKNDIAQNK
-1764 TNAEVDQTEA
+1764 TNAEVDRTET
-1774 DGNNNIKVILPKVQ
+1774 DGNDNIKVILPKVQ
-1788 VKPAARQSVSAKA
+1788 VKPAARQSVGVKA

-1838 HADKTAQVNQNSID
+1838 HADKTAQVNQDSID

-1893 EEQNAAI
+1893 EEQNIAI
-1900 VQVEKELIKAKQQIA
+1900 AQVEKELIKAKQQIA
-1915 GAVTN
+1915 SAVTN

-1929 GKNEIREIEPV
+1929 EKNEIREIEPV
-1940 INKKATA
+1940 INRKASA

-1961 IEANVQATVEER
+1961 IEANIQATVEER

-2003 ATLNLQT
+2003 ASLNLQT

-2022 DAEKTINDDLARVTH
+2022 DAEKTINDDLARVTA

-2043 KVSDRNK
+2043 KVSNRNK

-2085 VALGDIEAVI
+2085 VALSDIEAVI

-2121 PEQLAKVKALIDQ
+2121 PEQLVAKVKVLIDQ
-2134 YVADGNRMVDE
+2134 YVADGNRMIDE
-2145 DATLNDIKKDTQL
+2145 DATLNDIKQHTQF
-2158 IIDEILAIKLP
+2158 IVDEILAIKLP
-2169 AEVIKASPKVGQ
+2169 AEATKVSPKEIQ

-2190 KKEDKQEVRKVVKE
+2190 KKEETHESRKVEKE
-2204 LPNTGSEEMD
+2204 LPNTGSEGMD
-2214 LPLKELA
+2214 LPLKEFA
-2221 LITGAALLARRRSKK
+2221 LITGAALLARRRTKN

>member
-38 LTTDHNVQ
+38 LTTDNNVQ
-46 GGSNQALPGN
+46 SDTNQATPVN
-56 SQNTNADTNRDIVND
+56 SQDTNVANNRGLAN
-71 SQNTPNAHAT
+71 SAQNTPNQSAT
-81 DNTST
+81 TNQST
-86 NQALTNHQNVDVAN
+86 NQALVNHNNGSIAN
-100 QVGPAP
+100 QATPTSV
-106 IQPSASPAQNNNNSN
+106 QSSTLSAQNNNHTDGNTTATETVSN
-121 ANSTATEPAANTN
+121 ANNKDVV
-134 NNLASNNNTLNVPNN
+134 SNNTTLNVPNKTN
-149 TDNNDSAR
+149 ENGSGG

-177 VAIAEEASN
+177 VAIAEQASN
-186 RPKKRSRRAAPTD
+186 RPKKRSRRAAPAD

-204 ADPTATPADPTA
+204 ADPAAAAA
-216 GNGSAPVAITA
+216 GNGGAPVAITA

-232 TDPNANNIG
+232 TDPNANNAG
-241 QNAPNEVLSFDDNN
+241 QNAPNEVLSFDDNG

-261 RSVPTVTVVDNLPGY
+261 RSVPSVTVVDNLPGF

-317 RGNDT
+317 KGNDT
-322 NDHGDFNGIEKTLTV
+322 NDHGDFNGIEK
-337 NPNSELIFEFNTMTT
+337 S
-352 KNYQAQ
+352 
-358 GNVIALGR
+358 
-366 IRGNDTND
+366 
-374 HGDFNGIE
+374 
-382 KTLTVNPNSE
+382 LTVNPNSE

-400 TTKNYQGMTNLII
+400 TTKNYQGVTNLII

-421 IGEKVVAYG
+421 IAEKSVAYG
-430 PIWRLLKV
+430 PIWRLFKV

-522 DFVYKIQLPEGVE
+522 DFVYKVQLPEGVE

-544 FPSGN
+544 FPSSN
-549 SGVDINDMNVT
+549 SGVDMNDFNVT
-560 YDAANRIITI
+560 YDAANRVITI
-570 KSTGGGTGN
+570 KSTGGGSGN

-615 KTYSQDFIN
+615 KTYTQDFIN

-701 ANQMQHTLIRSVDA
+701 TNQMQHTLIRSVDA
-715 ENAVNRKVDD
+715 ENAVNKKVDQ

-792 KQAIRDKA
+792 KKAIRDKA
-800 AKQREIINHTPDA
+800 TKQREIINATPDA
-813 TQDEIQDALNQLTT
+813 TEDEIQDALNQLAT

-839 TTNADVETAKNNGIN
+839 TTNADVEIAKNNGIN
-854 TIGAVA
+854 TIGAVV

-916 TTNDDVDTAKGDG
+916 TTNADVDNAKGDG

-972 QAAIEKVNAAVAVA
+972 QAAIDKVNAAVTAA

-1008 GIQAIEPATKVK
+1008 GIQAITPATKVK
-1020 TDAKNAIDQS
+1020 TDAKNAIDKS
-1030 AETQHNAIFNNND
+1030 AETQHNTIFNNND

-1103 VNEKAREAIT
+1103 VNDKAREAIT

-1128 AINRVNTLKNRALND
+1128 AINRVNTLKNRALTD

-1175 TATGVLTDLATAKKQ
+1175 TATGVLNDLATAKKQ

-1207 NQVDQD
+1207 NQVDQE

-1250 KPAALAQT
+1250 KPAALAQI
-1258 NQHYS
+1258 NQHYN
-1263 AKLVEINATPDATDD
+1263 AKLAEINATPDATND
-1278 EKNAAIN
+1278 EKNAEIN

-1365 QLKDQAF
+1365 QLKDQAI

-1383 VDATT
+1383 VDTTT
-1388 NQAINAIDN
+1388 NQAVNAIDN

-1432 EKEVALQALAKEKEK
+1432 EKEVASQALAKEKEK

-1476 PETKIKPAAREK
+1476 PETKVKPAAREK

-1497 AQINQDKE
+1497 AKINQDKE
-1505 ATAEERQAALD
+1505 ATAEERQVALD
-1516 KINDL
+1516 KINEFVNL
-1521 VAKAMTNITNDRT
+1521 AMTDITNNRT
-1534 NQQVND
+1534 NQQVD
-1540 STNQAL
+1540 DTTSQAL
-1546 DDIALVTPDH
+1546 DSIALVAPEH

-1569 YEAKKHEIEQAEHA
+1569 YEAKKQEIEQAEHA

-1592 NQLANNEKRALQN
+1592 NQLANNEKLALQN
-1605 INQAIANN
+1605 INQAVTNN
-1613 DVKRVESNGI
+1613 DVKRVETNGI
-1623 ATLKGVEPHIVV
+1623 ATLKGVQPHIVI
-1635 KPEAQEAIKASAD
+1635 KPEAQQAIKATAE

-1660 TTDELDEANQQINDT
+1660 TVDELDEANQLISDT
-1675 LKQGQQDIDNT
+1675 LKQAQQEIENT
-1686 TQDAAV
+1686 NQDAAV
-1692 NDVRNQTIKAIEQIK
+1692 TDVRNQTIKAIEQIK
-1707 PKVRRKRAAL
+1707 PKVIRKRAAL
-1717 DNIDESNNNQL
+1717 DSIEENNKNQL

-1740 ERNVAIAALNKIV
+1740 ERDVAIDTLNKIV
-1753 NAIKNDIAQNK
+1753 NTIKNDIAQNK
-1764 TNAEVDQTEA
+1764 TNAEVDRTET
-1774 DGNNNIKVILPKVQ
+1774 DGNDNIKVILPKVQ
-1788 VKPAARQSVSAKA
+1788 VKPAARQSVGVKA

-1838 HADKTAQVNQNSID
+1838 HADKTAQVNQDSID

-1893 EEQNAAI
+1893 EEQNIAI
-1900 VQVEKELIKAKQQIA
+1900 AQVEKELIKAKQQIA
-1915 GAVTN
+1915 SAVTN

-1929 GKNEIREIEPV
+1929 EKNEIREIEPV
-1940 INKKATA
+1940 INRKASA

-1961 IEANVQATVEER
+1961 IEANIQATVEER

-2003 ATLNLQT
+2003 ASLNLQT

-2022 DAEKTINDDLARVTH
+2022 DAEKTINDDLARVTA

-2043 KVSDRNK
+2043 KVSNRNK

-2085 VALGDIEAVI
+2085 VALSDIEAVI

-2121 PEQLAKVKALIDQ
+2121 PEQLAKVKVLIDQ
-2134 YVADGNRMVDE
+2134 YVADGNRMIDE
-2145 DATLNDIKKDTQL
+2145 DATLNDIKQHTQF
-2158 IIDEILAIKLP
+2158 IVDEILAIKLP
-2169 AEVIKASPKVGQ
+2169 AEATKVSPKEIQ

-2190 KKEDKQEVRKVVKE
+2190 KKEETHESRKVEKE
-2204 LPNTGSEEMD
+2204 LPNTGSEGMD
-2214 LPLKELA
+2214 LPLKEFA
-2221 LITGAALLARRRSKK
+2221 LITGAALLARRRTKN

>member
-38 LTTDHNVQ
+38 LTTDNNVQ
-46 GGSNQALPGN
+46 SDTNQATPVN
-56 SQNTNADTNRDIVND
+56 SQDKDVANNRGLAN
-71 SQNTPNAHAT
+71 SAQNTPNQSAT
-81 DNTST
+81 TNQAT
-86 NQALTNHQNVDVAN
+86 NQALVNHNNGSIVN
-100 QVGPAP
+100 QATPTSV
-106 IQPSASPAQNNNNSN
+106 QSSTPSAQNNNHTDGNTTATETVSN
-121 ANSTATEPAANTN
+121 ANN
-134 NNLASNNNTLNVPNN
+134 NDAVSNNTTLNVPNKTN
-149 TDNNDSAR
+149 ENGSGG

-177 VAIAEEASN
+177 VAIAEPASN
-186 RPKKRSRRAAPTD
+186 RPKKRSKRAAPAD

-204 ADPTATPADPTA
+204 ADPAAAAA
-216 GNGSAPVAITA
+216 GNGGAPVAITA

-232 TDPNANNIG
+232 TDPNANNAG
-241 QNAPNEVLSFDDNN
+241 QNAPNEVLSFDDNG

-261 RSVPTVTVVDNLPGY
+261 RSVPSVTVVDNLPGF

-298 SGDAKNYQ
+298 SADAKNYQ

-317 RGNDT
+317 
-322 NDHGDFNGIEKTLTV
+322 K
-337 NPNSELIFEFNTMTT
+337 
-352 KNYQAQ
+352 
-358 GNVIALGR
+358 
-366 IRGNDTND
+366 GNDTND

-400 TTKNYQGMTNLII
+400 TTKNYQGVTNLII

-421 IGEKVVAYG
+421 IAEKSVAYG
-430 PIWRLLKV
+430 PIWRLFKV

-522 DFVYKIQLPEGVE
+522 DFVYQVQLPEGVE

-544 FPSGN
+544 FPSSN
-549 SGVDINDMNVT
+549 SGVDMNDFNVT
-560 YDAANRIITI
+560 YDAANRVITI
-570 KSTGGGTGN
+570 KSTGGGSGN

-615 KTYSQDFIN
+615 KTYTQDFIN
-624 SPAESHTVSTNP
+624 SPAESHTVRTNP

-701 ANQMQHTLIRSVDA
+701 TNQMQHTLIRSVDA
-715 ENAVNRKVDD
+715 ENAVNKKVDQ

-792 KQAIRDKA
+792 KKAIRDKA
-800 AKQREIINHTPDA
+800 TKQREIINATPDA
-813 TQDEIQDALNQLTT
+813 TEDEIQDALNQLAT

-839 TTNADVETAKNNGIN
+839 TTNADVEIAKNNGIN
-854 TIGAVA
+854 TIGAVV

-916 TTNDDVDTAKGDG
+916 TTNADVDNAKGDG

-972 QAAIEKVNAAVAVA
+972 QAAIDKVNAAVTAA

-1008 GIQAIEPATKVK
+1008 GIQAITPATKVK
-1020 TDAKNAIDQS
+1020 TDAKNAIDKS
-1030 AETQHNAIFNNND
+1030 AETQHNTIFNNND

-1097 TDARNA
+1097 TDARNV
-1103 VNEKAREAIT
+1103 VNDKAREAIT

-1128 AINRVNTLKNRALND
+1128 AINRVNTLKNRALTD

-1175 TATGVLTDLATAKKQ
+1175 TATGVLNDLATAKKQ

-1207 NQVDQD
+1207 NQVDQE

-1250 KPAALAQT
+1250 KPAALAQI
-1258 NQHYS
+1258 NQHYN
-1263 AKLVEINATPDATDD
+1263 AKLAEINATPDATND

-1285 TLNQDRQQ
+1285 TLNLDRQQ

-1383 VDATT
+1383 VDTTT
-1388 NQAINAIDN
+1388 NQALKAIDN

-1432 EKEVALQALAKEKEK
+1432 EKEVASQALAKEKEK

-1476 PETKIKPAAREK
+1476 PETKVKPAAREK

-1497 AQINQDKE
+1497 AKINQDKE
-1505 ATAEERQAALD
+1505 ATAEERQVALD
-1516 KINDL
+1516 KINEF
-1521 VAKAMTNITNDRT
+1521 VNQAMTDITNNRT
-1534 NQQVND
+1534 NQQVD
-1540 STNQAL
+1540 DTTSQAL
-1546 DDIALVTPDH
+1546 DSIALVTPDH

-1569 YEAKKHEIEQAEHA
+1569 YEAKKREIEQAEHA

-1605 INQAIANN
+1605 INQAVTNN
-1613 DVKRVESNGI
+1613 DVKRVETNGI
-1623 ATLKGVEPHIVV
+1623 ATLKGVQPHIVI
-1635 KPEAQEAIKASAD
+1635 KPEAQQAIKASAE

-1660 TTDELDEANQQINDT
+1660 TVDELDEANQLISDT
-1675 LKQGQQDIDNT
+1675 LKQAQQEIENT
-1686 TQDAAV
+1686 NQDAAV
-1692 NDVRNQTIKAIEQIK
+1692 TDVRNQTIKAIEQIK

-1717 DNIDESNNNQL
+1717 DSIEENNKNQL

-1740 ERNVAIAALNKIV
+1740 ERDVAIDTLNKIV
-1753 NAIKNDIAQNK
+1753 NTIKNDIAQNK
-1764 TNAEVDQTEA
+1764 TNAEVDRTET
-1774 DGNNNIKVILPKVQ
+1774 DGNDNIKVILPKVQ
-1788 VKPAARQSVSAKA
+1788 VKPAARQSVGVKA

-1838 HADKTAQVNQNSID
+1838 HADKTVQVNQDSIN

-1893 EEQNAAI
+1893 EEQNIAI
-1900 VQVEKELIKAKQQIA
+1900 AQVEKELIKAKQQIA
-1915 GAVTN
+1915 SAVTN

-1929 GKNEIREIEPV
+1929 EKNEIREIEPV
-1940 INKKATA
+1940 INRKASA

-1961 IEANVQATVEER
+1961 IEANIQATVEER

-2003 ATLNLQT
+2003 ASLNLQT

-2022 DAEKTINDDLARVTH
+2022 DAEKTINDDLARVTA

-2043 KVSDRNK
+2043 KVSNRNK

-2085 VALGDIEAVI
+2085 VALSDIEAVI

-2121 PEQLAKVKALIDQ
+2121 PEQLAKVKVLIDQ
-2134 YVADGNRMVDE
+2134 YVADGNRMIDE
-2145 DATLNDIKKDTQL
+2145 DATLNDIKQHTQF
-2158 IIDEILAIKLP
+2158 IVDEILAIKLP
-2169 AEVIKASPKVGQ
+2169 AEETKVSPKEIQ

-2190 KKEDKQEVRKVVKE
+2190 KKEETHESRKVEKE
-2204 LPNTGSEEMD
+2204 LPNTGSEGMD
-2214 LPLKELA
+2214 LPLKEFA
-2221 LITGAALLARRRSKK
+2221 LITGAALLARRRTKN

>member
-25 TVLLLSNPNGAQA
+25 IVLLLSNPNGAQA
-38 LTTDHNVQ
+38 LTTDNNVQ
-46 GGSNQALPGN
+46 SDTNQATPVN
-56 SQNTNADTNRDIVND
+56 SQDKDVANNRGLAN
-71 SQNTPNAHAT
+71 SAQNTPNQSAT
-81 DNTST
+81 TNQAT
-86 NQALTNHQNVDVAN
+86 NQALVNHNNGSIVN
-100 QVGPAP
+100 QATPTSV
-106 IQPSASPAQNNNNSN
+106 QSSTPSAQNNNHTDGNTTATETVSN
-121 ANSTATEPAANTN
+121 ANN
-134 NNLASNNNTLNVPNN
+134 NDVASNNTTLNVPNKTN
-149 TDNNDSAR
+149 ENGSGG

-177 VAIAEEASN
+177 VAIAEPASN
-186 RPKKRSRRAAPTD
+186 RPKKRSRRAAPAD

-204 ADPTATPADPTA
+204 ADPGAAAA
-216 GNGSAPVAITA
+216 GNGGAPVAITA

-232 TDPNANNIG
+232 TDPNANNAG
-241 QNAPNEVLSFDDNN
+241 QNAPNEVLSFDDNS

-261 RSVPTVTVVDNLPGY
+261 RSVPSVTVVDNLPGF
-276 TLINGGKVGVF
+276 TLINGGKVGVL
-287 SHAMVRTSMFD
+287 SHAMVRTSMFEAG
-298 SGDAKNYQ
+298 SNRTYQ
-306 AQGNVIALGRI
+306 AQGNVLALGRI
-317 RGNDT
+317 SGTDASN
-322 NDHGDFNGIEKTLTV
+322 HGDFNGIEKSLTV
-337 NPNSELIFEFNTMTT
+337 NPNSELIFEFNTMPT
-352 KNYQAQ
+352 KNGQ
-358 GNVIALGR
+358 GATNV
-366 IRGNDTND
+366 
-374 HGDFNGIE
+374 
-382 KTLTVNPNSE
+382 
-392 LIFEFNTM
+392 
-400 TTKNYQGMTNLII
+400 II
-413 KNADNDTV
+413 KNADTNDT
-421 IGEKVVAYG
+421 IAEKTVEGG
-430 PIWRLLKV
+430 PTLRLFKV
-438 PENVSHL
+438 PDNVRNL

-465 RDGYKYYDFVDS
+465 KDGYKYYSFVDS

-511 NGNFGASFNTD
+511 NGNSGASLDTD
-522 DFVYKIQLPEGVE
+522 EFVYKIQLPEGVE

-544 FPSGN
+544 FPSNN
-549 SGVDINDMNVT
+549 SGVDVNDMNVT
-560 YDAANRIITI
+560 YDAANRVITI
-570 KSTGGGTGN
+570 KSTGGGTTN

-615 KTYSQDFIN
+615 KTYTQDFIN
-624 SPAESHTVSTNP
+624 SAAESHTVSTNP

-673 RRAQTILDENRNNV
+673 KRAQTILAENRNNV
-687 PLNKRVSQADIDSL
+687 PLNKRVSQADIDTL
-701 ANQMQHTLIRSVDA
+701 TNQMQHTLIRSVDA
-715 ENAVNRKVDD
+715 ENAVNQKADQ

-748 EEHKNEIIGNI
+748 EEHKGNIIGDI

-792 KQAIRDKA
+792 KKAIRDKA
-800 AKQREIINHTPDA
+800 TKQREIINATPDA
-813 TQDEIQDALNQLTT
+813 TEDEIQDAINQLAT

-854 TIGAVA
+854 TIGSVV

-916 TTNDDVDTAKGDG
+916 TTNADVDNAKGDG

-972 QAAIEKVNAAVAVA
+972 QAAIDKVNAAVTAA

-997 DVEQVKTNAIQ
+997 EVEQVKTNAIQ
-1008 GIQAIEPATKVK
+1008 GIQAITPATKVK
-1020 TDAKNAIDQS
+1020 TDAKNAIDKS
-1030 AETQHNAIFNNND
+1030 AETQHNTIFNNND

-1097 TDARNA
+1097 TDARNV
-1103 VNEKAREAIT
+1103 VNDKAREAIT

-1128 AINRVNTLKNRALND
+1128 AINRVNTLKNRALTD

-1175 TATGVLTDLATAKKQ
+1175 TATGVLNDLATAKKQ

-1207 NQVDQD
+1207 NQVDQE

-1250 KPAALAQT
+1250 KPAALAQI
-1258 NQHYS
+1258 NQHYN
-1263 AKLVEINATPDATDD
+1263 AKLAEINATPDATND

-1383 VDATT
+1383 VDTTT
-1388 NQAINAIDN
+1388 NQALNAIDN

-1432 EKEVALQALAKEKEK
+1432 EKEVASQALAKEKEK

-1476 PETKIKPAAREK
+1476 PETKVKPAAREK

-1497 AQINQDKE
+1497 AKINQDKE
-1505 ATAEERQAALD
+1505 ATAEERQVALD
-1516 KINDL
+1516 KINEF
-1521 VAKAMTNITNDRT
+1521 VNQAMTDITNNRT
-1534 NQQVND
+1534 NQQVD
-1540 STNQAL
+1540 DTTSQAL
-1546 DDIALVTPDH
+1546 DSIALVAPEH

-1569 YEAKKHEIEQAEHA
+1569 YEAKKQEIEQAEHA
-1583 TDEEKQVAL
+1583 TDEEKQVAV
-1592 NQLANNEKRALQN
+1592 NQLANNKKLALQN
-1605 INQAIANN
+1605 INQAVTNN
-1613 DVKRVESNGI
+1613 DVKRVETNGI
-1623 ATLKGVEPHIVV
+1623 ATLKGVQPHIVI
-1635 KPEAQEAIKASAD
+1635 KPEAQQAIKASAE

-1660 TTDELDEANQQINDT
+1660 TVDELDEANQLISDT
-1675 LKQGQQDIDNT
+1675 LKQAQQEIENT
-1686 TQDAAV
+1686 NQDAAV
-1692 NDVRNQTIKAIEQIK
+1692 TDVRNQTIKAIEQIK

-1717 DNIDESNNNQL
+1717 DSIEENNKNQL

-1740 ERNVAIAALNKIV
+1740 ERDVAIDTLNKIV
-1753 NAIKNDIAQNK
+1753 NTIKNDIAQNK
-1764 TNAEVDQTEA
+1764 TNAEVDRTET
-1774 DGNNNIKVILPKVQ
+1774 DGNDNIKVILPKVQ
-1788 VKPAARQSVSAKA
+1788 VKPAARQSVGVKA

-1838 HADKTAQVNQNSID
+1838 HADKTAQVNQDSID

-1893 EEQNAAI
+1893 EEQNIAI
-1900 VQVEKELIKAKQQIA
+1900 AQVEKELIKAKQQIA
-1915 GAVTN
+1915 SAVTN

-1929 GKNEIREIEPV
+1929 EKNEIREIEPV
-1940 INKKATA
+1940 ISRKASA

-1961 IEANVQATVEER
+1961 IEANIQATVEER

-2003 ATLNLQT
+2003 ASLNLQT

-2022 DAEKTINDDLARVTH
+2022 DAEKTINDDLARVTA

-2085 VALGDIEAVI
+2085 VALSDIEAVI

-2121 PEQLAKVKALIDQ
+2121 PEQLAKVKVLIDQ
-2134 YVADGNRMVDE
+2134 YVADGNRMIDE
-2145 DATLNDIKKDTQL
+2145 DATLNDIKQHTQF
-2158 IIDEILAIKLP
+2158 IVDEILAIKLP
-2169 AEVIKASPKVGQ
+2169 AEAMKVSPKVIQ

-2190 KKEDKQEVRKVVKE
+2190 KKEETHESRKVEKE

-2214 LPLKELA
+2214 LPLKEFA
-2221 LITGAALLARRRSKK
+2221 LITGAALLARRRTKN

>member
-13 KYKVGIFSTLIG
+13 KYKIGIFSTLIG

-38 LTTDHNVQ
+38 LTTDNNVQ
-46 GGSNQALPGN
+46 SDTNQATPVN
-56 SQNTNADTNRDIVND
+56 SQDKDVANNRGLAN
-71 SQNTPNAHAT
+71 SAQNTPNQSAT
-81 DNTST
+81 TNQAT
-86 NQALTNHQNVDVAN
+86 NQALVNHNNGSIVN
-100 QVGPAP
+100 QATPTSV
-106 IQPSASPAQNNNNSN
+106 QSSTPSAQNNNHTDGNTTATETVSN
-121 ANSTATEPAANTN
+121 ANN
-134 NNLASNNNTLNVPNN
+134 NDVASNNTTLNVPNKTN
-149 TDNNDSAR
+149 ENGSGG

-177 VAIAEEASN
+177 VAIAEPASN
-186 RPKKRSRRAAPTD
+186 RPKKRSRRAAPAD

-204 ADPTATPADPTA
+204 ADAGAAAA
-216 GNGSAPVAITA
+216 GNGGAPVAITA

-232 TDPNANNIG
+232 TDPNANNAG
-241 QNAPNEVLSFDDNN
+241 QNAPNEVLSFDDNS

-261 RSVPTVTVVDNLPGY
+261 RSVPSVTVVDNLPGF
-276 TLINGGKVGVF
+276 TLINGGKVGVL
-287 SHAMVRTSMFD
+287 SHAMVRTSMFEAG
-298 SGDAKNYQ
+298 SNRTYQ
-306 AQGNVIALGRI
+306 AQGNVLALGRI
-317 RGNDT
+317 SGTDASN
-322 NDHGDFNGIEKTLTV
+322 HGDFNGIEKSLTV
-337 NPNSELIFEFNTMTT
+337 NPNSELIFEFNTMPT
-352 KNYQAQ
+352 KNGQ
-358 GNVIALGR
+358 GATNV
-366 IRGNDTND
+366 
-374 HGDFNGIE
+374 
-382 KTLTVNPNSE
+382 
-392 LIFEFNTM
+392 
-400 TTKNYQGMTNLII
+400 II
-413 KNADNDTV
+413 KNADTNDT
-421 IGEKVVAYG
+421 IAEKTVEGG
-430 PIWRLLKV
+430 PTLRLFKV
-438 PENVSHL
+438 PDNVRNL

-465 RDGYKYYDFVDS
+465 KDGYKYYSFVDS

-511 NGNFGASFNTD
+511 NGNSGASLDTD
-522 DFVYKIQLPEGVE
+522 EFVYKIQLPEGVE

-544 FPSGN
+544 FPSNN
-549 SGVDINDMNVT
+549 SGVDVNDMNVT
-560 YDAANRIITI
+560 YDAANRVITI
-570 KSTGGGTGN
+570 KSTGGGTTN

-615 KTYSQDFIN
+615 KTYTQDFIN
-624 SPAESHTVSTNP
+624 SAAESHTVSTNP

-673 RRAQTILDENRNNV
+673 KRAQTILAENRNNV

-701 ANQMQHTLIRSVDA
+701 TNQMQHTLIRSVDA
-715 ENAVNRKVDD
+715 ENAVNQKADQ

-748 EEHKNEIIGNI
+748 EEHKGNIIGDI

-792 KQAIRDKA
+792 KKAIRDKA
-800 AKQREIINHTPDA
+800 TKQREIINATPDA
-813 TQDEIQDALNQLTT
+813 TEDEIQDALNQLAT

-854 TIGAVA
+854 TIGAVV
-860 PQVTHKQAARDAIN
+860 PQVTHKKAARDAIN

-916 TTNDDVDTAKGDG
+916 TTNADVDNAKGDG

-972 QAAIEKVNAAVAVA
+972 QAAIDKVNAAVTAA

-1008 GIQAIEPATKVK
+1008 GIQAITPATKVK
-1020 TDAKNAIDQS
+1020 TDAKNAIDKS
-1030 AETQHNAIFNNND
+1030 AETQHNTIFNNND

-1097 TDARNA
+1097 TDARNV
-1103 VNEKAREAIT
+1103 VNDKAREAIT

-1128 AINRVNTLKNRALND
+1128 AINRVNTLKNRALTD

-1175 TATGVLTDLATAKKQ
+1175 TATGVLNDLATAKKQ

-1207 NQVDQD
+1207 NQVDQE

-1222 QADTNAEVDQAQQL
+1222 QADTNEEVDQAQQL

-1250 KPAALAQT
+1250 KPAALAQI
-1258 NQHYS
+1258 NQHYN
-1263 AKLVEINATPDATDD
+1263 AKLAEINATPDATND

-1293 AIESIKQANT
+1293 AIESIKKANT

-1388 NQAINAIDN
+1388 NQAVNAIDN

-1432 EKEVALQALAKEKEK
+1432 EKEVASQALAKEKEK

-1476 PETKIKPAAREK
+1476 PETKVKPAAREK

-1497 AQINQDKE
+1497 AKINQDKE
-1505 ATAEERQAALD
+1505 ATAEERQVALD
-1516 KINDL
+1516 KINEF
-1521 VAKAMTNITNDRT
+1521 VNQAMTDITNNRT
-1534 NQQVND
+1534 NQQVD
-1540 STNQAL
+1540 DTTSQAL
-1546 DDIALVTPDH
+1546 DSIALVAPEH

-1569 YEAKKHEIEQAEHA
+1569 YEAKKQEIEQAEHA

-1592 NQLANNEKRALQN
+1592 NQLANNEKLALQN
-1605 INQAIANN
+1605 INQAVTNN
-1613 DVKRVESNGI
+1613 DVKRVETNGI
-1623 ATLKGVEPHIVV
+1623 ATLKGVQPHIVI
-1635 KPEAQEAIKASAD
+1635 KPEAQQAIKASAE

-1660 TTDELDEANQQINDT
+1660 TVDELDEANQLISDT
-1675 LKQGQQDIDNT
+1675 LKQAQQEIENT
-1686 TQDAAV
+1686 NQDAAV
-1692 NDVRNQTIKAIEQIK
+1692 TDVRNQTIKAIEQIK

-1717 DNIDESNNNQL
+1717 DSIEENNKNQL

-1740 ERNVAIAALNKIV
+1740 ERDVAIDTLNKIV
-1753 NAIKNDIAQNK
+1753 NTIKNDIAQNK
-1764 TNAEVDQTEA
+1764 TNAEVDRTET
-1774 DGNNNIKVILPKVQ
+1774 DGNDNIKVILPKVQ
-1788 VKPAARQSVSAKA
+1788 VKPAARQSVGVKA

-1838 HADKTAQVNQNSID
+1838 HADKTAQVNQDSIN

-1893 EEQNAAI
+1893 EEQNIAI
-1900 VQVEKELIKAKQQIA
+1900 AQVEKELIKAKQQIA
-1915 GAVTN
+1915 SAVTN
-1920 ADVAYLLHD
+1920 ADVAYLLHNE
-1929 GKNEIREIEPV
+1929 KNEIREIEPV
-1940 INKKATA
+1940 INRKASA

-1961 IEANVQATVEER
+1961 IEANIQATVEER

-2003 ATLNLQT
+2003 ASLNLQT

-2022 DAEKTINDDLARVTH
+2022 DAEKTINDDLARVTA

-2085 VALGDIEAVI
+2085 VALSDIEAVI

-2121 PEQLAKVKALIDQ
+2121 PEQLAKVKVLIDQ
-2134 YVADGNRMVDE
+2134 YVADGNRMIDE
-2145 DATLNDIKKDTQL
+2145 DATLNDIKQHTQF
-2158 IIDEILAIKLP
+2158 IVDEILAIKLP
-2169 AEVIKASPKVGQ
+2169 AEATKVSPKVIQ

-2190 KKEDKQEVRKVVKE
+2190 KKEETHESRKVEKE
-2204 LPNTGSEEMD
+2204 LPNTGSEGMD
-2214 LPLKELA
+2214 LPLKEFA
-2221 LITGAALLARRRSKK
+2221 LITGAALLARRRTKN

>member
-38 LTTDHNVQ
+38 LTTDNNVQ
-46 GGSNQALPGN
+46 SDTNQATPVN
-56 SQNTNADTNRDIVND
+56 SQDKDVANNRGLAN
-71 SQNTPNAHAT
+71 SAQNTPNQSAT
-81 DNTST
+81 TNQAT
-86 NQALTNHQNVDVAN
+86 NQALVNHNNGSIVN
-100 QVGPAP
+100 QATPTSV
-106 IQPSASPAQNNNNSN
+106 QSSTPSAQNNNHTDGNTTATETVSN
-121 ANSTATEPAANTN
+121 ANN
-134 NNLASNNNTLNVPNN
+134 NDVASNNTTLNVPNKTN
-149 TDNNDSAR
+149 ENGSGG

-177 VAIAEEASN
+177 VAIAEPASN
-186 RPKKRSRRAAPTD
+186 RPKKRSRRAAPAD

-204 ADPTATPADPTA
+204 ADPGAAAA
-216 GNGSAPVAITA
+216 GNGGAPVAITA

-232 TDPNANNIG
+232 TDPNANNAG
-241 QNAPNEVLSFDDNN
+241 QNAPNEVLSFDDNS

-261 RSVPTVTVVDNLPGY
+261 RSVPSVTVVDNLPGF
-276 TLINGGKVGVF
+276 TLINGGKVGVL
-287 SHAMVRTSMFD
+287 SHAMVRTSMFEAG
-298 SGDAKNYQ
+298 SNRTYQ
-306 AQGNVIALGRI
+306 AQGNVLALGRI
-317 RGNDT
+317 SGTDASN
-322 NDHGDFNGIEKTLTV
+322 HGDFNGIEKSLTV
-337 NPNSELIFEFNTMTT
+337 NPNSELIFEFNTMPT
-352 KNYQAQ
+352 KNGQ
-358 GNVIALGR
+358 GATNV
-366 IRGNDTND
+366 
-374 HGDFNGIE
+374 
-382 KTLTVNPNSE
+382 
-392 LIFEFNTM
+392 
-400 TTKNYQGMTNLII
+400 II
-413 KNADNDTV
+413 KNADTNDT
-421 IGEKVVAYG
+421 IAEKTVEGG
-430 PIWRLLKV
+430 PTLRLFKV
-438 PENVSHL
+438 PDNVRNL

-465 RDGYKYYDFVDS
+465 KDGYKYNSFVDS

-511 NGNFGASFNTD
+511 NGNSGASLDTD
-522 DFVYKIQLPEGVE
+522 EFVYKIQLPEGVE

-544 FPSGN
+544 FPSNN
-549 SGVDINDMNVT
+549 SGVDVNDMNVT
-560 YDAANRIITI
+560 YDAANRVITI
-570 KSTGGGTGN
+570 KSTGGGTTN

-615 KTYSQDFIN
+615 KTYTQDFIN
-624 SPAESHTVSTNP
+624 SAAESHTVSTNP

-673 RRAQTILDENRNNV
+673 KRAQTILAENRNNV
-687 PLNKRVSQADIDSL
+687 PLNKRVSQADIDTL
-701 ANQMQHTLIRSVDA
+701 TNQMQHTLIRSVDA
-715 ENAVNRKVDD
+715 ENAVNQKADQ

-748 EEHKNEIIGNI
+748 EEHKGNIIGDI

-792 KQAIRDKA
+792 KKAIRDKA
-800 AKQREIINHTPDA
+800 TKQREIINATPDA
-813 TQDEIQDALNQLTT
+813 TEDEIQDAINQLAT

-854 TIGAVA
+854 TIGSVV

-916 TTNDDVDTAKGDG
+916 TTNADVDNAKGDG

-972 QAAIEKVNAAVAVA
+972 QAAIDKVNAAVTAA

-997 DVEQVKTNAIQ
+997 EVEQVKTNAIQ
-1008 GIQAIEPATKVK
+1008 GIQAITPATKVK
-1020 TDAKNAIDQS
+1020 TDAKNAIDKS
-1030 AETQHNAIFNNND
+1030 AETQHNTIFNNND

-1097 TDARNA
+1097 TDARNV
-1103 VNEKAREAIT
+1103 VNDKAREAIT

-1128 AINRVNTLKNRALND
+1128 AINRVNTLKNRALTD

-1175 TATGVLTDLATAKKQ
+1175 TATGVLNDLATAKKQ

-1207 NQVDQD
+1207 NQVDQE

-1250 KPAALAQT
+1250 KPAALAQI
-1258 NQHYS
+1258 NQHYN
-1263 AKLVEINATPDATDD
+1263 AKLAEINATPDATND

-1383 VDATT
+1383 VDTTT
-1388 NQAINAIDN
+1388 NQALNAIDN

-1432 EKEVALQALAKEKEK
+1432 EKEVASQALAKEKEK

-1476 PETKIKPAAREK
+1476 PETKVKPAAREK

-1497 AQINQDKE
+1497 AKINQDKE
-1505 ATAEERQAALD
+1505 ATAEERQVALD
-1516 KINDL
+1516 KINEF
-1521 VAKAMTNITNDRT
+1521 VNQAMTDITNNRT
-1534 NQQVND
+1534 NQQVD
-1540 STNQAL
+1540 DTTSQAL
-1546 DDIALVTPDH
+1546 DSIALVAPEH

-1569 YEAKKHEIEQAEHA
+1569 YEAKKQEIEQAEHA

-1592 NQLANNEKRALQN
+1592 NQLANNKKLALQN
-1605 INQAIANN
+1605 INQAVTNN
-1613 DVKRVESNGI
+1613 DVKRVETNGI
-1623 ATLKGVEPHIVV
+1623 ATLKGVQPHIVI
-1635 KPEAQEAIKASAD
+1635 KPEAQQAIKASAE

-1660 TTDELDEANQQINDT
+1660 TVDELDEANQLISDT
-1675 LKQGQQDIDNT
+1675 LKQAQQEIENT
-1686 TQDAAV
+1686 NQDAAV
-1692 NDVRNQTIKAIEQIK
+1692 TDVRNQTIKAIEQIK

-1717 DNIDESNNNQL
+1717 DSIEENNKNQL

-1740 ERNVAIAALNKIV
+1740 ERDVAIDTLNKIV
-1753 NAIKNDIAQNK
+1753 NTIKNDIAQNK
-1764 TNAEVDQTEA
+1764 TNAEVDRTET
-1774 DGNNNIKVILPKVQ
+1774 DGNDNIKVILPKVQ
-1788 VKPAARQSVSAKA
+1788 VKPAARQSVGVKA

-1838 HADKTAQVNQNSID
+1838 HADKTAQVNQDSID

-1893 EEQNAAI
+1893 EEQNIAI
-1900 VQVEKELIKAKQQIA
+1900 AQVEKELIKAKQQIA
-1915 GAVTN
+1915 SAVTN

-1929 GKNEIREIEPV
+1929 EKNEIREIEPV
-1940 INKKATA
+1940 ISRKASA

-1961 IEANVQATVEER
+1961 IEANIQATVEER

-2003 ATLNLQT
+2003 ASLNLQT

-2022 DAEKTINDDLARVTH
+2022 DAEKTINDDLARVTA

-2085 VALGDIEAVI
+2085 VALSDIEAVI

-2121 PEQLAKVKALIDQ
+2121 PEQLAKVKVLIDQ
-2134 YVADGNRMVDE
+2134 YVADGNRMIDE
-2145 DATLNDIKKDTQL
+2145 DATLNDIKQHTQF
-2158 IIDEILAIKLP
+2158 IVDEILAIKLP
-2169 AEVIKASPKVGQ
+2169 AEAMKVSPKVIQ

-2190 KKEDKQEVRKVVKE
+2190 KKEETHESRKVEKE

-2214 LPLKELA
+2214 LPLKEFA
-2221 LITGAALLARRRSKK
+2221 LITGAALLARRRTKN

>member
-38 LTTDHNVQ
+38 LTTDNNVQ
-46 GGSNQALPGN
+46 SDTNQATPVN
-56 SQNTNADTNRDIVND
+56 SQDTNVANNRGLAN
-71 SQNTPNAHAT
+71 SAQNTPNQSAT
-81 DNTST
+81 TNQST
-86 NQALTNHQNVDVAN
+86 NQALVNHNNGSIAN
-100 QVGPAP
+100 QATPTSV
-106 IQPSASPAQNNNNSN
+106 QSSTPSAQNNNHTDGNTTATETVSN
-121 ANSTATEPAANTN
+121 ANNKDVV
-134 NNLASNNNTLNVPNN
+134 SNNTTLNVPNKTN
-149 TDNNDSAR
+149 ENGSGG

-177 VAIAEEASN
+177 VAIAEQASN
-186 RPKKRSRRAAPTD
+186 RPKKRSRRAAPAD

-204 ADPTATPADPTA
+204 ADPAAAAA
-216 GNGSAPVAITA
+216 GNGGAPVAITA

-232 TDPNANNIG
+232 TDPNANNAG
-241 QNAPNEVLSFDDNN
+241 QNAPNEVLSFDDNG

-261 RSVPTVTVVDNLPGY
+261 RSVPSVTVVDNLPGF

-317 RGNDT
+317 KGNDT
-322 NDHGDFNGIEKTLTV
+322 NDHGDFNGIEK
-337 NPNSELIFEFNTMTT
+337 S
-352 KNYQAQ
+352 
-358 GNVIALGR
+358 
-366 IRGNDTND
+366 
-374 HGDFNGIE
+374 
-382 KTLTVNPNSE
+382 LTVNPNSE

-400 TTKNYQGMTNLII
+400 TTKNYQGVTNLII

-421 IGEKVVAYG
+421 IAEKSVAYG
-430 PIWRLLKV
+430 PIWRLFKV

-522 DFVYKIQLPEGVE
+522 DFVYKVQLPEGVE

-544 FPSGN
+544 FPSSN
-549 SGVDINDMNVT
+549 SGVDMNDFNVT
-560 YDAANRIITI
+560 YDAANRVITI
-570 KSTGGGTGN
+570 KSTGGGSGN

-615 KTYSQDFIN
+615 KTYTQDFIN

-687 PLNKRVSQADIDSL
+687 PLNKRVSQANIDSL
-701 ANQMQHTLIRSVDA
+701 TNQMQHTLIRSVDA
-715 ENAVNRKVDD
+715 ENAVNKKVDQ

-792 KQAIRDKA
+792 KKAIRDKA
-800 AKQREIINHTPDA
+800 TKQREIINATPDA
-813 TQDEIQDALNQLTT
+813 TEDEIQDALNQLAT

-839 TTNADVETAKNNGIN
+839 TTNADVEIAKNNGIN
-854 TIGAVA
+854 TIGAVV

-903 QATNHALE
+903 QTTNHALE

-916 TTNDDVDTAKGDG
+916 TTNADVDNAKGDG

-972 QAAIEKVNAAVAVA
+972 QAAIDKVNAAVTAA

-1008 GIQAIEPATKVK
+1008 GIQAITPATKVK
-1020 TDAKNAIDQS
+1020 TDAKNAIDKS
-1030 AETQHNAIFNNND
+1030 AETQHNTIFNNND

-1103 VNEKAREAIT
+1103 VNDKAREAIT

-1128 AINRVNTLKNRALND
+1128 AINRVNTLKNRALTD

-1175 TATGVLTDLATAKKQ
+1175 TATGVLNDLATAKKQ

-1207 NQVDQD
+1207 NQVDQE

-1250 KPAALAQT
+1250 KPAALAQI
-1258 NQHYS
+1258 NQHYN
-1263 AKLVEINATPDATDD
+1263 AKLAEINATPDATND

-1365 QLKDQAF
+1365 QLKDQAI

-1383 VDATT
+1383 VDTTT
-1388 NQAINAIDN
+1388 NQAVNAIDN

-1432 EKEVALQALAKEKEK
+1432 EKEVASQALAKEKEK

-1476 PETKIKPAAREK
+1476 PETKVKPAAREK

-1497 AQINQDKE
+1497 AKINQDKE
-1505 ATAEERQAALD
+1505 ATAEERQVALD
-1516 KINDL
+1516 KINEF
-1521 VAKAMTNITNDRT
+1521 VNQAMTDITNNRT
-1534 NQQVND
+1534 NQQVD
-1540 STNQAL
+1540 DTTSQAL
-1546 DDIALVTPDH
+1546 DSIALVAPEH

-1569 YEAKKHEIEQAEHA
+1569 YEAKKQEIEQAEHA

-1592 NQLANNEKRALQN
+1592 NQLANNEKLALQN
-1605 INQAIANN
+1605 INQAVTNN
-1613 DVKRVESNGI
+1613 DVKRVETNGI
-1623 ATLKGVEPHIVV
+1623 ATLKGVQPHIVI
-1635 KPEAQEAIKASAD
+1635 KPEAQQAIKATAE

-1660 TTDELDEANQQINDT
+1660 TVDELDEANQLISDT
-1675 LKQGQQDIDNT
+1675 LKQAQQEIENT
-1686 TQDAAV
+1686 NQDAAV
-1692 NDVRNQTIKAIEQIK
+1692 TDVRNQTIKAIEQIK

-1717 DNIDESNNNQL
+1717 DSIEENNKNQL

-1740 ERNVAIAALNKIV
+1740 ERDVAIDTLNKIV
-1753 NAIKNDIAQNK
+1753 NTIKNDIAQNK
-1764 TNAEVDQTEA
+1764 TNAEVDRTET
-1774 DGNNNIKVILPKVQ
+1774 DGNDNIKVILPKVQ
-1788 VKPAARQSVSAKA
+1788 VKPAARQSVGVKA

-1838 HADKTAQVNQNSID
+1838 HADKTAQVNQDSID

-1893 EEQNAAI
+1893 EEQNIAI
-1900 VQVEKELIKAKQQIA
+1900 AQVEKELIKAKQQIA
-1915 GAVTN
+1915 SAVTN

-1929 GKNEIREIEPV
+1929 EKNEIREIEPV
-1940 INKKATA
+1940 INRKASA

-1961 IEANVQATVEER
+1961 IEANIQATVEER

-2003 ATLNLQT
+2003 ASLNLQT

-2022 DAEKTINDDLARVTH
+2022 DAEKTINDDLARVTA

-2043 KVSDRNK
+2043 KVSNRNK

-2085 VALGDIEAVI
+2085 VALSDIEAVI

-2121 PEQLAKVKALIDQ
+2121 PEQLAKVKVLIDQ
-2134 YVADGNRMVDE
+2134 YVADGNRMIDE
-2145 DATLNDIKKDTQL
+2145 DATLNDIKQHTQF
-2158 IIDEILAIKLP
+2158 IVDEILAIKLP
-2169 AEVIKASPKVGQ
+2169 AEATKVSPKEIQ

-2190 KKEDKQEVRKVVKE
+2190 KKEETHESRKVEKE
-2204 LPNTGSEEMD
+2204 LPNTGSEGMD
-2214 LPLKELA
+2214 LPLKEFA
-2221 LITGAALLARRRSKK
+2221 LITGAALLARRRTKN

>member
-38 LTTDHNVQ
+38 LTTDNNVQ
-46 GGSNQALPGN
+46 SDTNQATPVN
-56 SQNTNADTNRDIVND
+56 SQDKDVANNRGLAN
-71 SQNTPNAHAT
+71 SAQNTPNQSAT
-81 DNTST
+81 TNQAT
-86 NQALTNHQNVDVAN
+86 NQALVNHNNGSIVN
-100 QVGPAP
+100 QATPTSV
-106 IQPSASPAQNNNNSN
+106 QSSTPSAQNNNHTDGNTTATETVSN
-121 ANSTATEPAANTN
+121 ANN
-134 NNLASNNNTLNVPNN
+134 NDVASNNTTLNVPNKTN
-149 TDNNDSAR
+149 ENGSGG

-177 VAIAEEASN
+177 VAIAEPASN
-186 RPKKRSRRAAPTD
+186 RPKKRSRRAAPAD

-204 ADPTATPADPTA
+204 ADPGAAAA
-216 GNGSAPVAITA
+216 GNGGAPVAITA

-232 TDPNANNIG
+232 TDPNANNAG
-241 QNAPNEVLSFDDNN
+241 QNAPNEVLSFDDNS

-261 RSVPTVTVVDNLPGY
+261 RSVPSVTVVDNLPGF
-276 TLINGGKVGVF
+276 TLINGGKVGVL
-287 SHAMVRTSMFD
+287 SHAMVRTSMFEAG
-298 SGDAKNYQ
+298 SNRTYQ
-306 AQGNVIALGRI
+306 AQGNVLALGRI
-317 RGNDT
+317 SGTDASN
-322 NDHGDFNGIEKTLTV
+322 HGDFNGIEKSLTV
-337 NPNSELIFEFNTMTT
+337 NPNSELIFEFNTMPT
-352 KNYQAQ
+352 KNGQ
-358 GNVIALGR
+358 GATNV
-366 IRGNDTND
+366 
-374 HGDFNGIE
+374 
-382 KTLTVNPNSE
+382 
-392 LIFEFNTM
+392 
-400 TTKNYQGMTNLII
+400 II
-413 KNADNDTV
+413 KNADTNDT
-421 IGEKVVAYG
+421 IAEKTVEGG
-430 PIWRLLKV
+430 PTLRLFKV
-438 PENVSHL
+438 PDNVRNL

-465 RDGYKYYDFVDS
+465 KDGYKYYSFVDS

-511 NGNFGASFNTD
+511 NGNSGASLDTD
-522 DFVYKIQLPEGVE
+522 EFVYKIQLPEGVE

-544 FPSGN
+544 FPSNN
-549 SGVDINDMNVT
+549 SGVDVNDMNVT
-560 YDAANRIITI
+560 YDAANRVITI
-570 KSTGGGTGN
+570 KSTGGGTTN

-615 KTYSQDFIN
+615 KTYTQDFIN
-624 SPAESHTVSTNP
+624 SAAESHTVSTNP

-673 RRAQTILDENRNNV
+673 KRAQTILAENRNNV
-687 PLNKRVSQADIDSL
+687 PLNKRVSQADIDTL
-701 ANQMQHTLIRSVDA
+701 TNQMQHTLIRSVDA
-715 ENAVNRKVDD
+715 ENAVNQKADQ

-748 EEHKNEIIGNI
+748 EEHKGNIIGDI

-792 KQAIRDKA
+792 KKAIRDKA
-800 AKQREIINHTPDA
+800 TKQREIINATPDA
-813 TQDEIQDALNQLTT
+813 TEDEIQDAINQLAT

-854 TIGAVA
+854 TIGSVV

-916 TTNDDVDTAKGDG
+916 TTNADVDNAKGDG

-972 QAAIEKVNAAVAVA
+972 QAAIDKVNAAVTAA

-997 DVEQVKTNAIQ
+997 EVEQVKTNAIQ
-1008 GIQAIEPATKVK
+1008 GIQAITPATKVK
-1020 TDAKNAIDQS
+1020 TDAKNAIDKS
-1030 AETQHNAIFNNND
+1030 AETQHNTIFNNND

-1097 TDARNA
+1097 TDARNV
-1103 VNEKAREAIT
+1103 VNDKAREAIT

-1128 AINRVNTLKNRALND
+1128 AINRVNTLKNRALTD

-1175 TATGVLTDLATAKKQ
+1175 TATGVLNDLATAKKQ

-1207 NQVDQD
+1207 NQVDQE

-1250 KPAALAQT
+1250 KPAALAQI
-1258 NQHYS
+1258 NQHYN
-1263 AKLVEINATPDATDD
+1263 AKLAEINATPDATND

-1383 VDATT
+1383 VDTTT
-1388 NQAINAIDN
+1388 NQALNAIDN

-1432 EKEVALQALAKEKEK
+1432 EKEVASQALAKEKEK

-1476 PETKIKPAAREK
+1476 PETKVKPAAREK

-1497 AQINQDKE
+1497 AKINQDKE
-1505 ATAEERQAALD
+1505 ATA
-1516 KINDL
+1516 
-1521 VAKAMTNITNDRT
+1521 
-1534 NQQVND
+1534 
-1540 STNQAL
+1540 
-1546 DDIALVTPDH
+1546 
-1556 IVRAAARDAVKQQ
+1556 
-1569 YEAKKHEIEQAEHA
+1569 
-1583 TDEEKQVAL
+1583 
-1592 NQLANNEKRALQN
+1592 
-1605 INQAIANN
+1605 
-1613 DVKRVESNGI
+1613 
-1623 ATLKGVEPHIVV
+1623 
-1635 KPEAQEAIKASAD
+1635 
-1648 NQVESIK
+1648 
-1655 DTPHA
+1655 
-1660 TTDELDEANQQINDT
+1660 
-1675 LKQGQQDIDNT
+1675 
-1686 TQDAAV
+1686 
-1692 NDVRNQTIKAIEQIK
+1692 
-1707 PKVRRKRAAL
+1707 
-1717 DNIDESNNNQL
+1717 
-1728 DAIRNTLDTTQD
+1728 
-1740 ERNVAIAALNKIV
+1740 
-1753 NAIKNDIAQNK
+1753 
-1764 TNAEVDQTEA
+1764 
-1774 DGNNNIKVILPKVQ
+1774 
-1788 VKPAARQSVSAKA
+1788 
-1801 EAQNA
+1801 
-1806 LIDQSD
+1806 
-1812 LSTEEERLAAKHLVE
+1812 EERLAAKHLVE

-1838 HADKTAQVNQNSID
+1838 HADKTAQVNQDSID

-1893 EEQNAAI
+1893 EEQNIAI
-1900 VQVEKELIKAKQQIA
+1900 AQVEKELIKAKQQIA
-1915 GAVTN
+1915 SAVTN

-1929 GKNEIREIEPV
+1929 EKNEIREIEPV
-1940 INKKATA
+1940 ISRKASA

-1961 IEANVQATVEER
+1961 IEANIQATVEER

-2003 ATLNLQT
+2003 ASLNLQT

-2022 DAEKTINDDLARVTH
+2022 DAEKTINDDLARVTA

-2085 VALGDIEAVI
+2085 VALSDIEAVI

-2121 PEQLAKVKALIDQ
+2121 PEQLAKVKVLIDQ
-2134 YVADGNRMVDE
+2134 YVADGNRMIDE
-2145 DATLNDIKKDTQL
+2145 DATLNDIKQHTQF
-2158 IIDEILAIKLP
+2158 IVDEILAIKLP
-2169 AEVIKASPKVGQ
+2169 AEAMKVSPKVIQ

-2190 KKEDKQEVRKVVKE
+2190 KKEETHESRKVEKE

-2214 LPLKELA
+2214 LPLKEFA
-2221 LITGAALLARRRSKK
+2221 LITGAALLARRRTKN

>member
-38 LTTDHNVQ
+38 LTTDNNVQ
-46 GGSNQALPGN
+46 SDTNQATPVN
-56 SQNTNADTNRDIVND
+56 SQDTNVANNRGLAN
-71 SQNTPNAHAT
+71 SAQNTPNQSAT
-81 DNTST
+81 TNQST
-86 NQALTNHQNVDVAN
+86 NQALVNHNNGSIAN
-100 QVGPAP
+100 QATPTSV
-106 IQPSASPAQNNNNSN
+106 QSSTPSAQNNNHTDGNTTATETVSN
-121 ANSTATEPAANTN
+121 ANNKDVV
-134 NNLASNNNTLNVPNN
+134 SNNTTLNVPNKTN
-149 TDNNDSAR
+149 ENGSGG

-177 VAIAEEASN
+177 VAIAEQASN
-186 RPKKRSRRAAPTD
+186 RPKKRSRRAAPAD

-204 ADPTATPADPTA
+204 ADPAAAAA
-216 GNGSAPVAITA
+216 GNGGAPVAITA

-232 TDPNANNIG
+232 TDPNANNAG
-241 QNAPNEVLSFDDNN
+241 QNAPNEVLSFDDNG

-261 RSVPTVTVVDNLPGY
+261 RSVPSVTVVDNLPGF

-317 RGNDT
+317 KGNDT
-322 NDHGDFNGIEKTLTV
+322 NDHGDFNGIEK
-337 NPNSELIFEFNTMTT
+337 S
-352 KNYQAQ
+352 
-358 GNVIALGR
+358 
-366 IRGNDTND
+366 
-374 HGDFNGIE
+374 
-382 KTLTVNPNSE
+382 LTVNPNSE

-400 TTKNYQGMTNLII
+400 TTKNYQGVTNLII

-421 IGEKVVAYG
+421 IAEKSVAYG
-430 PIWRLLKV
+430 PIWRLFKV

-522 DFVYKIQLPEGVE
+522 DFVYKVQLPEGVE

-544 FPSGN
+544 FPSSN
-549 SGVDINDMNVT
+549 SGVDMNDFNVT
-560 YDAANRIITI
+560 YDAANRVITI
-570 KSTGGGTGN
+570 KSTGGGSGN

-615 KTYSQDFIN
+615 KTYTQDFIN

-701 ANQMQHTLIRSVDA
+701 TNQMQHTLIRSVDA
-715 ENAVNRKVDD
+715 ENAVNKKVDQ

-792 KQAIRDKA
+792 KKAIRDKA
-800 AKQREIINHTPDA
+800 TKQREIINATPDA
-813 TQDEIQDALNQLTT
+813 TEDEIQDALNQLAT

-839 TTNADVETAKNNGIN
+839 TTNADVEIAKNNGIN
-854 TIGAVA
+854 TIGAVV

-916 TTNDDVDTAKGDG
+916 TTNADVDNAKGDG

-972 QAAIEKVNAAVAVA
+972 QAAIDKVNAAVTAA

-1008 GIQAIEPATKVK
+1008 GIQAITPATKVK
-1020 TDAKNAIDQS
+1020 TDAKNAIDKS
-1030 AETQHNAIFNNND
+1030 AETQHNTIFNNND

-1103 VNEKAREAIT
+1103 VNDKAREAIT

-1128 AINRVNTLKNRALND
+1128 AINRVNTLKNRALTD

-1162 QIGAVQPHVTKKQ
+1162 QIGAVQLHVTKKQ
-1175 TATGVLTDLATAKKQ
+1175 TATGVLNDLATAKKQ
-1190 EINQNTNAT
+1190 KINQNTNAT

-1207 NQVDQD
+1207 NQVDQE

-1250 KPAALAQT
+1250 KPAALAQI
-1258 NQHYS
+1258 NQHYN
-1263 AKLVEINATPDATDD
+1263 AKLAEINATPDATND

-1365 QLKDQAF
+1365 QLKDQAI

-1383 VDATT
+1383 VDTTT
-1388 NQAINAIDN
+1388 NQAVNAIDN

-1432 EKEVALQALAKEKEK
+1432 EKEVASQALAKEKEK

-1476 PETKIKPAAREK
+1476 PETKVKPAAREK

-1497 AQINQDKE
+1497 AKINQDKE
-1505 ATAEERQAALD
+1505 ATAEERQVALD
-1516 KINDL
+1516 KINEF
-1521 VAKAMTNITNDRT
+1521 VNQAMTDITNNRT
-1534 NQQVND
+1534 NQQVD
-1540 STNQAL
+1540 DTTSQAL
-1546 DDIALVTPDH
+1546 DSIALVAPEH

-1569 YEAKKHEIEQAEHA
+1569 YEAKKQEIEQAEHA

-1592 NQLANNEKRALQN
+1592 NQLANNEKLALQN
-1605 INQAIANN
+1605 INQAVTNN
-1613 DVKRVESNGI
+1613 DVKRVETNGI
-1623 ATLKGVEPHIVV
+1623 ATLKGVQPHIVI
-1635 KPEAQEAIKASAD
+1635 KPEAQQAIKATAE

-1660 TTDELDEANQQINDT
+1660 TVDELDEANQLISDT
-1675 LKQGQQDIDNT
+1675 LKQAQQEIENT
-1686 TQDAAV
+1686 NQDAAV
-1692 NDVRNQTIKAIEQIK
+1692 TDVRNQTIKAIEQIK

-1717 DNIDESNNNQL
+1717 DSIEENNKNQL

-1740 ERNVAIAALNKIV
+1740 ERDVAIDTLNKIV
-1753 NAIKNDIAQNK
+1753 NTIKNDIAQNK
-1764 TNAEVDQTEA
+1764 TNAEVDRTET
-1774 DGNNNIKVILPKVQ
+1774 DGNDNIKVILPKVQ
-1788 VKPAARQSVSAKA
+1788 VKPAARQSVGVKA

-1838 HADKTAQVNQNSID
+1838 HADKTAQVNQDSID

-1893 EEQNAAI
+1893 EEQNIAI
-1900 VQVEKELIKAKQQIA
+1900 AQVEKELIKAKQQIA
-1915 GAVTN
+1915 SAVTN

-1929 GKNEIREIEPV
+1929 EKNEIREIEPV
-1940 INKKATA
+1940 INRKASA

-1961 IEANVQATVEER
+1961 IEANIQATVEER

-2003 ATLNLQT
+2003 ASLNLQT

-2022 DAEKTINDDLARVTH
+2022 DAEKTINDDLARVTA

-2043 KVSDRNK
+2043 KVSNRNK

-2085 VALGDIEAVI
+2085 VALSDIEAVI

-2121 PEQLAKVKALIDQ
+2121 PEQLAKVKVLIDQ
-2134 YVADGNRMVDE
+2134 YVADGNRMIDE
-2145 DATLNDIKKDTQL
+2145 DATLNDIKQHTQF
-2158 IIDEILAIKLP
+2158 IVDEILAIKLP
-2169 AEVIKASPKVGQ
+2169 AEATKVSPKEIQ

-2190 KKEDKQEVRKVVKE
+2190 KKEETHESRKVEKE
-2204 LPNTGSEEMD
+2204 LPNTGSEGMD
-2214 LPLKELA
+2214 LPLKEFA
-2221 LITGAALLARRRSKK
+2221 LITGAALLARRRTKN

>member
-38 LTTDHNVQ
+38 LTTDNNVQ
-46 GGSNQALPGN
+46 SDTNQATPVN
-56 SQNTNADTNRDIVND
+56 SQDTNVANNRGLAN
-71 SQNTPNAHAT
+71 SAQNTPNQSAT
-81 DNTST
+81 TNQST
-86 NQALTNHQNVDVAN
+86 NQALVNHNNGSIAN
-100 QVGPAP
+100 QATPAP
-106 IQPSASPAQNNNNSN
+106 IQPSASPAQNNNHSD
-121 ANSTATEPAANTN
+121 ANSTATETVSNAN
-134 NNLASNNNTLNVPNN
+134 NNDVVSNNTTLNVPNRTN
-149 TDNNDSAR
+149 ENGSGG

-177 VAIAEEASN
+177 VAIAEQASN
-186 RPKKRSRRAAPTD
+186 RPKKRSRRAAPAD

-204 ADPTATPADPTA
+204 ADPAAAAA
-216 GNGSAPVAITA
+216 GNGGAPVAITA

-232 TDPNANNIG
+232 TDPNANNAG
-241 QNAPNEVLSFDDNN
+241 QNAPNEVLSFDDNG

-261 RSVPTVTVVDNLPGY
+261 RSVPSVTVVDNLPGF

-317 RGNDT
+317 KGNDT
-322 NDHGDFNGIEKTLTV
+322 NDHGDFNGIEK
-337 NPNSELIFEFNTMTT
+337 S
-352 KNYQAQ
+352 
-358 GNVIALGR
+358 
-366 IRGNDTND
+366 
-374 HGDFNGIE
+374 
-382 KTLTVNPNSE
+382 LTVNPNSE

-400 TTKNYQGMTNLII
+400 TTKNYQGVTNLII

-421 IGEKVVAYG
+421 IAEKSVAYG
-430 PIWRLLKV
+430 PIWRLFKV
-438 PENVSHL
+438 PDNVSHL

-522 DFVYKIQLPEGVE
+522 DFVYKVQLPEGVE

-544 FPSGN
+544 FPSSN
-549 SGVDINDMNVT
+549 SGVDMNDFNVT
-560 YDAANRIITI
+560 YDAANRVITI
-570 KSTGGGTGN
+570 KSTGGGSGN

-615 KTYSQDFIN
+615 KTYTQDFIN

-658 ADYTFASLDIFNDLK
+658 ADYTFASLDIFNGLK

-701 ANQMQHTLIRSVDA
+701 TNQMQHTLIRSVDA
-715 ENAVNRKVDD
+715 ENAVNKKVDQ

-748 EEHKNEIIGNI
+748 EEHKNEIIGDI
-759 GDQTTDDGVTRIKD
+759 GDQTTDAGVTRIKD

-792 KQAIRDKA
+792 KKAIRDKA
-800 AKQREIINHTPDA
+800 TKQREIINATPDA
-813 TQDEIQDALNQLTT
+813 TEDEIQDAINQLAT

-854 TIGAVA
+854 TIGAVV
-860 PQVTHKQAARDAIN
+860 PQVTHKKAARDAIN

-893 EKNAALNELT
+893 EKDAALNELT

-916 TTNDDVDTAKGDG
+916 TTNADVDNAKGDG

-972 QAAIEKVNAAVAVA
+972 QAAIDKVNAAVTAA

-997 DVEQVKTNAIQ
+997 NVEQVKTNAIQ
-1008 GIQAIEPATKVK
+1008 GIQAITPATKVK
-1020 TDAKNAIDQS
+1020 TDAKNAIDKS
-1030 AETQHNAIFNNND
+1030 AETQHNTIFNND

-1103 VNEKAREAIT
+1103 VNDKAREAIT

-1128 AINRVNTLKNRALND
+1128 AINRVNTLKNRALTD

-1175 TATGVLTDLATAKKQ
+1175 TATGVLNDLATAKKQ

-1207 NQVDQD
+1207 NQVDQE

-1250 KPAALAQT
+1250 KPAALAQI
-1258 NQHYS
+1258 NQHYN
-1263 AKLVEINATPDATDD
+1263 AKLAEINATPDATND

-1388 NQAINAIDN
+1388 NQAVNAIDN

-1432 EKEVALQALAKEKEK
+1432 EKEVASQALTKEKEK

-1476 PETKIKPAAREK
+1476 PETKVKPAAREK

-1497 AQINQDKE
+1497 AKINQDKE
-1505 ATAEERQAALD
+1505 ATAEERQVALD
-1516 KINDL
+1516 KINEF
-1521 VAKAMTNITNDRT
+1521 VNQAMTDITNNRT
-1534 NQQVND
+1534 NQQVD
-1540 STNQAL
+1540 DTTSQAL
-1546 DDIALVTPDH
+1546 DSIALVTPEH
-1556 IVRAAARDAVKQQ
+1556 IVRAGTRDAVKQQ
-1569 YEAKKHEIEQAEHA
+1569 YEAKKQEIEQAEHA

-1592 NQLANNEKRALQN
+1592 NQLANNEKLALQN
-1605 INQAIANN
+1605 INQAVTNN
-1613 DVKRVESNGI
+1613 DVKRVETNGI
-1623 ATLKGVEPHIVV
+1623 ATLKGVQPHIVI
-1635 KPEAQEAIKASAD
+1635 KPEEQQAIKASAE

-1660 TTDELDEANQQINDT
+1660 TVDELDEANQLISDT
-1675 LKQGQQDIDNT
+1675 LKKAQQEIENT
-1686 TQDAAV
+1686 NQDAAV
-1692 NDVRNQTIKAIEQIK
+1692 TDVRNQTIKAIEQIK

-1717 DNIDESNNNQL
+1717 DSIEENNKNQL

-1740 ERNVAIAALNKIV
+1740 ERDVAIDTLNKIV
-1753 NAIKNDIAQNK
+1753 NTIKNDIAQNK
-1764 TNAEVDQTEA
+1764 TNAEVDRTET
-1774 DGNNNIKVILPKVQ
+1774 DGNDNIKVILPKVQ
-1788 VKPAARQSVSAKA
+1788 VKPAARQSVGVKA

-1838 HADKTAQVNQNSID
+1838 HADKTAQVNQDSIN

-1900 VQVEKELIKAKQQIA
+1900 AQVEKELIKAKQQIA
-1915 GAVTN
+1915 SAVTN

-1929 GKNEIREIEPV
+1929 EKNEIREIEPV
-1940 INKKATA
+1940 INRKASA

-1961 IEANVQATVEER
+1961 IEANIQATVEER

-2003 ATLNLQT
+2003 ASLNLQT

-2022 DAEKTINDDLARVTH
+2022 DAEKTINDDLARVTA

-2085 VALGDIEAVI
+2085 VALSDIEAVI

-2121 PEQLAKVKALIDQ
+2121 PEQLAKVKVLIDQ
-2134 YVADGNRMVDE
+2134 YVADGNRMIDE
-2145 DATLNDIKKDTQL
+2145 DATLNDIKQHTQF
-2158 IIDEILAIKLP
+2158 IVDEILAIKLP
-2169 AEVIKASPKVGQ
+2169 AEATKVSPKVIQ
-2181 PAPKVCTPI
+2181 SAPKVCTPI
-2190 KKEDKQEVRKVVKE
+2190 IKEETHESRKVEKE
-2204 LPNTGSEEMD
+2204 LPNTGSEGMD
-2214 LPLKELA
+2214 LPLKEFA
-2221 LITGAALLARRRSKK
+2221 LITGAALLARRRTKN

>member
-38 LTTDHNVQ
+38 LTTDNNVQ
-46 GGSNQALPGN
+46 SDTNQATPVN
-56 SQNTNADTNRDIVND
+56 SQDKDVANNRGLAN
-71 SQNTPNAHAT
+71 SAQNTPNQSAT
-81 DNTST
+81 TNQAT
-86 NQALTNHQNVDVAN
+86 NQALVNHNNGSIVN
-100 QVGPAP
+100 QATPTSV
-106 IQPSASPAQNNNNSN
+106 QSSTPSAQNNNHTDGNTTATETVSN
-121 ANSTATEPAANTN
+121 ANN
-134 NNLASNNNTLNVPNN
+134 NDAVSNNTTLNVPNKTN
-149 TDNNDSAR
+149 ENGSGG

-177 VAIAEEASN
+177 VAIAEPASN
-186 RPKKRSRRAAPTD
+186 RPKKRSKRAAPAD

-204 ADPTATPADPTA
+204 ADPAAAAA
-216 GNGSAPVAITA
+216 GNGGAPVAITA

-232 TDPNANNIG
+232 TDPNANNAG
-241 QNAPNEVLSFDDNN
+241 QNAPNEVLSFDDNG

-261 RSVPTVTVVDNLPGY
+261 RSVPSVTVVDNLPGF

-298 SGDAKNYQ
+298 SADAKNYQ

-317 RGNDT
+317 
-322 NDHGDFNGIEKTLTV
+322 K
-337 NPNSELIFEFNTMTT
+337 
-352 KNYQAQ
+352 
-358 GNVIALGR
+358 
-366 IRGNDTND
+366 GNDTND

-400 TTKNYQGMTNLII
+400 TTKNYQGVTNLII

-421 IGEKVVAYG
+421 IAEKSVAYG
-430 PIWRLLKV
+430 PIWRLFKV

-522 DFVYKIQLPEGVE
+522 DFVYQVQLPEGVE

-544 FPSGN
+544 FPSSN
-549 SGVDINDMNVT
+549 SGVDMNDFNVT
-560 YDAANRIITI
+560 YDAANRVITI
-570 KSTGGGTGN
+570 KSTGGGSGN

-615 KTYSQDFIN
+615 KTYTQDFIN
-624 SPAESHTVSTNP
+624 SPAESHTVRTNP

-701 ANQMQHTLIRSVDA
+701 TNQMQHTLIRSVDA
-715 ENAVNRKVDD
+715 ENAVNKKVDQ

-792 KQAIRDKA
+792 KKAIRDKA
-800 AKQREIINHTPDA
+800 TKQREIINATPDA
-813 TQDEIQDALNQLTT
+813 TEDEIQDALNQLAT

-839 TTNADVETAKNNGIN
+839 TTNADVEIAKNNGIN
-854 TIGAVA
+854 TIGAVV

-916 TTNDDVDTAKGDG
+916 TTNADVDNAKGDG

-972 QAAIEKVNAAVAVA
+972 QAAIDKVNAAVTAA

-1008 GIQAIEPATKVK
+1008 GIQAITPATKVK
-1020 TDAKNAIDQS
+1020 TDAKNAIDKS
-1030 AETQHNAIFNNND
+1030 AETQHNTIFNNND

-1097 TDARNA
+1097 TDARNV
-1103 VNEKAREAIT
+1103 VNDKAREAIT

-1128 AINRVNTLKNRALND
+1128 AINRVNTLKNRALTD

-1175 TATGVLTDLATAKKQ
+1175 TATGVLNDLATAKKQ

-1207 NQVDQD
+1207 NQVDQE

-1250 KPAALAQT
+1250 KPAALAQI
-1258 NQHYS
+1258 NQHYN
-1263 AKLVEINATPDATDD
+1263 AKLAEINATPDATND

-1285 TLNQDRQQ
+1285 TLNLDRQQ

-1383 VDATT
+1383 VDTTT
-1388 NQAINAIDN
+1388 NQALKAIDN

-1432 EKEVALQALAKEKEK
+1432 EKEVASQALAKEKEK

-1476 PETKIKPAAREK
+1476 PETKVKPAAREK

-1497 AQINQDKE
+1497 AKINQDKE
-1505 ATAEERQAALD
+1505 ATAEERQVALD
-1516 KINDL
+1516 KINEF
-1521 VAKAMTNITNDRT
+1521 VNQAMTDITNNRT
-1534 NQQVND
+1534 NQQVD
-1540 STNQAL
+1540 DTTSQAL
-1546 DDIALVTPDH
+1546 DSIALVTPDH

-1569 YEAKKHEIEQAEHA
+1569 YEAKKREIEQAEHA

-1605 INQAIANN
+1605 INQAVTNN
-1613 DVKRVESNGI
+1613 DVKRVETNGI
-1623 ATLKGVEPHIVV
+1623 ATLKGVQPHIVI
-1635 KPEAQEAIKASAD
+1635 KPEAQQAIKASAE

-1660 TTDELDEANQQINDT
+1660 TVDELDEANQLISDT
-1675 LKQGQQDIDNT
+1675 LKQAQQEIENT
-1686 TQDAAV
+1686 NQDAAV
-1692 NDVRNQTIKAIEQIK
+1692 TDVRNQTIKAIEQIK

-1717 DNIDESNNNQL
+1717 DSIEENNKNQL
-1728 DAIRNTLDTTQD
+1728 DAIRNTFDTTQD
-1740 ERNVAIAALNKIV
+1740 ERDVAIDTLNKIV
-1753 NAIKNDIAQNK
+1753 NTIKNDIAQNK
-1764 TNAEVDQTEA
+1764 TNAEVDRTET
-1774 DGNNNIKVILPKVQ
+1774 DGNDNIKVILPKVQ
-1788 VKPAARQSVSAKA
+1788 VKPAARQSVGVKA

-1838 HADKTAQVNQNSID
+1838 HADKTAQVNQDSIN

-1893 EEQNAAI
+1893 EEQNIAI
-1900 VQVEKELIKAKQQIA
+1900 AQVEKELIKAKQQIA
-1915 GAVTN
+1915 SAVTN

-1929 GKNEIREIEPV
+1929 EKNEIREIEPV
-1940 INKKATA
+1940 INRKASA

-1961 IEANVQATVEER
+1961 IEANIQATVEER

-2003 ATLNLQT
+2003 ASLNLQT

-2022 DAEKTINDDLARVTH
+2022 DAEKTINDDLARVTA

-2043 KVSDRNK
+2043 KVSNRNK

-2085 VALGDIEAVI
+2085 VALSDIEAVI

-2121 PEQLAKVKALIDQ
+2121 PEQLAKVKVLIDQ
-2134 YVADGNRMVDE
+2134 YVADGNRMIDE
-2145 DATLNDIKKDTQL
+2145 DATLNDIKQHTQF
-2158 IIDEILAIKLP
+2158 IVDEILAIKLP
-2169 AEVIKASPKVGQ
+2169 AEETKVSPKEIQ

-2190 KKEDKQEVRKVVKE
+2190 KKEETHESRKVEKE
-2204 LPNTGSEEMD
+2204 LPNTGSEGMD
-2214 LPLKELA
+2214 LPLKEFA
-2221 LITGAALLARRRSKK
+2221 LITGRLC
-2236 EKES
+2236 

>member
-13 KYKVGIFSTLIG
+13 KYKIGIFSTLIG

-38 LTTDHNVQ
+38 LTTDNNVQ
-46 GGSNQALPGN
+46 SDTNQATPVN
-56 SQNTNADTNRDIVND
+56 SQDKDVANNRGLAN
-71 SQNTPNAHAT
+71 SAQNTPNQSAT
-81 DNTST
+81 TNQAT
-86 NQALTNHQNVDVAN
+86 NQALVNHNNGSIVN
-100 QVGPAP
+100 QATPTSV
-106 IQPSASPAQNNNNSN
+106 QSSTPSAQNNNHTDGNTTATETVSN
-121 ANSTATEPAANTN
+121 ANN
-134 NNLASNNNTLNVPNN
+134 NDVASNNTTLNVPNKTN
-149 TDNNDSAR
+149 ENGSGG

-177 VAIAEEASN
+177 VAIAEPASN
-186 RPKKRSRRAAPTD
+186 RPKKRSRRAAPAD

-204 ADPTATPADPTA
+204 ADPGAAAA
-216 GNGSAPVAITA
+216 GNGGAPVAITA

-232 TDPNANNIG
+232 TDPNANNAG
-241 QNAPNEVLSFDDNN
+241 QNAPNEVLSFDDNS

-261 RSVPTVTVVDNLPGY
+261 RSVPSVTVVDNLPGF
-276 TLINGGKVGVF
+276 TLINGGKVGVL
-287 SHAMVRTSMFD
+287 SHAMVRTSMFEAG
-298 SGDAKNYQ
+298 SNRTYQ
-306 AQGNVIALGRI
+306 AQGNVLALGRI
-317 RGNDT
+317 SGTDASN
-322 NDHGDFNGIEKTLTV
+322 HGDFNGIEKSLTV
-337 NPNSELIFEFNTMTT
+337 NPNSELIFEFNTMPT
-352 KNYQAQ
+352 KNGQ
-358 GNVIALGR
+358 GATNV
-366 IRGNDTND
+366 
-374 HGDFNGIE
+374 
-382 KTLTVNPNSE
+382 
-392 LIFEFNTM
+392 
-400 TTKNYQGMTNLII
+400 II
-413 KNADNDTV
+413 KNADTNDT
-421 IGEKVVAYG
+421 IAEKTVEGG
-430 PIWRLLKV
+430 PTLRLFKV
-438 PENVSHL
+438 PDNVRNL

-465 RDGYKYYDFVDS
+465 KDGYKYYSFVDS

-511 NGNFGASFNTD
+511 NGNSGASLDTD
-522 DFVYKIQLPEGVE
+522 EFVYKIQLPEGVE

-544 FPSGN
+544 FPSNN
-549 SGVDINDMNVT
+549 SGVDVNDMNVT
-560 YDAANRIITI
+560 YDAANRVITI
-570 KSTGGGTGN
+570 KSTGGGTTN

-615 KTYSQDFIN
+615 KTYTQDFIN
-624 SPAESHTVSTNP
+624 SAAESHTVSTNP

-673 RRAQTILDENRNNV
+673 KRAQTILAENRNNV

-701 ANQMQHTLIRSVDA
+701 TNQMQHTLIRSVDA
-715 ENAVNRKVDD
+715 ENAVNQKADQ

-748 EEHKNEIIGNI
+748 EEHKGNIIGDI

-792 KQAIRDKA
+792 KKAIRDKA
-800 AKQREIINHTPDA
+800 TKQREIINATPDA
-813 TQDEIQDALNQLTT
+813 TEDEIQDALNQLAT

-854 TIGAVA
+854 TIGAVV
-860 PQVTHKQAARDAIN
+860 PQVTHKKAARDAIN

-916 TTNDDVDTAKGDG
+916 TTNADVDNAKGDG

-972 QAAIEKVNAAVAVA
+972 QAAIDKVNAAVTAA

-1008 GIQAIEPATKVK
+1008 GIQAITPATKVK
-1020 TDAKNAIDQS
+1020 TDAKNAIDKS
-1030 AETQHNAIFNNND
+1030 AETQHNTIFNNND

-1097 TDARNA
+1097 TDARNV
-1103 VNEKAREAIT
+1103 VNDKAREAIT

-1128 AINRVNTLKNRALND
+1128 AINRVNTLKNRALTD

-1175 TATGVLTDLATAKKQ
+1175 TATGVLNDLATAKKQ

-1207 NQVDQD
+1207 NQVDQE

-1222 QADTNAEVDQAQQL
+1222 QADTNEEVDQAQQL

-1250 KPAALAQT
+1250 KPAALAQI
-1258 NQHYS
+1258 NQHYN
-1263 AKLVEINATPDATDD
+1263 AKLAEINATPDATND

-1293 AIESIKQANT
+1293 AIESIKKANT

-1344 AVKQT
+1344 SVKQT

-1388 NQAINAIDN
+1388 NQAVNAIDN

-1432 EKEVALQALAKEKEK
+1432 EKEVASQALAKEKEK

-1476 PETKIKPAAREK
+1476 PETKVKPAAREK

-1497 AQINQDKE
+1497 AKINQDKE
-1505 ATAEERQAALD
+1505 ATAEERQVALD
-1516 KINDL
+1516 KINEF
-1521 VAKAMTNITNDRT
+1521 VNQAMTDITNNRT
-1534 NQQVND
+1534 NQQVD
-1540 STNQAL
+1540 DTTSQAL
-1546 DDIALVTPDH
+1546 DSIALVAPEH

-1569 YEAKKHEIEQAEHA
+1569 YEAKKQEIEQAEHA

-1592 NQLANNEKRALQN
+1592 NQLANNEKLALQN
-1605 INQAIANN
+1605 INQAVTNN
-1613 DVKRVESNGI
+1613 DVKRVETNGI
-1623 ATLKGVEPHIVV
+1623 ATLKGVQPHIVI
-1635 KPEAQEAIKASAD
+1635 KPEAQQAIKASAE

-1660 TTDELDEANQQINDT
+1660 TVDELDEANQLISDT
-1675 LKQGQQDIDNT
+1675 LKQAQQEIENT
-1686 TQDAAV
+1686 NQDAAV
-1692 NDVRNQTIKAIEQIK
+1692 TDVRNQTIKAIEQIK

-1717 DNIDESNNNQL
+1717 DSIEENNKNQL

-1740 ERNVAIAALNKIV
+1740 ERDVAIDTLNKIV
-1753 NAIKNDIAQNK
+1753 NTIKNDIAQNK
-1764 TNAEVDQTEA
+1764 TNAEVDRTET
-1774 DGNNNIKVILPKVQ
+1774 DGNDNIKVILPKVQ
-1788 VKPAARQSVSAKA
+1788 VKPAARQSVGVKA

-1838 HADKTAQVNQNSID
+1838 HADKTAQVNQDSIN

-1893 EEQNAAI
+1893 EEQNIAI
-1900 VQVEKELIKAKQQIA
+1900 AQVEKELIKAKQQIA
-1915 GAVTN
+1915 SAVTN
-1920 ADVAYLLHD
+1920 ADVAYLLHNE
-1929 GKNEIREIEPV
+1929 KNEIREIEPV
-1940 INKKATA
+1940 INRKASA

-1961 IEANVQATVEER
+1961 IEANIQATVEER

-2003 ATLNLQT
+2003 ASLNLQT

-2022 DAEKTINDDLARVTH
+2022 DAEKTINDDLARVTA

-2085 VALGDIEAVI
+2085 VALSDIEAVI

-2121 PEQLAKVKALIDQ
+2121 PEQLAKVKVLIDQ
-2134 YVADGNRMVDE
+2134 YVADGNRMIDE
-2145 DATLNDIKKDTQL
+2145 DATLNDIKQHTQF
-2158 IIDEILAIKLP
+2158 IVDEILAIKLP
-2169 AEVIKASPKVGQ
+2169 AEATKVSPKVIQ

-2190 KKEDKQEVRKVVKE
+2190 KKEETHESRKVEKE
-2204 LPNTGSEEMD
+2204 LPNTGSEGMD
-2214 LPLKELA
+2214 LPLKEFA
-2221 LITGAALLARRRSKK
+2221 LITGAALLARRRTKN

>member
-38 LTTDHNVQ
+38 LTTDNNVQ
-46 GGSNQALPGN
+46 SDTNQATPVN
-56 SQNTNADTNRDIVND
+56 SQDTNVANNRGLAN
-71 SQNTPNAHAT
+71 SAQNTPNQSAT
-81 DNTST
+81 TNQST
-86 NQALTNHQNVDVAN
+86 NQELVNHNNGSIAN
-100 QVGPAP
+100 QATPAP
-106 IQPSASPAQNNNNSN
+106 IQPSASPAQNNNHSD
-121 ANSTATEPAANTN
+121 ANSTATETVSNAN
-134 NNLASNNNTLNVPNN
+134 NNDVVSNNTTLNVPNRTN
-149 TDNNDSAR
+149 ENGSGG

-177 VAIAEEASN
+177 VAIAEQASN
-186 RPKKRSRRAAPTD
+186 RPKKRSRRAAPAD

-204 ADPTATPADPTA
+204 ADPAAAAA
-216 GNGSAPVAITA
+216 GNGGAPVAITA

-232 TDPNANNIG
+232 TDPNANNAG
-241 QNAPNEVLSFDDNN
+241 QNAPNEVLSFDDNG

-261 RSVPTVTVVDNLPGY
+261 RSVPSVTVVDNLPGF

-317 RGNDT
+317 KGNDT
-322 NDHGDFNGIEKTLTV
+322 NDHGDFNGIEK
-337 NPNSELIFEFNTMTT
+337 S
-352 KNYQAQ
+352 
-358 GNVIALGR
+358 
-366 IRGNDTND
+366 
-374 HGDFNGIE
+374 
-382 KTLTVNPNSE
+382 LTVNPNSE

-400 TTKNYQGMTNLII
+400 TTKNYQGVTNLII

-421 IGEKVVAYG
+421 IAEKSVAYG
-430 PIWRLLKV
+430 PIWRLFKV

-522 DFVYKIQLPEGVE
+522 DFVYKVQLPEGVE

-544 FPSGN
+544 FPSSN
-549 SGVDINDMNVT
+549 SGVDMNDFNVT
-560 YDAANRIITI
+560 YDAANRVITI
-570 KSTGGGTGN
+570 KSTGGGSGN

-615 KTYSQDFIN
+615 KTYTQDFIN

-658 ADYTFASLDIFNDLK
+658 ADYTFASLDIFNGLK

-701 ANQMQHTLIRSVDA
+701 TNQMQHTLIRSVDA
-715 ENAVNRKVDD
+715 ENAVNKKVDQ

-792 KQAIRDKA
+792 KKAIRDKA
-800 AKQREIINHTPDA
+800 TKQREIINATPDA
-813 TQDEIQDALNQLTT
+813 TEDEIQDAINQLAT

-854 TIGAVA
+854 TIGAVV
-860 PQVTHKQAARDAIN
+860 PQVTHKKAARDAIN

-916 TTNDDVDTAKGDG
+916 TTNADVDNAKGDG

-972 QAAIEKVNAAVAVA
+972 QAAIDKVNAAVTAA

-997 DVEQVKTNAIQ
+997 NVEQVKTNAIQ
-1008 GIQAIEPATKVK
+1008 GIQAITPATKVK
-1020 TDAKNAIDQS
+1020 TDAKNAIDKS
-1030 AETQHNAIFNNND
+1030 AETQHNTIFNNND

-1103 VNEKAREAIT
+1103 VNDKAREAIT

-1128 AINRVNTLKNRALND
+1128 AINRVNTLKNRALTD

-1175 TATGVLTDLATAKKQ
+1175 TATGVLNDLATAKKQ

-1207 NQVDQD
+1207 NQVDQE
-1213 LATAINNIN
+1213 LARAINNIN

-1250 KPAALAQT
+1250 KPAALAQI
-1258 NQHYS
+1258 NQHYN
-1263 AKLVEINATPDATDD
+1263 AKLAEINATPDATND

-1293 AIESIKQANT
+1293 AIESVKQANT

-1388 NQAINAIDN
+1388 NQAVNAIDN
-1397 VEAEVVIKPKAIAD
+1397 VETEVVIKPKAIAD

-1432 EKEVALQALAKEKEK
+1432 EKEVASQALTKEKEK

-1476 PETKIKPAAREK
+1476 PETKVKPAAREK

-1497 AQINQDKE
+1497 AKINQDKE
-1505 ATAEERQAALD
+1505 ATAEERQVALD
-1516 KINDL
+1516 KINEF
-1521 VAKAMTNITNDRT
+1521 VNQAMTDITNNRT
-1534 NQQVND
+1534 NQQVD
-1540 STNQAL
+1540 DTTSQAL
-1546 DDIALVTPDH
+1546 DSIALVTPEH
-1556 IVRAAARDAVKQQ
+1556 IVRAGARDAVKQQ
-1569 YEAKKHEIEQAEHA
+1569 YEAKKQEIEQAEHA

-1592 NQLANNEKRALQN
+1592 NQLANNEKLALQN
-1605 INQAIANN
+1605 INQAVTNN
-1613 DVKRVESNGI
+1613 DVKRVETNGI
-1623 ATLKGVEPHIVV
+1623 ATLKGVQPHIVI
-1635 KPEAQEAIKASAD
+1635 KPEAQQAIKASAE

-1660 TTDELDEANQQINDT
+1660 TVDELDEANQLISDT
-1675 LKQGQQDIDNT
+1675 LKKAQQEIENT
-1686 TQDAAV
+1686 NQDAAV
-1692 NDVRNQTIKAIEQIK
+1692 TDVRNQTIKAIEQIK

-1740 ERNVAIAALNKIV
+1740 ERNVAIDALNKIV

-1900 VQVEKELIKAKQQIA
+1900 AQVEKELIKAKQQIA
-1915 GAVTN
+1915 SAVTN

-1940 INKKATA
+1940 INRKASA

-1953 LFNDKKQA
+1953 LLNDKKQA
-1961 IEANVQATVEER
+1961 IEANIQATVEER

-2003 ATLNLQT
+2003 ASLNLQT

-2134 YVADGNRMVDE
+2134 YVTDGNRMIDE
-2145 DATLNDIKKDTQL
+2145 DATLNDIKQHTQF
-2158 IIDEILAIKLP
+2158 IVDEILAIKLP
-2169 AEVIKASPKVGQ
+2169 AEATKVSPKVGQ

-2190 KKEDKQEVRKVVKE
+2190 KKEDKQEVSKVEKE

-2221 LITGAALLARRRSKK
+2221 LITGAALLARRRTKN

>member
-1 MNLLKK
+1 M
-7 NKYSIR
+7 
-13 KYKVGIFSTLIG
+13 
-25 TVLLLSNPNGAQA
+25 
-38 LTTDHNVQ
+38 
-46 GGSNQALPGN
+46 
-56 SQNTNADTNRDIVND
+56 
-71 SQNTPNAHAT
+71 
-81 DNTST
+81 
-86 NQALTNHQNVDVAN
+86 
-100 QVGPAP
+100 
-106 IQPSASPAQNNNNSN
+106 SN
-121 ANSTATEPAANTN
+121 ANN
-134 NNLASNNNTLNVPNN
+134 NDAVSNNTTLNVPNKTN
-149 TDNNDSAR
+149 ENGSGG

-177 VAIAEEASN
+177 VAIAEPASN
-186 RPKKRSRRAAPTD
+186 RPKKRSRRAAPAD

-204 ADPTATPADPTA
+204 ADPAAAAA
-216 GNGSAPVAITA
+216 GNGGAPVAITA

-232 TDPNANNIG
+232 TDPNANNAG
-241 QNAPNEVLSFDDNN
+241 QNAPNEVLSFDDNG

-261 RSVPTVTVVDNLPGY
+261 RSVPSVTVVDNLPGF

-298 SGDAKNYQ
+298 SADAKNYQ

-317 RGNDT
+317 
-322 NDHGDFNGIEKTLTV
+322 K
-337 NPNSELIFEFNTMTT
+337 
-352 KNYQAQ
+352 
-358 GNVIALGR
+358 
-366 IRGNDTND
+366 GNDTND

-400 TTKNYQGMTNLII
+400 TTKNYQGVTNLII

-421 IGEKVVAYG
+421 IAEKSVAYG
-430 PIWRLLKV
+430 PIWRLFKV

-522 DFVYKIQLPEGVE
+522 DFVYQVQLPEGVE

-544 FPSGN
+544 FPSSN
-549 SGVDINDMNVT
+549 SGVDMNDFNVT
-560 YDAANRIITI
+560 YDAANRVITI
-570 KSTGGGTGN
+570 KSTGGGSGN

-615 KTYSQDFIN
+615 KTYTQDFIN

-701 ANQMQHTLIRSVDA
+701 TNQMQHTLIRSVDA
-715 ENAVNRKVDD
+715 ENAVNKKVDQ

-792 KQAIRDKA
+792 KKAIRDKA
-800 AKQREIINHTPDA
+800 TKQREIINATPDA
-813 TQDEIQDALNQLTT
+813 TEDEIQDALNQLAT

-854 TIGAVA
+854 TIGAVV
-860 PQVTHKQAARDAIN
+860 PQVTHKKAARDAIN

-916 TTNDDVDTAKGDG
+916 KTNADVDNAKGDG

-972 QAAIEKVNAAVAVA
+972 QAAIDKVNAAVTAA

-1008 GIQAIEPATKVK
+1008 GIQAITPATKVK
-1020 TDAKNAIDQS
+1020 TDAKNAIDKS
-1030 AETQHNAIFNNND
+1030 AETQHNTIFNNND

-1097 TDARNA
+1097 TDARNV
-1103 VNEKAREAIT
+1103 VNDKAREAIT

-1128 AINRVNTLKNRALND
+1128 AINRVNTLKNRALTD

-1175 TATGVLTDLATAKKQ
+1175 TATGVLNDLATAKKQ

-1207 NQVDQD
+1207 NQVDQE

-1250 KPAALAQT
+1250 KPAALAQI
-1258 NQHYS
+1258 NQHYN
-1263 AKLVEINATPDATDD
+1263 AKLAEINATPDATDD

-1293 AIESIKQANT
+1293 AIESVKQANT

-1383 VDATT
+1383 VDTTT
-1388 NQAINAIDN
+1388 NQALNAIDN

-1432 EKEVALQALAKEKEK
+1432 EKEVASQALAKEKEK

-1476 PETKIKPAAREK
+1476 PETKVKPAAREK
-1488 INQKANELR
+1488 INQKVNELR
-1497 AQINQDKE
+1497 AKINQDKE
-1505 ATAEERQAALD
+1505 ATAEERQVALD
-1516 KINDL
+1516 KINEF
-1521 VAKAMTNITNDRT
+1521 VNQAMTDITNNRT
-1534 NQQVND
+1534 NQQVD
-1540 STNQAL
+1540 DTTSQAL
-1546 DDIALVTPDH
+1546 DSIALVAPEH

-1569 YEAKKHEIEQAEHA
+1569 YEAKKQEIEQAEHA

-1592 NQLANNEKRALQN
+1592 NQLANNEKLALQN
-1605 INQAIANN
+1605 INQAVTNN
-1613 DVKRVESNGI
+1613 DVKRVETNGI
-1623 ATLKGVEPHIVV
+1623 ATLKGVQPHIVI
-1635 KPEAQEAIKASAD
+1635 KPEAQQAIKASAE

-1660 TTDELDEANQQINDT
+1660 TVDELDEANQLISDT
-1675 LKQGQQDIDNT
+1675 LKQAQQEIENT
-1686 TQDAAV
+1686 NQDAAV
-1692 NDVRNQTIKAIEQIK
+1692 TDVRNQTIKAIEQIK

-1717 DNIDESNNNQL
+1717 DSIEENNKNQL

-1740 ERNVAIAALNKIV
+1740 ERDVAIDTLNKIV
-1753 NAIKNDIAQNK
+1753 NTIKNDIAQNK
-1764 TNAEVDQTEA
+1764 TNAEVDRTET
-1774 DGNNNIKVILPKVQ
+1774 DGNDNIKVILPKVQ
-1788 VKPAARQSVSAKA
+1788 VKPAARQSVGVKA

-1838 HADKTAQVNQNSID
+1838 HADKTAQVNQDSIG

-1880 KINLIKANNEATD
+1880 KINLSKANNEATD
-1893 EEQNAAI
+1893 EEQNIAI
-1900 VQVEKELIKAKQQIA
+1900 AQVEKELIKAKQQIA
-1915 GAVTN
+1915 SAVTN

-1929 GKNEIREIEPV
+1929 EKNEIREIEPV
-1940 INKKATA
+1940 INRKASA

-1961 IEANVQATVEER
+1961 IEANIQATVEER

-2003 ATLNLQT
+2003 ASLNLQT

-2022 DAEKTINDDLARVTH
+2022 DAEKTINDDLARVTA

-2043 KVSDRNK
+2043 KVSNRNK

-2085 VALGDIEAVI
+2085 VALSDIEAVI

-2121 PEQLAKVKALIDQ
+2121 PEQLAKVKVLIDQ
-2134 YVADGNRMVDE
+2134 YVADGNRMIDE
-2145 DATLNDIKKDTQL
+2145 DATLNDIKQHTQF
-2158 IIDEILAIKLP
+2158 IVDEILAIKLP
-2169 AEVIKASPKVGQ
+2169 AEPTKVSPKVIQ

-2190 KKEDKQEVRKVVKE
+2190 KKEETHESRKVEKE
-2204 LPNTGSEEMD
+2204 LPNTGSEGMD
-2214 LPLKELA
+2214 LPLKEFA
-2221 LITGAALLARRRSKK
+2221 LITGAALLARRRTKN